1 MAQLKTD
8 PAQKGLTPLKSIAQK
23 AKDTGERQFFT
34 IAHPEFEEKY
44 RQEDSFLP
52 RNFSLPDMPL
62 ADYNQAILDY
72 GSRDNIDLEDFKAR
86 REGIFEKI
94 AKGVGGLINNAVV
107 DIAGIAGL
115 IYGAGK
121 TVWDLTG
128 GYLTGETQKRDGW
141 SILNNFTAEENFW
154 LDGINKMAEST
165 NEALRIHK
173 TREEQGEI
181 APFGVGMVMDA
192 VAQMGHTVPHIML
205 SMMGI
210 SPVITG
216 ILTGVQEAQ
225 MEANSNRAEINRL
238 RDDKNYQ
245 TYLDSIQA
253 KEDLI
258 SPYLKDFDARYDEYD
273 RQARATGLIDP
284 NDTRTPNERKADA
297 KRELISQLFQDANI
311 QQQSATID
319 AAKDDLI
326 SKVTDAYK
334 KYSDE
339 SVGALFATE
348 AVLLSGANAL
358 MANFLGNVGSYSK
371 SLTRGISSKIFGDKT
386 LGKVAN
392 NTLKNTLTSTAKNLT
407 GEALEKEIVESVKG
421 LTKRTGAKALGRK
434 VFETLKVPANE
445 ALQEMGQEAL
455 AQASQAYTENLIDQ
469 YIKAQYDYDKVEK
482 WQGVTDA
489 FAEGAKGLISTEALQ
504 QGVIAALST
513 FIGISPNMNRKV
525 DPNTGKKMGFPIKHN
540 LIEQWK
546 GMTREDNAYNSYVD
560 EYTQITDSAKREKF
574 QEAYRQLFASEGLG
588 NLAANLRSQGKINES
603 EDADMLSLYSF
614 MNAAV
619 QLGKTKE
626 AFSALN
632 QSIDNL
638 TDEHLSSLVESS
650 STKEFDSVNN
660 REFYTGGFTENGRK
674 LNESP
679 EDLAKVREI
688 MKSNQEKLNRLW
700 DSFDVA
706 KKLVDERYEGYDFT
720 KEQKSTLTFMYAL
733 RDSFANKAKEHL
745 DNLESAFNVK
755 DSIKSIDDKIAELK
769 IAQNENSAI
778 EDLEEF
784 QKRDFELQKQIKDLY
799 NQRQA
804 LNELDSVFEKG
815 VKVNP
820 ENLSSKTIAKLQSIF
835 NNQLQVDPNNQ
846 EAREGRDALNAFLS
860 VQNVINTEEDPRGGF
875 IEEALN
881 KYNQEAR
888 AEVSKEIAETLG
900 KANDGIFND
909 MKELIDRLNSGA
921 YSSEYQ
927 KERDLYKWEK
937 LSKIL
942 RETKPEI
949 WASYAESQ
957 VFQAMGK
964 NIQMQML
971 ENGAMGVFNAFTE
984 YLNRYNDFNVGKI
997 ISDDVTDFLSEMQQ
1011 KYNLDS
1017 SEVSDL
1023 AGAIVHVVNKIKQSY
1038 DNRLAYLRE
1047 NQIQA
1052 EKQYEGPNPEDPSPM
1067 NHKETKEGKVE
1078 PDKVIVVTD
1087 EGEFEIDD
1095 PDDGPTPPVTIEEI
1109 SEEEK
1114 PEPEPVDAKSHNIA
1128 PATSE
1133 HNKTIYNDKH
1143 GEYVSAIEG
1152 LENTGIAP
1160 DAYQMAKLAYT
1171 ELKDAGTFDFLNSGG
1186 VKVGDEIIFGIEEEF
1201 EKKKA
1206 EAITYKDSIYR
1217 QSPTVFMYKRL
1228 ADGSLQKIGD
1238 LFTNDDSRPANKT
1251 IREAV
1256 TELYNKRGEGVNE
1269 VYLEKKDAAEDL
1281 KPFFDVSLVTGGIIK
1296 YTKDYA
1302 PITFD
1307 TTNAR
1312 LGIISNG
1319 SLVTNEKSV
1328 DGRVLIRPNT
1338 AASSNGGVMILL
1350 PDIHGDYHPAFI
1362 SMPTLGEA
1370 VKENPDK
1377 NIVKKVQKILAEI
1390 ADINNRTT
1398 LAGKVDEKA
1407 IPKELAYLNEQLSKY
1422 VDLGRDLFIRYKND
1436 SRGPRILIGT
1446 VARDSDG
1453 KRKVKD
1459 NLVDI
1464 DTGKRVKKFYSDI
1477 VAIPLTEGSVEERV
1491 EKLTDSLSKALFY
1504 PQPDFLK
1511 EDNSGEYAQEF
1522 LSIARTNISDPRLG
1536 SVFFTTGKIV
1546 SGESARNARQSGRIA
1561 SDKDVEKFSRTAEA
1575 FVYARN
1581 HEADIEMSLENDA
1594 IIFAGDNHILSEN
1607 YEWREPFTVLGHGFK
1622 QPRKALAYIRARYFS
1637 DTTAANDILNAKSID
1652 EAEEIA
1658 SHVGSQEEWNKVH
1671 KEAVI
1676 LVTKSVKQLL
1686 NKDAFK
1692 EDNDVINAINYLG
1705 YRVEDTNHT
1714 YKGNDVPA
1722 LDWNLFFDY
1731 DNKLLGIP
1739 HYNDFV
1745 DGINP
1750 SNSTSSTDDFLS
1762 AAVSTLNPKTTP
1774 TNPTGITP
1782 EATVVTPNGDGTNSN
1797 EILPGNTTPEPPVTP
1812 KPEQGTGGGTDT
1824 STLFTQGVG
1833 ASTLTPE
1840 GSNQEG
1846 KAKPAS
1852 TLVVSILNIGQKRNP
1867 DSTGNGEVNNGEQ
1880 PSGEP
1885 KASPTDNK
1893 GKTGKGGN
1901 SLIQPDNDVYN
1912 RKRAFPKYKIGE
1924 EFDFVKESNWVKS
1937 KLGWDIQKQIIQ
1949 QNVTKGRNGEVQG
1962 YYDSRTGKIVLSNK
1976 ATAYT
1981 LYHEA
1986 FHKLYREAL
1995 HVKDKSLLLSFF
2007 SSSEFLNQ
2015 KDNILSDVIDDVF
2028 KMDSE
2033 EIMAELFAQY
2043 IGADTYGKPEDK
2055 KRVIL
2060 ALKKIESLMKFS
2072 ELVNAIE
2079 SNKPVEYR
2087 TPYSEENEANLRKKN
2102 WLVRTF
2108 LKLVNAFR
2116 NRTKSYR
2123 TSDGYLPIK
2132 SLFDAINKGEFNKTK
2147 IEDNAEDTLEIE
2159 EAGNVEL
2166 TIHSDDEV
2174 LTPSDFVDNK
2184 VNEDKLPD
2192 TEDRD
2197 LPKVNPEL
2205 TEESEEEKLDSLME
2219 EKEKEVIYDE
2229 DKQKY
2234 QLKNNIITRY
2244 SKELDDRLNMLPF
2257 EVRVPMWYI
2266 KNALDN
2272 YGKIGFLKAY
2282 HRNANAIMRDILN
2295 TTAKESNIGT
2305 AGSVAIQ
2312 KSLIEALRAL
2322 KRNLKAAFPEHIET
2336 LDIPDLDVNI
2346 IGNLT
2351 DIKVQRFLKNQN
2363 YKKTV
2368 NKIAGQIIAQLTAME
2383 KAYVER
2389 VKQIKDDTSR
2399 NEALEI
2405 VERQKLCK
2413 NIF

>member
-8 PAQKGLTPLKSIAQK
+8 PATKGLTPLKSIAQK

-62 ADYNQAILDY
+62 ADYNQAIQDY

-86 REGIFEKI
+86 REGIFEKV

-121 TVWDLTG
+121 TTWDLTG
-128 GYLTGETQKRDGW
+128 GFLTGETQKRDGW

-154 LDGINKMAEST
+154 LDAVNKMAEST

-181 APFGVGMVMDA
+181 APFGVGMFMDA
-192 VAQMGHTVPHIML
+192 VAQLGHTVPHVML
-205 SMMGI
+205 AMMGVP
-210 SPVITG
+210 PVITG
-216 ILTGVQEAQ
+216 ILTGTQEAQ

-238 RDDKNYQ
+238 RDEKNYQ

-253 KEDLI
+253 KENML
-258 SPYLKDFDARYDEYD
+258 SPYLKDFDARYDEYE
-273 RQARATGLIDP
+273 RQARAAGLIDP
-284 NDTRTPNERKADA
+284 NDTREPSERKSEA
-297 KRELISQLFQDANI
+297 RQLLVEQLFKDKNI
-311 QQQSATID
+311 KQQADTID

-326 SKVTDAYK
+326 GKVTDAYK

-348 AVLLSGANAL
+348 AILLSVANTI

-371 SLTRGISSKIFGDKT
+371 PLTRSISSKIFGDKT

-392 NTLKNTLTSTAKNLT
+392 ATLKNTLTSTAKNLT
-407 GEALEKEIVESVKG
+407 GEALEKELAESVKG

-455 AQASQAYTENLIDQ
+455 SQSSQAYTENLVDQ

-482 WQGVTDA
+482 WQGITDA
-489 FAEGAKGLISTEALQ
+489 FVAGAKGLISTSALQ
-504 QGVIAALST
+504 QGAIAALST
-513 FIGISPNMNRKV
+513 LIGFSPNMNRKV

-540 LIEQWK
+540 LIEQWR
-546 GMTREDNAYNSYVD
+546 GMTREDKAYNSYVD
-560 EYTQITDSAKREKF
+560 EYTQITDSAKRERF

-614 MNAAV
+614 MNAAI

-632 QSIDNL
+632 QNIDSL
-638 TDEHLSSLVESS
+638 SDEYLSSLVESS

-745 DNLESAFNVK
+745 DNLESAFDVK
-755 DSIKSIDDKIAELK
+755 DTIKSIDDKIAELK
-769 IAQNENSAI
+769 QAQNENSAI

-784 QKRDFELQKQIKDLY
+784 QKKDFEIQKQIRDLH

-804 LNELDSVFEKG
+804 LNELESVFEKG

-820 ENLSSKTIAKLQSIF
+820 ENLSSKTIAKLLSIF

-860 VQNVINTEEDPRGGF
+860 IQKVINTEEDPRGGF
-875 IEEALN
+875 IEEALK

-888 AEVSKEIAETLG
+888 AEVAKEISETLN
-900 KANDGIFND
+900 KANGDIFND

-927 KERDLYKWEK
+927 RERDLYKWEK
-937 LSKIL
+937 LSKAL

-957 VFQAMGK
+957 VFQAMGR

-971 ENGAMGVFNAFTE
+971 ENNAMGVFSAFTE

-997 ISDDVTDFLSEMQQ
+997 ISDDVTDFLTEMQK
-1011 KYNLDS
+1011 KYNLDE
-1017 SEVSDL
+1017 SEMNDL
-1023 AGAIVHVVNKIKQSY
+1023 AGAIVHIVNTIKQSY
-1038 DNRLAYLRE
+1038 DNRLAYLS
-1047 NQIQA
+1047 NQIVSEQ
-1052 EKQYEGPNPEDPSPM
+1052 QYEGPKPGDASPM
-1067 NHKETKEGKVE
+1067 NPNETQEGEVK
-1078 PDKVIVVTD
+1078 PKTAIAITD
-1087 EGEFEIDD
+1087 EGEIEVDVEEDD
-1095 PDDGPTPPVTIEEI
+1095 FTPPTSIEAIE
-1109 SEEEK
+1109 EEEK
-1114 PEPEPVDAKSHNIA
+1114 PELEPVDSKKHNIS

-1133 HNKTIYNDKH
+1133 HNKAAYNDKH
-1143 GEYVSAIEG
+1143 GAYIPANEG
-1152 LENTGIAP
+1152 LENTGITS
-1160 DAYQMAKLAYT
+1160 DAYQMVQLTYT
-1171 ELKDAGTFDFLNSGG
+1171 TLKDAGTFDFLNSGN
-1186 VKVGDEIIFGIEEEF
+1186 VVVGDEIIFGIEEEF

-1206 EAITYKDSIYR
+1206 EAIKDKDSIYL
-1217 QSPTVFMYKRL
+1217 QQPTVFMYKRL

-1238 LFTNDDSRPANKT
+1238 LFTNDDSRPANKA

-1256 TELYNKRGEGVNE
+1256 LEKFANRKVGETE

-1281 KPFFDVSLVTGGIIK
+1281 KTFFDVSLVTGGIIK
-1296 YTKDYA
+1296 YTTEYT
-1302 PITFD
+1302 PIAFD

-1328 DGRVLIRPNT
+1328 DGRVLIRPAT
-1338 AASSNGGVMILL
+1338 AASSNGAVMILL
-1350 PDIHGDYHPAFI
+1350 PDIHGDYHPAFV
-1362 SMPTLGEA
+1362 SMPTLEEA
-1370 VKENPDK
+1370 IQENPDK
-1377 NIVKKVQKILAEI
+1377 KIVQEVQKILSEI

-1398 LAGKVDEKA
+1398 RAGKVEEKE
-1407 IPKELAYLNEQLSKY
+1407 IPKELKYLTDKLAKY
-1422 VDLGRDLFIRYKND
+1422 LHLGSDVFIKYKND
-1436 SRGPRILIGT
+1436 ARGPRILIGT
-1446 VARDSDG
+1446 AVRDENG
-1453 KRKVKD
+1453 NRKTRNEY
-1459 NLVDI
+1459 NLDE
-1464 DTGKRVKKFYSDI
+1464 DKYTQRFYSDI
-1477 VAIPLTEGSVEERV
+1477 VAIPLTEGTVEEKV
-1491 EKLTDSLSKALFY
+1491 EKLTDSLSKAIFY
-1504 PQPDFLK
+1504 PQPDLLK
-1511 EDNSGEYAQEF
+1511 EDNKGEYAQGF
-1522 LSIARTNISDPRLG
+1522 LSIARTNISDPKLG
-1536 SVFFTTGKIV
+1536 SVFFTIGKTV
-1546 SGESARNARQSGRIA
+1546 SGESARNARQSGRILN
-1561 SDKDVEKFSRTAEA
+1561 AEDA
-1575 FVYARN
+1575 AKSQELVGAYVHVRN
-1581 HEADIEMSLENDA
+1581 AQDNADINLTEDA
-1594 IIFAGDNHILSEN
+1594 VIFEGGDHILSEN
-1607 YEWREPFTVLGHGFK
+1607 HIWAEPFTVLGQGFK
-1622 QPRKALAYIRARYFS
+1622 SARVALSYVRARYFG
-1637 DTTAANDILNAKSID
+1637 DTEAANKILNAKSIE

-1658 SHVGSQEEWNKVH
+1658 SNVGEHKEWNTVK
-1671 KEAVI
+1671 KDAVT
-1676 LVTKSVKQLL
+1676 LVTRSVKKMLSDSKHKDSVND
-1686 NKDAFK
+1686 NKI
-1692 EDNDVINAINYLG
+1692 INAINYLG
-1705 YRVEDTNHT
+1705 LRVEDTKYT
-1714 YKGNDVPA
+1714 YKDGDIPA
-1722 LDWNLFFDY
+1722 LDWNLFFDL
-1731 DNKLLGIP
+1731 DNGLINIQ

-1745 DGINP
+1745 NGKKIVEVTID
-1750 SNSTSSTDDFLS
+1750 STSAALLGDPTQTST
-1762 AAVSTLNPKTTP
+1762 T
-1774 TNPTGITP
+1774 
-1782 EATVVTPNGDGTNSN
+1782 VTP
-1797 EILPGNTTPEPPVTP
+1797 
-1812 KPEQGTGGGTDT
+1812 QGTGEQSREQLPEPKTPEQIDPDTVYTD
-1824 STLFTQGVG
+1824 SEG
-1833 ASTLTPE
+1833 ASTLTTGNADKGTTPS
-1840 GSNQEG
+1840 GGFDIAGIVANTVAQHHQEG
-1846 KAKPAS
+1846 ATPTNTEAINDGDS
-1852 TLVVSILNIGQKRNP
+1852 SVGPLFTDLNEEHNTR
-1867 DSTGNGEVNNGEQ
+1867 S
-1880 PSGEP
+1880 
-1885 KASPTDNK
+1885 
-1893 GKTGKGGN
+1893 
-1901 SLIQPDNDVYN
+1901 
-1912 RKRAFPKYKIGE
+1912 FPKYKIDDKM
-1924 EFDFVKESNWVKS
+1924 DFTKESDWVKS

-1949 QNVTKGRNGEVQG
+1949 QGVARSRNGEVQG

-1976 ATAYT
+1976 AMAYT

-1986 FHKLYREAL
+1986 FHKLFKEAL

-2007 SSSEFLNQ
+2007 SSKEFLNQ
-2015 KDNILSDVIDDVF
+2015 KDNILSDVIDEVF
-2028 KMDSE
+2028 KMDPE

-2043 IGADTYGKPEDK
+2043 IGADTYGKSEDK

-2060 ALKKIESLMKFS
+2060 ALKKIESLMKFN

-2079 SNKPVEYR
+2079 SNKPIEYR
-2087 TPYSEENEANLRKKN
+2087 TQYSAENEANLRKRN

-2132 SLFDAINKGEFNKTK
+2132 GLFDAINKGEFNKNK
-2147 IEDNAEDTLEIE
+2147 IEDNSENALEGE
-2159 EAGNVEL
+2159 EAGNVDSTLHPNDEEL
-2166 TIHSDDEV
+2166 SIDN
-2174 LTPSDFVDNK
+2174 FVDAQ
-2184 VNEDKLPD
+2184 D
-2192 TEDRD
+2192 TEEEFKEDDYREF
-2197 LPKVNPEL
+2197 PKVDPEL

-2219 EKEKEVIYDE
+2219 EREKEVINDE
-2229 DKQKY
+2229 ETKKY
-2234 QLKNNIITRY
+2234 KLKNNIISRY

-2272 YGKIGFLKAY
+2272 YGKLSFLKSY
-2282 HRNANAIMRDILN
+2282 HRKANAIMRDILN

-2305 AGSVAIQ
+2305 AGSVATQ
-2312 KSLIEALRAL
+2312 KALLEALRAL
-2322 KRNLKAAFPEHIET
+2322 KRSLKSAFPEYVET
-2336 LDIPDLDVNI
+2336 ENIPDLDVNI
-2346 IGNLT
+2346 IGNLA
-2351 DIKVQRFLKNQN
+2351 DVKVQRFIKNQN

-2368 NKIAGQIIAQLTAME
+2368 NKIAGQMIAQLTAME
-2383 KAYVER
+2383 KAYTER
-2389 VKQIKDDTSR
+2389 VKYIKDNTSR
-2399 NEALEI
+2399 NEALDI
-2405 VERQKLCK
+2405 LERTKMCR

>member
-8 PAQKGLTPLKSIAQK
+8 PAKKGLTPLKSITQK
-23 AKDTGERQFFT
+23 AQNTGENQYFT
-34 IAHPEFEEKY
+34 VSQPEFIEKY
-44 RQEDSFLP
+44 RREDITP
-52 RNFSLPDMPL
+52 PANFSFPKGLDL
-62 ADYNQAILDY
+62 KDYNEAVRDY
-72 GSRDNIDLEDFKAR
+72 GSHDLIDVEDFKAKR
-86 REGIFEKI
+86 QGIFETI
-94 AKGVGGLINNAVV
+94 AKGTGALITNAIF
-107 DIAGIAGL
+107 DTAGMVGL

-121 TVWDLTG
+121 TAWDLTG
-128 GYLTGETQKRDGW
+128 GFLTGETQKRNGW
-141 SILNNFTAEENFW
+141 SILNNFTAEENAF
-154 LDGINKMAEST
+154 LDAVNQTTVGL
-165 NEALRIHK
+165 NEALRIYK
-173 TREEQGEI
+173 TKEERGEVL
-181 APFGVGMVMDA
+181 PMNVGTLMEA
-192 VAQMGHTVPHIML
+192 VAQFGHTVPAIAL
-205 SMMGI
+205 SMAGV
-210 SPVITG
+210 SPIITG

-225 MEANSNRAEINRL
+225 MEANSNRAEINRQ
-238 RDDKNYQ
+238 RDDRNYQ

-253 KEDLI
+253 KENML

-273 RQARATGLIDP
+273 RQARAAGLIDP

-297 KRELISQLFQDANI
+297 KRELISQLFQDDNI
-311 QQQSATID
+311 KQQSATID

-358 MANFLGNVGSYSK
+358 MASFLGNVGSYSK

-392 NTLKNTLTSTAKNLT
+392 ATLKNTLTSTAKNLT
-407 GEALEKEIVESVKG
+407 GEALEKELAESVKG

-489 FAEGAKGLISTEALQ
+489 FAAGAKGLISTEALQ
-504 QGVIAALST
+504 QGAIAALST
-513 FIGISPNMNRKV
+513 AIGISPNMNRKV

-632 QSIDNL
+632 QSIDSL
-638 TDEHLSSLVESS
+638 TDEHLSSLVESNS
-650 STKEFDSVNN
+650 EKQFDSRNN
-660 REFYTGGFTENGRK
+660 REYYTGGFTENGRK

-679 EDLAKVREI
+679 EDLVKVREI

-745 DNLESAFNVK
+745 DNLESTFNVK

-784 QKRDFELQKQIKDLY
+784 QKKDFELQKQIKDLY

-804 LNELDSVFEKG
+804 LNELDTVFEKG

-875 IEEALN
+875 IEEALK

-900 KANDGIFND
+900 KANDGIFSD
-909 MKELIDRLNSGA
+909 MKELLDRLNSGA

-927 KERDLYKWEK
+927 RERDLYKWEK
-937 LSKIL
+937 MSKIL

-957 VFQAMGK
+957 VFQAMGR
-964 NIQMQML
+964 NLQMQML
-971 ENGAMGVFNAFTE
+971 ENGAMGVFNAFSE
-984 YLNRYNDFNVGKI
+984 YLARYNDFNVGKI

-1011 KYNLDS
+1011 KYNLDD

-1023 AGAIVHVVNKIKQSY
+1023 AGAIIHIVTKIKQSY

-1052 EKQYEGPNPEDPSPM
+1052 EEHYEGSKSEDASPM
-1067 NHKETKEGKVE
+1067 NHEETEEGKVE
-1078 PDKVIVVTD
+1078 PEKVIVVTP
-1087 EGEFEIDD
+1087 EGEIEIELD
-1095 PDDGPTPPVTIEEI
+1095 DDGPTPPVTIEEI
-1109 SEEEK
+1109 EEKEK
-1114 PEPEPVDAKSHNIA
+1114 PELEPVDAKSHNIT

-1133 HNKTIYNDKH
+1133 HNKSTYNEKH
-1143 GEYVSAIEG
+1143 GAYVPAIDG
-1152 LENTGIAP
+1152 LEKTGIAP
-1160 DAYQMAKLAYT
+1160 DAYQMAKLTYT
-1171 ELKDAGTFDFLNSGG
+1171 TLKDAGTFDFLNSGN
-1186 VKVGDEIIFGIEEEF
+1186 VEVGDEIIFGIEEEF

-1206 EAITYKDSIYR
+1206 EAITNKDSTYLQR
-1217 QSPTVFMYKRL
+1217 PTVFMYKRL

-1238 LFTNDDSRPANKT
+1238 LFTNDDSRPANKA
-1251 IREAV
+1251 IREAI
-1256 TELYNKRGEGVNE
+1256 TELYNNKGEGVTE
-1269 VYLEKKDAAEDL
+1269 VYLEKKDVAEDL
-1281 KPFFDVSLVTGGIIK
+1281 QSFFDVSLVTGGIIR
-1296 YTKDYA
+1296 YTTDYA

-1350 PDIHGDYHPAFI
+1350 PDIHGDYHPAFV

-1377 NIVKKVQKILAEI
+1377 NIVKEVQKILAEI
-1390 ADINNRTT
+1390 ADINNRTVWGT
-1398 LAGKVDEKA
+1398 KVEESE
-1407 IPKELAYLNEQLSKY
+1407 ISKELASLKEQLSKY
-1422 VDLGRDLFIRYKND
+1422 VDLGRDMFITYKND
-1436 SRGPRILIGT
+1436 NRGPRILIGT
-1446 VARDSDG
+1446 VAREEKGNRKLRPETNIDSG
-1453 KRKVKD
+1453 KVTQR
-1459 NLVDI
+1459 
-1464 DTGKRVKKFYSDI
+1464 FYSDI
-1477 VAIPLTEGSVEERV
+1477 VAIPLTEGTVEERV

-1511 EDNSGEYAQEF
+1511 EDNSGEYAQGF
-1522 LSIARTNISDPRLG
+1522 LSIARTNIADSRLG
-1536 SVFFTTGKIV
+1536 SVFFTTGKTV
-1546 SGESARNARQSGRIA
+1546 SGESARNARKSGRIA
-1561 SDKDVEKFSRTAEA
+1561 EDKDVANFTRITEA
-1575 FVYARN
+1575 FVHARN
-1581 HEADIEMSLENDA
+1581 SEADIDMELTEDGA
-1594 IIFAGDNHILSEN
+1594 IIFTGDNHILSEN
-1607 YEWREPFTVLGHGFK
+1607 YKWRESFQVLGSNFTE
-1622 QPRKALAYIRARYFS
+1622 PRKALSYIRARYFG
-1637 DTTAANDILNAKSID
+1637 DTTAANNILNAKSID

-1676 LVTKSVKQLL
+1676 LVTKSVKQMMSKSEFYKDD
-1686 NKDAFK
+1686 NKT
-1692 EDNDVINAINYLG
+1692 INYINYLG
-1705 YRVEDTNHT
+1705 LRVEDESHT
-1714 YKGNDVPA
+1714 YNGNDVPA
-1722 LDWNLFFDY
+1722 LDWNLFFDL
-1731 DNKLLGIP
+1731 DNGILEIT
-1739 HYNDFV
+1739 HYQDFV
-1745 DGINP
+1745 NGINP
-1750 SNSTSSTDDFLS
+1750 SNSTGSNDDFLS
-1762 AAVSTLNPKTTP
+1762 AAASTLKTP
-1774 TNPTGITP
+1774 STNPEGVTSEP
-1782 EATVVTPNGDGTNSN
+1782 NVVTPTGVKPTGN
-1797 EILPGNTTPEPPVTP
+1797 EELPGNPTP
-1812 KPEQGTGGGTDT
+1812 KPQQGTGEGTDT
-1824 STLFTQGVG
+1824 TIVYDQKSG
-1833 ASTLTPE
+1833 ATTLTPKSGNKE
-1840 GSNQEG
+1840 GE
-1846 KAKPAS
+1846 AKPAS
-1852 TLVVSILNIGQKRNP
+1852 TLVDAALNIGKKQNP
-1867 DSTGNGEVNNGEQ
+1867 DSTGSGEQ
-1880 PSGEP
+1880 ASGETKTPSTTP
-1885 KASPTDNK
+1885 KD
-1893 GKTGKGGN
+1893 GN
-1901 SLIQPDNDVYN
+1901 SLIQPDNDAYN

-1924 EFDFVKESNWVKS
+1924 EFDFVKESNWVHS

-1949 QNVTKGRNGEVQG
+1949 QGVARGRNGEVQG

-2015 KDNILSDVIDDVF
+2015 KDNILSDVIDEVF

-2087 TPYSEENEANLRKKN
+2087 TPYSEDNEANLRKKN

-2123 TSDGYLPIK
+2123 TSNGYLPIK
-2132 SLFDAINKGEFNKTK
+2132 GLFDAINKGEFNKTK
-2147 IEDNAEDTLEIE
+2147 IEDNADDALERE
-2159 EAGNVEL
+2159 EAGNVDPVL
-2166 TIHSDDEV
+2166 HSDDEV
-2174 LTPSDFVDNK
+2174 LSPSDLAESEVT
-2184 VNEDKLPD
+2184 EEELPD

-2197 LPKVNPEL
+2197 LPEIDPEL

-2234 QLKNNIITRY
+2234 QLKNNIITKY

-2272 YGKIGFLKAY
+2272 YGKIGFLKVY

-2336 LDIPDLDVNI
+2336 ENIPDLDVNI

-2389 VKQIKDDTSR
+2389 VNQIKDDTSR
-2399 NEALEI
+2399 NEALDI
-2405 VERQKLCK
+2405 IERQKLCK
-2413 NIF
+2413 NIFQK

>member
-8 PAQKGLTPLKSIAQK
+8 PAKKGLTPLKSIAQK
-23 AKDTGERQFFT
+23 AQNTGENQYFT
-34 IAHPEFEEKY
+34 VSQPEFIEKY
-44 RQEDSFLP
+44 RRDDIAP
-52 RNFSLPDMPL
+52 PANFSFPKGLDL
-62 ADYNQAILDY
+62 KDYNEAVRDY
-72 GSRDNIDLEDFKAR
+72 GSDDLIDVEDFKAKR
-86 REGIFEKI
+86 QGIFETI
-94 AKGVGGLINNAVV
+94 AKGTGALITNALF
-107 DIAGIAGL
+107 DTAGMVGL

-121 TVWDLTG
+121 TAWDLTG
-128 GYLTGETQKRDGW
+128 GYLTGETQKRNGW
-141 SILNNFTAEENFW
+141 SILNNFTAEENAF
-154 LDGINKMAEST
+154 LKVLNDSVESV
-165 NEALRIHK
+165 NEDLRIYK
-173 TREEQGEI
+173 TKEDRGDI
-181 APFGVGMVMDA
+181 IPMNIGTVMEA
-192 VAQMGHTVPHIML
+192 VAQFGHTVPIIALTMA
-205 SMMGI
+205 GI
-210 SPVITG
+210 PPVITG
-216 ILTGVQEAQ
+216 LLSGVQEAQ
-225 MEANSNRAEINRL
+225 MEANSNRAEINRQ
-238 RDDKNYQ
+238 RDDRNYQ

-253 KEDLI
+253 KEDML

-273 RQARATGLIDP
+273 RQARAAGLIDP

-297 KRELISQLFQDANI
+297 KRELISQLFQDDNI
-311 QQQSATID
+311 KQQSATID

-358 MANFLGNVGSYSK
+358 MANFLGNVGNYSK

-392 NTLKNTLTSTAKNLT
+392 ATLKNTLTSTAKNLT
-407 GEALEKEIVESVKG
+407 GEALEKELAESVKG

-489 FAEGAKGLISTEALQ
+489 FAAGAKGLISTSALQ

-513 FIGISPNMNRKV
+513 AIGISPNMNRKV

-540 LIEQWK
+540 LWEQWK

-632 QSIDNL
+632 QSIDSL
-638 TDEHLSSLVESS
+638 TDEHLSSLVESNS
-650 STKEFDSVNN
+650 EKQFDSRNN
-660 REFYTGGFTENGRK
+660 REYYTGGFTENGRK

-755 DSIKSIDDKIAELK
+755 DTIKSIGDKIAELK
-769 IAQNENSAI
+769 QVQNENSAI

-784 QKRDFELQKQIKDLY
+784 QKKDLELQKQIKDLY

-804 LNELDSVFEKG
+804 LNELDTVFEKG

-875 IEEALN
+875 IEEALK

-888 AEVSKEIAETLG
+888 AEVSKEVAETLG
-900 KANDGIFND
+900 KDNDGIFND

-927 KERDLYKWEK
+927 RERDLYKWEK
-937 LSKIL
+937 MSKVL

-957 VFQAMGK
+957 VFQAMGR

-971 ENGAMGVFNAFTE
+971 ENGAMGVFNAFSE
-984 YLNRYNDFNVGKI
+984 YLARYNDFNVGKI

-1011 KYNLDS
+1011 KYNLDD

-1023 AGAIVHVVNKIKQSY
+1023 AGAIVHIVTKIKQSY

-1052 EKQYEGPNPEDPSPM
+1052 EKHYEGPKPEKPSPM
-1067 NHKETKEGKVE
+1067 NSNETKEGKVE
-1078 PDKVIVVTD
+1078 PEKVIVVTP
-1087 EGEFEIDD
+1087 EGEIEIELD
-1095 PDDGPTPPVTIEEI
+1095 DDGPTPPVTIEEI

-1114 PEPEPVDAKSHNIA
+1114 PELEPVDAKSHNIT

-1133 HNKTIYNDKH
+1133 HNKSTYNEKH
-1143 GEYVSAIEG
+1143 GAYVPAIDG
-1152 LENTGIAP
+1152 LEKTGIAP
-1160 DAYQMAKLAYT
+1160 DAYQMAKLTYT
-1171 ELKDAGTFDFLNSGG
+1171 TLKDAGTFEFLNNGG
-1186 VKVGDEIIFGIEEEF
+1186 VEVGDEIIFGIEEEF
-1201 EKKKA
+1201 ENKKA
-1206 EAITYKDSIYR
+1206 EAITNKDSIYL
-1217 QSPTVFMYKRL
+1217 QQPTVFMYKRN

-1238 LFTNDDSRPANKT
+1238 LFTNDDSRPANKA

-1256 TELYNKRGEGVNE
+1256 TELYNNKGEGVTE

-1281 KPFFDVSLVTGGIIK
+1281 QSFFDVSLVTGGIIK

-1319 SLVTNEKSV
+1319 SLVANEKSV

-1370 VKENPDK
+1370 VKENSDK
-1377 NIVKKVQKILAEI
+1377 NIVKEVQKILAEI
-1390 ADINNRTT
+1390 ADINNRTVW
-1398 LAGKVDEKA
+1398 GSKVEESE
-1407 IPKELAYLNEQLSKY
+1407 IPKELASLKEQLSKY
-1422 VDLGRDLFIRYKND
+1422 VDLGRDMFITYKND

-1446 VARDSDG
+1446 VARDEKGNRKLRPETNIDSG
-1453 KRKVKD
+1453 KVTQR
-1459 NLVDI
+1459 
-1464 DTGKRVKKFYSDI
+1464 FYSDI
-1477 VAIPLTEGSVEERV
+1477 VAIPLTEGTVEERV

-1511 EDNSGEYAQEF
+1511 EDNSGEYAQGF
-1522 LSIARTNISDPRLG
+1522 LSIARTNIADPRLG
-1536 SVFFTTGKIV
+1536 SVFFTTGKTV
-1546 SGESARNARQSGRIA
+1546 SGESARNARKSGRIA
-1561 SDKDVEKFSRTAEA
+1561 EDKDVANFTRITEA
-1575 FVYARN
+1575 FVHARN
-1581 HEADIEMSLENDA
+1581 SEADIDMELTEDGA
-1594 IIFAGDNHILSEN
+1594 IIFTGDNHILSEN
-1607 YEWREPFTVLGHGFK
+1607 YKWREPFQVLGSNFTE
-1622 QPRKALAYIRARYFS
+1622 PRKALSYIRARYFG
-1637 DTTAANDILNAKSID
+1637 DTTAANNILNAKSID

-1676 LVTKSVKQLL
+1676 LVTKSVKQMMSKSEFYKDD
-1686 NKDAFK
+1686 NKT
-1692 EDNDVINAINYLG
+1692 INYINYLG
-1705 YRVEDTNHT
+1705 LRVEDESHT
-1714 YKGNDVPA
+1714 YNGNDVPA
-1722 LDWNLFFDY
+1722 LDWNLFFDL
-1731 DNKLLGIP
+1731 DNGILEIT
-1739 HYNDFV
+1739 HYQDFV
-1745 DGINP
+1745 NGINP
-1750 SNSTSSTDDFLS
+1750 SSSTSSTDDFLS
-1762 AAVSTLNPKTTP
+1762 AAVSTLTPTSATTNPTPP
-1774 TNPTGITP
+1774 TNPTG
-1782 EATVVTPNGDGTNSN
+1782 VTPGPDIVTSNGAGTDSS
-1797 EILPGNTTPEPPVTP
+1797 ETLPGNPTPEPPVTP
-1812 KPEQGTGGGTDT
+1812 KPDT
-1824 STLFTQGVG
+1824 TIVYDQNGG

-1840 GSNQEG
+1840 GGNKEG
-1846 KAKPAS
+1846 GAKPAS
-1852 TLVVSILNIGQKRNP
+1852 TLVSAALNIGKKQKP
-1867 DSTGNGEVNNGEQ
+1867 DSTGDGEVDNGAK
-1880 PSGEP
+1880 P
-1885 KASPTDNK
+1885 
-1893 GKTGKGGN
+1893 KGGN
-1901 SLIQPDNDVYN
+1901 PFIPTLND
-1912 RKRAFPKYKIGE
+1912 RAFPKYKIGE
-1924 EFDFVKESNWVKS
+1924 EFDFVKESNWVQS

-1949 QNVTKGRNGEVQG
+1949 QGVARGRNGEVQG
-1962 YYDSRTGKIVLSNK
+1962 YYDNRTGKIVLSNK

-1995 HVKDKSLLLSFF
+1995 HVKDKSILLSFF

-2015 KDNILSDVIDDVF
+2015 KDNILSDVIDEVF

-2132 SLFDAINKGEFNKTK
+2132 GLFDAINKGEFNKTK
-2147 IEDNAEDTLEIE
+2147 IEDNAEDALERE
-2159 EAGNVEL
+2159 EVGNVDL
-2166 TIHSDDEV
+2166 TLHSDDEV
-2174 LTPSDFVDNK
+2174 LTPNDFVDK
-2184 VNEDKLPD
+2184 EKTEEVLPD

-2197 LPKVNPEL
+2197 LPKVDPEL

-2282 HRNANAIMRDILN
+2282 HRKANAIMRDILN

-2389 VKQIKDDTSR
+2389 VNQIKDDTSR
-2399 NEALEI
+2399 NEALDI
-2405 VERQKLCK
+2405 VEREKLCK
-2413 NIF
+2413 NIFKR

>member
-8 PAQKGLTPLKSIAQK
+8 PARKGLTPLKSIAQK
-23 AKDTGERQFFT
+23 AQNTGENQYFT
-34 IAHPEFEEKY
+34 VSQPEFIEKY
-44 RQEDSFLP
+44 RREDVTP
-52 RNFSLPDMPL
+52 PANFSFPKGLDL
-62 ADYNQAILDY
+62 KDYNEAVRDY
-72 GSRDNIDLEDFKAR
+72 GSHDLIDVEDFKAKR
-86 REGIFEKI
+86 QGIFETI
-94 AKGVGGLINNAVV
+94 AKGTGALITNALF
-107 DIAGIAGL
+107 DTAGMVGL

-121 TVWDLTG
+121 TAWDLTG
-128 GYLTGETQKRDGW
+128 GFLTGETQKRDGW
-141 SILNNFTAEENFW
+141 SILNNFTAEENAF
-154 LDGINKMAEST
+154 LDAVNVAVTGA

-173 TREEQGEI
+173 TKEERGEI
-181 APFGVGMVMDA
+181 MPMNIGTLMEA
-192 VAQMGHTVPHIML
+192 VAQFGHTVPAVALTMA
-205 SMMGI
+205 GI

-273 RQARATGLIDP
+273 RQARAAGLIDP

-358 MANFLGNVGSYSK
+358 MASFLGNVGSYSK

-407 GEALEKEIVESVKG
+407 GEALEKEIAESVKG

-504 QGVIAALST
+504 QGAIAALST
-513 FIGISPNMNRKV
+513 AIGISPNMNRKV

-546 GMTREDNAYNSYVD
+546 GMTREDKAYNSYVD

-650 STKEFDSVNN
+650 STKEFDSINN

-700 DSFDVA
+700 DSFDIA

-815 VKVNP
+815 IKVNP

-875 IEEALN
+875 IEEVLK

-900 KANDGIFND
+900 KANDSIFND
-909 MKELIDRLNSGA
+909 MKELLGRLNSGA

-927 KERDLYKWEK
+927 RERDLYKWEK

-942 RETKPEI
+942 RESKPEI

-1052 EKQYEGPNPEDPSPM
+1052 EKQYEGPKPEDASPM

-1078 PDKVIVVTD
+1078 PDKIVVITD

-1143 GEYVSAIEG
+1143 GEYVPATKG
-1152 LENTGIAP
+1152 LENTGIVS
-1160 DAYQMAKLAYT
+1160 DAYQMAKLTYT
-1171 ELKDAGTFDFLNSGG
+1171 TLKDAGAFEFLNSGN

-1201 EKKKA
+1201 EKKKV
-1206 EAITYKDSIYR
+1206 EAITDKDSIYLQR
-1217 QSPTVFMYKRL
+1217 PTVFMYKRN

-1238 LFTNDDSRPANKT
+1238 LFTNDDSRPANKA
-1251 IREAV
+1251 IREAI
-1256 TELYNKRGEGVNE
+1256 TELYNKKGEGVNE

-1302 PITFD
+1302 PIAFD

-1319 SLVTNEKSV
+1319 SLITNEKSV

-1390 ADINNRTT
+1390 ADINNRTVWSS
-1398 LAGKVDEKA
+1398 KVEESE

-1477 VAIPLTEGSVEERV
+1477 VAIPLTEGTVEERV

-1561 SDKDVEKFSRTAEA
+1561 SDKDVANYTRITKA
-1575 FVYARN
+1575 FVHARN
-1581 HEADIEMSLENDA
+1581 SETDIEMSLENDA

-1607 YEWREPFTVLGHGFK
+1607 YEWREPFTVLGQGFT
-1622 QPRKALAYIRARYFS
+1622 QPRKALAYIRARYFG

-1676 LVTKSVKQLL
+1676 LVTKSVKQMMSKSKSYEDD
-1686 NKDAFK
+1686 NKT
-1692 EDNDVINAINYLG
+1692 INYINYLG

-1731 DNKLLGIP
+1731 DNKLLEMP

-1762 AAVSTLNPKTTP
+1762 GITPTSAANHTPP
-1774 TNPTGITP
+1774 TNPTGVTSEP
-1782 EATVVTPNGDGTNSN
+1782 DEVTPNGVETDSN
-1797 EILPGNTTPEPPVTP
+1797 ETLPGNTTPEPPVTP
-1812 KPEQGTGGGTDT
+1812 NPEQGTGEGTDT
-1824 STLFTQGVG
+1824 STVSTQGQG
-1833 ASTLTPE
+1833 ASTLTQE
-1840 GSNQEG
+1840 GTNQEG

-1852 TLVVSILNIGQKRNP
+1852 SLLDRLNLTPKPQTP
-1867 DSTGNGEVNNGEQ
+1867 TTGNN
-1880 PSGEP
+1880 
-1885 KASPTDNK
+1885 
-1893 GKTGKGGN
+1893 TGKPN
-1901 SLIQPDNDVYN
+1901 SLIPTLNE
-1912 RKRAFPKYKIGE
+1912 RAFPKYKIGE

-1949 QNVTKGRNGEVQG
+1949 QNVAKGRNGEVQG

-2033 EIMAELFAQY
+2033 EIMSELFAQY

-2116 NRTKSYR
+2116 DRTKSYR

-2132 SLFDAINKGEFNKTK
+2132 SLFDAINKGEFNKIK
-2147 IEDNAEDTLEIE
+2147 IEDNAEDALERE
-2159 EAGNVEL
+2159 EAGNVEP

-2174 LTPSDFVDNK
+2174 LTTSDLAESEVT
-2184 VNEDKLPD
+2184 EEELPD

-2197 LPKVNPEL
+2197 LPKVNSEL

-2219 EKEKEVIYDE
+2219 EKEKEIINDE

-2282 HRNANAIMRDILN
+2282 HRKANAIMRDILN

-2322 KRNLKAAFPEHIET
+2322 KRNLKAAFPEHVET
-2336 LDIPDLDVNI
+2336 ENIPDLDVNI

>member
-8 PAQKGLTPLKSIAQK
+8 PAKKGLTPLKSIAQK
-23 AKDTGERQFFT
+23 AQNTGENQYFT
-34 IAHPEFEEKY
+34 VSQPEFIEKY
-44 RQEDSFLP
+44 RRDDIAP
-52 RNFSLPDMPL
+52 PANFSFPKGLDL
-62 ADYNQAILDY
+62 RDYNEAVRDY
-72 GSRDNIDLEDFKAR
+72 GSDDLIDVEDFKAKR
-86 REGIFEKI
+86 QGIFETI
-94 AKGVGGLINNAVV
+94 AKGTGALITNALF
-107 DIAGIAGL
+107 DTAGMVGL

-121 TVWDLTG
+121 TAWDLTG
-128 GYLTGETQKRDGW
+128 GFLTGETQKRNGW
-141 SILNNFTAEENFW
+141 SILNNFTAEENAF
-154 LDGINKMAEST
+154 LKVLNDSVESV
-165 NEALRIHK
+165 NEDLRIYK
-173 TREEQGEI
+173 TKEDRGDI
-181 APFGVGMVMDA
+181 IPMNIGTVMEA
-192 VAQMGHTVPHIML
+192 VAQFGHTVPTIALTMA
-205 SMMGI
+205 GI
-210 SPVITG
+210 PPVITG
-216 ILTGVQEAQ
+216 LLSGVQEAQ
-225 MEANSNRAEINRL
+225 MEANSNRAEINRQ
-238 RDDKNYQ
+238 RDDRNYQ

-273 RQARATGLIDP
+273 RQARAAGLIDP

-297 KRELISQLFQDANI
+297 KRELISQLFQDDNI
-311 QQQSATID
+311 KQQSATID

-392 NTLKNTLTSTAKNLT
+392 ETLKNTLTSTAKNLT
-407 GEALEKEIVESVKG
+407 GEALEKELAESVKG

-434 VFETLKVPANE
+434 VFETLKAPANE

-455 AQASQAYTENLIDQ
+455 SQASQAYTENLIDQ

-482 WQGVTDA
+482 WQGITDA

-504 QGVIAALST
+504 QGAIAALST
-513 FIGISPNMNRKV
+513 AIGISPNMNRKV

-540 LIEQWK
+540 LWEQWK

-588 NLAANLRSQGKINES
+588 NLAANLRRQGKINES

-632 QSIDNL
+632 QNIDSL
-638 TDEHLSSLVESS
+638 TDEHLSSLVESNS
-650 STKEFDSVNN
+650 EKEFDSRNN
-660 REFYTGGFTENGRK
+660 REYYTGGFTENGRK

-755 DSIKSIDDKIAELK
+755 DTIKSIDDKIAELK
-769 IAQNENSAI
+769 QAQNENSAI

-784 QKRDFELQKQIKDLY
+784 QKKDLEVQKQIKDLY

-815 VKVNP
+815 FKVNP

-875 IEEALN
+875 IEEALK

-900 KANDGIFND
+900 KANDGIFSD
-909 MKELIDRLNSGA
+909 MKELADRLNSGA

-937 LSKIL
+937 MSKVL

-957 VFQAMGK
+957 VFQAMGQDLQK
-964 NIQMQML
+964 QMY
-971 ENGAMGVFNAFTE
+971 EAGDFGVFAAFSE
-984 YLNRYNDFNVGKI
+984 YLARYNDFNVGKI
-997 ISDDVTDFLSEMQQ
+997 ISDDVTDFLSEMQK
-1011 KYNLDS
+1011 KYNLDA
-1017 SEVSDL
+1017 SDAARL
-1023 AGAIVHVVNKIKQSY
+1023 AGAIVHIVNTIKQSY

-1052 EKQYEGPNPEDPSPM
+1052 EKHYEGPKPEYASPM
-1067 NHKETKEGKVE
+1067 NHNEIKEGKVE
-1078 PDKVIVVTD
+1078 PEKVIVVTP
-1087 EGEFEIDD
+1087 EGEFELNLD
-1095 PDDGPTPPVTIEEI
+1095 DDGPTPPVTIEEI
-1109 SEEEK
+1109 KEEEK
-1114 PEPEPVDAKSHNIA
+1114 PELEPVDSKKHNIT

-1133 HNKTIYNDKH
+1133 HNKSAYNEKH
-1143 GEYVSAIEG
+1143 GAYVSAIEG
-1152 LENTGIAP
+1152 LEKTGIAP
-1160 DAYQMAKLAYT
+1160 DAYQMAKLTYT
-1171 ELKDAGTFDFLNSGG
+1171 TLKDAGTFEFLNTGG
-1186 VKVGDEIIFGIEEEF
+1186 VEVGDEIIFGIEEEF

-1206 EAITYKDSIYR
+1206 GAITNKDSIYL
-1217 QSPTVFMYKRL
+1217 QQPTVFMYKRT

-1238 LFTNDDSRPANKT
+1238 LFTNDDSRPANKA

-1256 TELYNKRGEGVNE
+1256 TELYNNKGEGVTE
-1269 VYLEKKDAAEDL
+1269 VYLEKKDTAEDL
-1281 KPFFDVSLVTGGIIK
+1281 QSFFDVSLVTGGIIK
-1296 YTKDYA
+1296 YTTDYA

-1350 PDIHGDYHPAFI
+1350 PDIHGDYHPAFV

-1377 NIVKKVQKILAEI
+1377 NIVKEVQKILAEI
-1390 ADINNRTT
+1390 ADINNRTVWSS
-1398 LAGKVDEKA
+1398 KVEESE

-1436 SRGPRILIGT
+1436 SRGPRILVGT
-1446 VARDSDG
+1446 VARDSEG
-1453 KRKVKD
+1453 RRKLRAKH
-1459 NLVDI
+1459 NI
-1464 DTGKRVKKFYSDI
+1464 DTGKTTKKFYSDI
-1477 VAIPLTEGSVEERV
+1477 VAIPLTEGTVEERV

-1511 EDNSGEYAQEF
+1511 EDNSGEYAQGF
-1522 LSIARTNISDPRLG
+1522 LSIARTNIADPKLG
-1536 SVFFTTGKIV
+1536 SVFFTTGKTV
-1546 SGESARNARQSGRIA
+1546 SGESARNARKSGRIA
-1561 SDKDVEKFSRTAEA
+1561 DDKDVANYTRITEA
-1575 FVYARN
+1575 FVHARN
-1581 HEADIEMSLENDA
+1581 SEADIDMRIENDA
-1594 IIFAGDNHILSEN
+1594 VIFNGDNHILSEN
-1607 YEWREPFTVLGHGFK
+1607 YVWREPFQVLRQGFTE
-1622 QPRKALAYIRARYFS
+1622 PRRALSYIRARYFG
-1637 DTTAANDILNAKSID
+1637 DTTAANNILSAKSID

-1676 LVTKSVKQLL
+1676 LVTKSVKQMMGKSKLYEDE
-1686 NKDAFK
+1686 NKT
-1692 EDNDVINAINYLG
+1692 INYINYLG
-1705 YRVEDTNHT
+1705 LRVEDESHT

-1731 DNKLLGIP
+1731 DNKLLEMP

-1745 DGINP
+1745 KGINT
-1750 SNSTSSTDDFLS
+1750 SGSASSTDDFLS
-1762 AAVSTLNPKTTP
+1762 TAVSTLTP
-1774 TNPTGITP
+1774 TPAATNPTGVTP
-1782 EATVVTPNGDGTNSN
+1782 GTDVVTPNGVVTDGT
-1797 EILPGNTTPEPPVTP
+1797 EMLPGNQTPEPQ
-1812 KPEQGTGGGTDT
+1812 QGTGDGTDT
-1824 STLFTQGVG
+1824 STVYTQGKD

-1840 GSNQEG
+1840 SGNNESG
-1846 KAKPAS
+1846 TKPS
-1852 TLVVSILNIGQKRNP
+1852 SGLLDRLNLTTKPQKP
-1867 DSTGNGEVNNGEQ
+1867 
-1880 PSGEP
+1880 
-1885 KASPTDNK
+1885 PTDNSAK
-1893 GKTGKGGN
+1893 PKGGN
-1901 SLIQPDNDVYN
+1901 HFIQTLND
-1912 RKRAFPKYKIGE
+1912 RAFPKYKIGE
-1924 EFDFVKESNWVKS
+1924 EFDFVKESNWVQS

-1949 QNVTKGRNGEVQG
+1949 QGVARGRNGEVQG

-1976 ATAYT
+1976 AAAYT

-2007 SSSEFLNQ
+2007 SSNEFLNQ
-2015 KDNILSDVIDDVF
+2015 KDNILSDVIDEVF
-2028 KMDSE
+2028 KMNSE

-2087 TPYSEENEANLRKKN
+2087 TPYSEQNEADLRKKN

-2132 SLFDAINKGEFNKTK
+2132 NLFDAINKGEFNKTK
-2147 IEDNAEDTLEIE
+2147 IEDNAEDALKRE
-2159 EAGNVEL
+2159 EAGDVDL
-2166 TIHSDDEV
+2166 IIHSDDEV
-2174 LTPSDFVDNK
+2174 LTTDDLTG
-2184 VNEDKLPD
+2184 NEVAEEELPD

-2197 LPKVNPEL
+2197 LPKVDPEL

-2282 HRNANAIMRDILN
+2282 HRKANAIMRDILA

-2322 KRNLKAAFPEHIET
+2322 KRNLKTAFPGHIET
-2336 LDIPDLDVNI
+2336 LNIPDLDVNI

-2389 VKQIKDDTSR
+2389 VNQIKDDTSR
-2399 NEALEI
+2399 SEALDI
-2405 VERQKLCK
+2405 VKREKLCK
-2413 NIF
+2413 NIFKR

>member
-8 PAQKGLTPLKSIAQK
+8 PAKKGLTPLKSIAQK
-23 AKDTGERQFFT
+23 AQNTGENQYFT
-34 IAHPEFEEKY
+34 VSQPEFIEKY
-44 RQEDSFLP
+44 RREDITP
-52 RNFSLPDMPL
+52 PANFSFPKGLDL
-62 ADYNQAILDY
+62 KDYNEAVRDY
-72 GSRDNIDLEDFKAR
+72 GSHDLIDVEDFKAKR
-86 REGIFEKI
+86 QGIFETI
-94 AKGVGGLINNAVV
+94 AKGTGALITNAIF
-107 DIAGIAGL
+107 DTAGMAGL

-121 TVWDLTG
+121 TAWDLTG
-128 GYLTGETQKRDGW
+128 GFLIGETQKRNGW
-141 SILNNFTAEENFW
+141 SILNNFTAEENAF
-154 LDGINKMAEST
+154 LDAVNQTTVGL
-165 NEALRIHK
+165 NEALRIYK
-173 TREEQGEI
+173 TKEERGEVL
-181 APFGVGMVMDA
+181 PMNVGTVMEA
-192 VAQMGHTVPHIML
+192 VAQFGHTIPAIALTMA
-205 SMMGI
+205 GI
-210 SPVITG
+210 PPVITG

-225 MEANSNRAEINRL
+225 MEANSNRAEINRQ
-238 RDDKNYQ
+238 RDDRNYQ

-273 RQARATGLIDP
+273 RQARAAGLIDP

-297 KRELISQLFQDANI
+297 KRELISQLFQDDNI
-311 QQQSATID
+311 KQQSATID

-371 SLTRGISSKIFGDKT
+371 SLTRGISSKIYGDKT

-392 NTLKNTLTSTAKNLT
+392 ETLKNTLTSTAKNLT
-407 GEALEKEIVESVKG
+407 GEALEKELAESVKG

-504 QGVIAALST
+504 QGAIAALST
-513 FIGISPNMNRKV
+513 AIGISPNMNRKV

-632 QSIDNL
+632 QSIDSL
-638 TDEHLSSLVESS
+638 TDEHLSSLVESNS
-650 STKEFDSVNN
+650 EKQFDSRNN
-660 REFYTGGFTENGRK
+660 REYYTGGFTENGRK

-745 DNLESAFNVK
+745 DNLESAFNVN
-755 DSIKSIDDKIAELK
+755 DTIKSIDDKIAELK
-769 IAQNENSAI
+769 QAQNENSAI

-784 QKRDFELQKQIKDLY
+784 QKKDLEVQKQIKDLY

-804 LNELDSVFEKG
+804 LNELSSVFEKG

-860 VQNVINTEEDPRGGF
+860 VQNVINSEEDPRGGF
-875 IEEALN
+875 IEEALK

-888 AEVSKEIAETLG
+888 AEVSKEVAETLG
-900 KANDGIFND
+900 KDNDGIFND

-927 KERDLYKWEK
+927 RERDLYKWEK
-937 LSKIL
+937 LSKVL
-942 RETKPEI
+942 RETKPEV

-957 VFQAMGK
+957 VFQAMGR

-971 ENGAMGVFNAFTE
+971 ENGAMGVFNAFSE
-984 YLNRYNDFNVGKI
+984 YLARYNDFNVGKI

-1011 KYNLDS
+1011 KYNLDA

-1023 AGAIVHVVNKIKQSY
+1023 AGAILHMVNTIKQSY
-1038 DNRLAYLRE
+1038 ENRLEYLKKV
-1047 NQIQA
+1047 QMQA
-1052 EKQYEGPNPEDPSPM
+1052 AQTSTGPKPGNPSPI
-1067 NHKETKEGKVE
+1067 NPALQEAVTTEVVPTQAITEEGL
-1078 PDKVIVVTD
+1078 
-1087 EGEFEIDD
+1087 IDID
-1095 PDDGPTPPVTIEEI
+1095 T
-1109 SEEEK
+1109 
-1114 PEPEPVDAKSHNIA
+1114 PEPEDGPKPITSKKDLKDEPIPEKVELDSDTQSIA

-1143 GEYVSAIEG
+1143 SEFVPANKG

-1160 DAYQMAKLAYT
+1160 DAYQMAQLTYT
-1171 ELKDAGTFDFLNSGG
+1171 ELKDAGTFEFLNSGN
-1186 VKVGDEIIFGIEEEF
+1186 VEVGDEIIFGIEEEF
-1201 EKKKA
+1201 EKKKE
-1206 EAITYKDSIYR
+1206 EAITDKDSIYL
-1217 QSPTVFMYKRL
+1217 QKPTVFMYKRL

-1238 LFTNDDSRPANKT
+1238 LFTNDDSRPANKA

-1256 TELYNKRGEGVNE
+1256 TELYNKRDKNQEGAIVT
-1269 VYLEKKDAAEDL
+1269 LEKKDAAEDMQE
-1281 KPFFDVSLVTGGIIK
+1281 FFDISLVTGGIIK
-1296 YTKDYA
+1296 YTTDYA
-1302 PITFD
+1302 PISFD

-1312 LGIISNG
+1312 LGVITNNA
-1319 SLVTNEKSV
+1319 LVVNEKTV
-1328 DGRVLIRPNT
+1328 NGKVLVKPET
-1338 AASSNGGVMILL
+1338 LAASRGGLMILL
-1350 PDIHGDYHPAFI
+1350 PDIHGDYHPAFV

-1370 VKENPDK
+1370 IKENPDK
-1377 NIVKKVQKILAEI
+1377 EVVKKVQNLLSQI
-1390 ADINNRTT
+1390 ADIQNRTI
-1398 LAGKVDEKA
+1398 LSIKVSEEK
-1407 IPKELAYLNEQLSKY
+1407 IPAEMEYLVKQLSKY
-1422 VDLGRDLFIRYKND
+1422 LDFGRDLFIKYRND
-1436 SRGPRILIGT
+1436 ERGPRILIGKYTREANGKKKTRT
-1446 VARDSDG
+1446 VTNAKGHSYQQFYA
-1453 KRKVKD
+1453 
-1459 NLVDI
+1459 DI
-1464 DTGKRVKKFYSDI
+1464 IS
-1477 VAIPLTEGSVEERV
+1477 IPLDKGTVEERTTQ
-1491 EKLTDSLSKALFY
+1491 LTNNISSALFY
-1504 PQPDFLK
+1504 PKP
-1511 EDNSGEYAQEF
+1511 EDIKKDNKGEYAQEF
-1522 LSIARTNISDPRLG
+1522 LSIARTNISEPRLG
-1536 SVFFTTGKIV
+1536 SVFFTTGKTFN
-1546 SGESARNARQSGRIA
+1546 GESVRNSKGSPKPA
-1561 SDKDVEKFSRTAEA
+1561 DV
-1575 FVYARN
+1575 VYKTIN
-1581 HEADIEMSLENDA
+1581 NYIESIKNNDTLNTDIEYKDGA
-1594 IIFAGDNHILSEN
+1594 IIFEGDNTIFSEN
-1607 YEWREPFTVLGHGFK
+1607 RPIAKTFTVFTK
-1622 QPRKALAYIRARYFS
+1622 SFTSPRMALAYARALYFK
-1637 DTTAANDILNAKSID
+1637 DTQSMDSILHSSSIE
-1652 EAEEIA
+1652 EAEEKA
-1658 SHVGSQEEWNKVH
+1658 KLVGKQSEWDKVRH
-1671 KEAVI
+1671 EAVI
-1676 LVTKSVKQLL
+1676 LITMNVY
-1686 NKDAFK
+1686 DALEK
-1692 EDNDVINAINYLG
+1692 GEQAVINAIG
-1705 YRVEDTNHT
+1705 YSGDRIEDKSHT
-1714 YKGNDVPA
+1714 YKGSDSPA
-1722 LDWNLFFDY
+1722 LNWNLYY
-1731 DNKLLGIP
+1731 DHKANNIKLKYAAYFNHNGPTPGAEDQTSTFTQATGAI
-1739 HYNDFV
+1739 V
-1745 DGINP
+1745 DTTTLSEAKVDP
-1750 SNSTSSTDDFLS
+1750 KVDPTVTSKPKDDSTDS
-1762 AAVSTLNPKTTP
+1762 
-1774 TNPTGITP
+1774 
-1782 EATVVTPNGDGTNSN
+1782 
-1797 EILPGNTTPEPPVTP
+1797 
-1812 KPEQGTGGGTDT
+1812 
-1824 STLFTQGVG
+1824 
-1833 ASTLTPE
+1833 E
-1840 GSNQEG
+1840 GSNEELKG
-1846 KAKPAS
+1846 EPTGDGVSNAA
-1852 TLVVSILNIGQKRNP
+1852 LSILRKVEEPTESAETPAKKAILEGDPTEGLAEEQGDEEEVSNFSLDDIGVP
-1867 DSTGNGEVNNGEQ
+1867 PGNDD
-1880 PSGEP
+1880 PLRLS
-1885 KASPTDNK
+1885 
-1893 GKTGKGGN
+1893 
-1901 SLIQPDNDVYN
+1901 
-1912 RKRAFPKYKIGE
+1912 PKYKIGE
-1924 EFDFVKESNWVKS
+1924 DFDFTKESKWVES
-1937 KLGWDIQKQIIQ
+1937 KLGWDIQKKIIQ
-1949 QNVTKGRNGEVQG
+1949 TGVINSRNGEAQG

-2015 KDNILSDVIDDVF
+2015 KDNILSDVIDEVF

-2079 SNKPVEYR
+2079 SNKPIEYR

-2132 SLFDAINKGEFNKTK
+2132 GLFDAINKGEFNKTK
-2147 IEDNAEDTLEIE
+2147 IEDNVEDSLERE
-2159 EAGNVEL
+2159 EAGNVDL
-2166 TIHSDDEV
+2166 TLHSDDEE
-2174 LTPSDFVDNK
+2174 LTPSDFVK
-2184 VNEDKLPD
+2184 SEVTEEGLPD
-2192 TEDRD
+2192 TEERD
-2197 LPKVNPEL
+2197 LPKVDPEL

-2219 EKEKEVIYDE
+2219 EKEKEVISDE

-2234 QLKNNIITRY
+2234 QLKNNIITKY
-2244 SKELDDRLNMLPF
+2244 SKDLDDRLNMLPF

-2282 HRNANAIMRDILN
+2282 HRKANAIMRDILN

-2336 LDIPDLDVNI
+2336 ENIPDLDVNI
-2346 IGNLT
+2346 IGNLS
-2351 DIKVQRFLKNQN
+2351 DIKVQRFIKNQN

-2389 VKQIKDDTSR
+2389 VNQIKDDTSR
-2399 NEALEI
+2399 NEALDI
-2405 VERQKLCK
+2405 IERQKLCK
-2413 NIF
+2413 NIFYK

>member
-62 ADYNQAILDY
+62 ADYNQAIQDY

-94 AKGVGGLINNAVV
+94 GKGVAGLINNAVV

-115 IYGAGK
+115 VYGAGK
-121 TVWDLTG
+121 TAWDLTG
-128 GYLTGETQKRDGW
+128 GYLTGETQKRNGW

-154 LDGINKMAEST
+154 LDAINKMAEST
-165 NEALRIHK
+165 NESLRIHK
-173 TREEQGEI
+173 TREEQGSI

-192 VAQMGHTVPHIML
+192 VAQMGHTIPHIML
-205 SMMGI
+205 SMAGI
-210 SPVITG
+210 PPIITG

-225 MEANSNRAEINRL
+225 MEANSNRAEINRQ
-238 RDDKNYQ
+238 RDDRNYQ

-253 KEDLI
+253 KEDML
-258 SPYLKDFDARYDEYD
+258 SPYLKDFDARYDEYE
-273 RQARATGLIDP
+273 RQARAAGLIDP
-284 NDTRTPNERKADA
+284 NDPRNPNERKAEA
-297 KRELISQLFQDANI
+297 RQLLVEQLFNDANI
-311 QQQSATID
+311 RQQADTID

-326 SKVTDAYK
+326 GKVTDAYK

-392 NTLKNTLTSTAKNLT
+392 ATLKNTLTSTAKNLT
-407 GEALEKEIVESVKG
+407 GEALEKELAESVKG

-434 VFETLKVPANE
+434 VFETLKAPANE

-455 AQASQAYTENLIDQ
+455 SQASQAYTENLIDQ

-482 WQGVTDA
+482 WQGITDA

-504 QGVIAALST
+504 QGAIAALST
-513 FIGISPNMNRKV
+513 AIGISPNMNRKV

-540 LIEQWK
+540 LWEQWK

-588 NLAANLRSQGKINES
+588 NLAATLRSQGKINES

-632 QSIDNL
+632 QNIDNL
-638 TDEHLSSLVESS
+638 SNDYLSSLVEAS
-650 STKEFDSVNN
+650 STTEFDSRANK
-660 REFYTGGFTENGRK
+660 EFYTGGFTENGRK

-745 DNLESAFNVK
+745 DNLESAFNVN
-755 DSIKSIDDKIAELK
+755 DTIKSIDDKIAELK
-769 IAQNENSAI
+769 QVQNENSAI

-784 QKRDFELQKQIKDLY
+784 QKKDLEVQKQIKELY

-875 IEEALN
+875 IEEALK

-900 KANDGIFND
+900 KANDGIFSD
-909 MKELIDRLNSGA
+909 MKELADRLNSGA

-957 VFQAMGK
+957 VFQAMGQNLQK
-964 NIQMQML
+964 QMY
-971 ENGAMGVFNAFTE
+971 EAGDFGVFGAFSE
-984 YLNRYNDFNVGKI
+984 YLARYNDFNVGKI
-997 ISDDVTDFLSEMQQ
+997 ISDDLTDFLSEMQK
-1011 KYNLDS
+1011 KYNLDA
-1017 SEVSDL
+1017 SDAARL
-1023 AGAIVHVVNKIKQSY
+1023 AGAIVHIVNTIKQSY

-1052 EKQYEGPNPEDPSPM
+1052 EKHYEGPKPEDASPM

-1078 PDKVIVVTD
+1078 PEKVIVVTP
-1087 EGEFEIDD
+1087 EGEFELDLD
-1095 PDDGPTPPVTIEEI
+1095 DDGPTPPVTIEEI
-1109 SEEEK
+1109 KEEEK
-1114 PEPEPVDAKSHNIA
+1114 PELEPVDSKKHNIT

-1133 HNKTIYNDKH
+1133 HNKSAYNEKH
-1143 GEYVSAIEG
+1143 GAYVSAIEG

-1160 DAYQMAKLAYT
+1160 DAYQMAKLTYT
-1171 ELKDAGTFDFLNSGG
+1171 TLKDAGTFEFLNTGG

-1206 EAITYKDSIYR
+1206 EAITDETSIYR
-1217 QSPTVFMYKRL
+1217 QPTVFMYKRL

-1238 LFTNDDSRPANKT
+1238 LFTNDDSRPANKA
-1251 IREAV
+1251 IREAI
-1256 TELYNKRGEGVNE
+1256 TELYNNKGEGVTE
-1269 VYLEKKDAAEDL
+1269 VYLEKKDVAEDL
-1281 KPFFDVSLVTGGIIK
+1281 QSFFDVSLVTGGIIK
-1296 YTKDYA
+1296 YTTDYA

-1350 PDIHGDYHPAFI
+1350 PDIHGDYHPAFV

-1377 NIVKKVQKILAEI
+1377 NIVKEVQKILAEI
-1390 ADINNRTT
+1390 ADINNRTVWSS
-1398 LAGKVDEKA
+1398 KVEESE
-1407 IPKELAYLNEQLSKY
+1407 IPKELAYLNEQLSNY

-1436 SRGPRILIGT
+1436 SRGPRILVGT
-1446 VARDSDG
+1446 VARDSEG
-1453 KRKVKD
+1453 RRKLRAEP
-1459 NLVDI
+1459 NI
-1464 DTGKRVKKFYSDI
+1464 DTGKTTKKFYSDI
-1477 VAIPLTEGSVEERV
+1477 VAIPLTEGTVEERV

-1522 LSIARTNISDPRLG
+1522 LSIARTNISDPKLG

-1546 SGESARNARQSGRIA
+1546 GGESARNARKSGRIA
-1561 SDKDVEKFSRTAEA
+1561 DDKDVAKFSRIAES

-1581 HEADIEMSLENDA
+1581 HEANIEMSLENDA

-1607 YEWREPFTVLGHGFK
+1607 YEWRKPFEVLGSSFK
-1622 QPRKALAYIRARYFS
+1622 QPRKALAYIRARYFG

-1658 SHVGSQEEWNKVH
+1658 SHVGSKEEWDKVH

-1676 LVTKSVKQLL
+1676 LVTKSVKKLL
-1686 NKDAFK
+1686 NQDAFK
-1692 EDNDVINAINYLG
+1692 DDNDVINAINYLG
-1705 YRVEDTNHT
+1705 YRVEDKSHT

-1731 DNKLLGIP
+1731 DNKLLEMP

-1745 DGINP
+1745 KGINT
-1750 SNSTSSTDDFLS
+1750 SGSASSTDDFLS
-1762 AAVSTLNPKTTP
+1762 TAVSTLTP
-1774 TNPTGITP
+1774 TPAATNPTGVTP
-1782 EATVVTPNGDGTNSN
+1782 GTDVVTPNGVVTNGT
-1797 EILPGNTTPEPPVTP
+1797 EVLPGNPTPEPQ
-1812 KPEQGTGGGTDT
+1812 QGTGDGTDT
-1824 STLFTQGVG
+1824 STVYTQGKG

-1840 GSNQEG
+1840 SGNNESG
-1846 KAKPAS
+1846 TKPSSGLLDRLNLTTKPQTPPTNNS
-1852 TLVVSILNIGQKRNP
+1852 TKP
-1867 DSTGNGEVNNGEQ
+1867 
-1880 PSGEP
+1880 
-1885 KASPTDNK
+1885 
-1893 GKTGKGGN
+1893 KGGKP
-1901 SLIQPDNDVYN
+1901 LIPTLND
-1912 RKRAFPKYKIGE
+1912 RAFPKYKIGE
-1924 EFDFVKESNWVKS
+1924 EFDFVKESNWVQS

-1949 QNVTKGRNGEVQG
+1949 QGVARGRNGEVQG

-1976 ATAYT
+1976 AAAYT

-2007 SSSEFLNQ
+2007 SSNEFLNQ
-2015 KDNILSDVIDDVF
+2015 KDNILSDVIDEVF

-2087 TPYSEENEANLRKKN
+2087 TPYSEQNEADLRKKN

-2132 SLFDAINKGEFNKTK
+2132 NLFDAINKGEFNKTK
-2147 IEDNAEDTLEIE
+2147 IEDNAEDALKRE
-2159 EAGNVEL
+2159 EAGDVDL
-2166 TIHSDDEV
+2166 IIHSDDEV
-2174 LTPSDFVDNK
+2174 LTTDDLTG
-2184 VNEDKLPD
+2184 NEVAEEELPD

-2197 LPKVNPEL
+2197 LPKVDPEL

-2219 EKEKEVIYDE
+2219 EKEKEVIDDE

-2282 HRNANAIMRDILN
+2282 HRKANAIMRDILA

-2389 VKQIKDDTSR
+2389 VNQIKDDTSR
-2399 NEALEI
+2399 TEALDI
-2405 VERQKLCK
+2405 VEREKLCS
-2413 NIF
+2413 NIFKR

>member
-8 PAQKGLTPLKSIAQK
+8 PAKKGLTPLKSIAQK
-23 AKDTGERQFFT
+23 AQNTGENQYFT
-34 IAHPEFEEKY
+34 VSQPEFIEKY
-44 RQEDSFLP
+44 RREDITP
-52 RNFSLPDMPL
+52 PANFSFPKGLDL
-62 ADYNQAILDY
+62 KDYNEAVRDY
-72 GSRDNIDLEDFKAR
+72 GSHDLIDVEDFKAKR
-86 REGIFEKI
+86 QGIFETI
-94 AKGVGGLINNAVV
+94 AKGTGALITNAIF
-107 DIAGIAGL
+107 DTAGMVGL

-121 TVWDLTG
+121 TAWDLTG
-128 GYLTGETQKRDGW
+128 GFLTGETQKRNGW
-141 SILNNFTAEENFW
+141 SILNNFTAEENAF
-154 LDGINKMAEST
+154 LDAVNQTTVGL
-165 NEALRIHK
+165 NEALRIYK
-173 TREEQGEI
+173 TKEERGEVL
-181 APFGVGMVMDA
+181 PMNVGTVMEA
-192 VAQMGHTVPHIML
+192 VAQFGHTIPAIALTMA
-205 SMMGI
+205 GI

-225 MEANSNRAEINRL
+225 MEANSNRAEINRQ
-238 RDDKNYQ
+238 RDDRNYQ

-253 KEDLI
+253 KEDML

-273 RQARATGLIDP
+273 RQARAAGLIDP

-297 KRELISQLFQDANI
+297 KRELISQLFQDDNI
-311 QQQSATID
+311 KQQSATID

-358 MANFLGNVGSYSK
+358 MASFLGNVGSYSK

-392 NTLKNTLTSTAKNLT
+392 ATLKNTLTSTAKNLT
-407 GEALEKEIVESVKG
+407 GEALEKELAESVKG

-434 VFETLKVPANE
+434 VFETLKAPANE

-489 FAEGAKGLISTEALQ
+489 FAAGAKGLISTEALQ
-504 QGVIAALST
+504 QGAIAALST
-513 FIGISPNMNRKV
+513 AIGISPNMNRKV

-546 GMTREDNAYNSYVD
+546 GMTREDKAYNSYVD

-638 TDEHLSSLVESS
+638 TDEHLSSLVESNS
-650 STKEFDSVNN
+650 EKEFDSRNN
-660 REFYTGGFTENGRK
+660 REYYTGGFTENGRK

-745 DNLESAFNVK
+745 DNLESAFNVN
-755 DSIKSIDDKIAELK
+755 DTIKSIDDKIAELK
-769 IAQNENSAI
+769 QAQNENSAI

-784 QKRDFELQKQIKDLY
+784 QKKDFELQKQIKDLY

-804 LNELDSVFEKG
+804 LNELSSVFEKG

-875 IEEALN
+875 IEEALK

-900 KANDGIFND
+900 KANDGIFSD
-909 MKELIDRLNSGA
+909 MKELLDRLNSGA

-927 KERDLYKWEK
+927 RERDLYKWEK
-937 LSKIL
+937 LSKVL

-957 VFQAMGK
+957 VFQAMGQNLQK
-964 NIQMQML
+964 QMY
-971 ENGAMGVFNAFTE
+971 EAGDFGVFDAFSE
-984 YLNRYNDFNVGKI
+984 YLARYNDFNVGKI

-1011 KYNLDS
+1011 KYNLDAN
-1017 SEVSDL
+1017 EVSDL
-1023 AGAIVHVVNKIKQSY
+1023 AGAILHMVNTIKQSY
-1038 DNRLAYLRE
+1038 ENRLEYLKKV
-1047 NQIQA
+1047 QMQA
-1052 EKQYEGPNPEDPSPM
+1052 AQTSTGPKPGDPSPM
-1067 NHKETKEGKVE
+1067 NPASQKAVTTEVVPTQAITSEGL
-1078 PDKVIVVTD
+1078 
-1087 EGEFEIDD
+1087 IDID
-1095 PDDGPTPPVTIEEI
+1095 T
-1109 SEEEK
+1109 
-1114 PEPEPVDAKSHNIA
+1114 PEPEDGPKPKTSKKDLKDEPIPEKVELDSDTQSIA

-1143 GEYVSAIEG
+1143 SEFVPATKG
-1152 LENTGIAP
+1152 LEKTGIAP
-1160 DAYQMAKLAYT
+1160 DAYQMAQLTYN
-1171 ELKDAGTFDFLNSGG
+1171 ELKDAGTFEFLNSGN
-1186 VKVGDEIIFGIEEEF
+1186 VEVGDEIIFGIEEEF

-1206 EAITYKDSIYR
+1206 EAITNKDSTYLQR
-1217 QSPTVFMYKRL
+1217 PTVFMYKRL

-1238 LFTNDDSRPANKT
+1238 LFTNDDSRPANKA

-1256 TELYNKRGEGVNE
+1256 TELYNNRPEGTTMVT
-1269 VYLEKKDAAEDL
+1269 LEKKDAAEDMQE
-1281 KPFFDVSLVTGGIIK
+1281 FFDVSLVTGGIIK
-1296 YTKDYA
+1296 YTTEYA
-1302 PITFD
+1302 PISFD

-1312 LGIISNG
+1312 LGVITNNA
-1319 SLVTNEKSV
+1319 LVVNEKAV
-1328 DGRVLIRPNT
+1328 NGKVLVKPET
-1338 AASSNGGVMILL
+1338 LAASRGGLMILL
-1350 PDIHGDYHPAFI
+1350 PDIHGDFHPAFV

-1370 VKENPDK
+1370 LKENPDK
-1377 NIVKKVQKILAEI
+1377 EVVKKVQDILSQI
-1390 ADINNRTT
+1390 ADIQNRTI
-1398 LAGKVDEKA
+1398 LSIKVSEEK
-1407 IPKELAYLNEQLSKY
+1407 IPAEMEYLVKQLSQY
-1422 VDLGRDLFIRYKND
+1422 LDFGRDLFIKYRND
-1436 SRGPRILIGT
+1436 ERGPRLLIGKYTRDDKGNRKTRT
-1446 VARDSDG
+1446 V
-1453 KRKVKD
+1453 KVATK
-1459 NLVDI
+1459 NGGERTYEQFYADI
-1464 DTGKRVKKFYSDI
+1464 T
-1477 VAIPLTEGSVEERV
+1477 AIPLDKGTVEERTTQ
-1491 EKLTDSLSKALFY
+1491 LTDSISSALFY
-1504 PQPDFLK
+1504 PKP
-1511 EDNSGEYAQEF
+1511 EDIKKDNKGDYAQEF
-1522 LSIARTNISDPRLG
+1522 LSIARTNISEPTLG
-1536 SVFFTTGKIV
+1536 SVFFTTGKTFN
-1546 SGESARNARQSGRIA
+1546 GESVRNSKGAAKPADVVYTTINRYVNNINYNTA
-1561 SDKDVEKFSRTAEA
+1561 LDTTIEYKDG
-1575 FVYARN
+1575 
-1581 HEADIEMSLENDA
+1581 A
-1594 IIFAGDNHILSEN
+1594 ITFEGDETIFSEN
-1607 YEWREPFTVLGHGFK
+1607 RTIDKTFTVFTK
-1622 QPRKALAYIRARYFS
+1622 SFTSPRMALAYARALYFK
-1637 DTTAANDILNAKSID
+1637 DTQAMDSILHSSSIE
-1652 EAEEIA
+1652 EAEEKA
-1658 SHVGSQEEWNKVH
+1658 KLVGKQSEWGKVRH
-1671 KEAVI
+1671 EAVI
-1676 LVTKSVKQLL
+1676 LITMNVY
-1686 NKDAFK
+1686 DALEPAEK
-1692 EDNDVINAINYLG
+1692 AVINAIG
-1705 YRVEDTNHT
+1705 ISGDRIEDKSHSYN
-1714 YKGNDVPA
+1714 GSDSPA
-1722 LDWNLFFDY
+1722 LNWNLYY
-1731 DNKLLGIP
+1731 DHKSNNIKLK
-1739 HYNDFV
+1739 Y
-1745 DGINP
+1745 
-1750 SNSTSSTDDFLS
+1750 
-1762 AAVSTLNPKTTP
+1762 AAYFNH
-1774 TNPTGITP
+1774 
-1782 EATVVTPNGDGTNSN
+1782 NG
-1797 EILPGNTTPEPPVTP
+1797 P
-1812 KPEQGTGGGTDT
+1812 KPGGGTVSSSITQDT
-1824 STLFTQGVG
+1824 GTVDLTLPEVRVP
-1833 ASTLTPE
+1833 ASVDPTVTGKPKE
-1840 GSNQEG
+1840 GSTDSTDNED
-1846 KAKPAS
+1846 KPES
-1852 TLVVSILNIGQKRNP
+1852 TEVSAAAASILRKTEE
-1867 DSTGNGEVNNGEQ
+1867 STEGT
-1880 PSGEP
+1880 
-1885 KASPTDNK
+1885 PTDTPTEK
-1893 GKTGKGGN
+1893 PTEEVVEGEEIPVS
-1901 SLIQPDNDVYN
+1901 SLNGLWGVPDGDDATY
-1912 RKRAFPKYKIGE
+1912 RLSPKYKIGE
-1924 EFDFVKESNWVKS
+1924 DFDFTKESKWVES
-1937 KLGWDIQKQIIQ
+1937 KLGWDIQKKIIQ
-1949 QNVTKGRNGEVQG
+1949 TGVINSRNGEAQG

-2015 KDNILSDVIDDVF
+2015 KDNILSDVIDEVF

-2055 KRVIL
+2055 RRVIL

-2079 SNKPVEYR
+2079 SNKPIEYR
-2087 TPYSEENEANLRKKN
+2087 TPYSEQNEADLRKKN

-2123 TSDGYLPIK
+2123 TSNGYLPIK
-2132 SLFDAINKGEFNKTK
+2132 GLFDAINKGEFNKTK
-2147 IEDNAEDTLEIE
+2147 IEDNAEDALERE
-2159 EAGNVEL
+2159 EAGNVEP
-2166 TIHSDDEV
+2166 TIHPNDEV
-2174 LTPSDFVDNK
+2174 LTTSDLV
-2184 VNEDKLPD
+2184 EDEVTEEELPD

-2197 LPKVNPEL
+2197 LPKVDPEL

-2219 EKEKEVIYDE
+2219 EKEKEVIDDE

-2282 HRNANAIMRDILN
+2282 HRKANAIMRDILN

-2389 VKQIKDDTSR
+2389 VNQIKDDTSR
-2399 NEALEI
+2399 NEALDI

-2413 NIF
+2413 SIFKR

>member
-8 PAQKGLTPLKSIAQK
+8 PAKKGLTPLKSIAQK
-23 AKDTGERQFFT
+23 AQNTGENQYFT
-34 IAHPEFEEKY
+34 VSQPEFIEKY
-44 RQEDSFLP
+44 RRDDIAP
-52 RNFSLPDMPL
+52 PANFSFPKGLDL
-62 ADYNQAILDY
+62 KDYNEAVRDY
-72 GSRDNIDLEDFKAR
+72 GSDDLIDVEDFKAKR
-86 REGIFEKI
+86 QGIFETI
-94 AKGVGGLINNAVV
+94 AKGTGALITNALF
-107 DIAGIAGL
+107 DTAGMVGL

-121 TVWDLTG
+121 TAWDVTG
-128 GYLTGETQKRDGW
+128 GFLTGETQKRDGW
-141 SILNNFTAEENFW
+141 SILNNFTAEENAF
-154 LDGINKMAEST
+154 LKVLNDSVESV
-165 NEALRIHK
+165 NEDLRIYK
-173 TREEQGEI
+173 TKEDRGDI
-181 APFGVGMVMDA
+181 IPMNIGTVMEA
-192 VAQMGHTVPHIML
+192 VAQFGHTVPAIALTMA
-205 SMMGI
+205 GI
-210 SPVITG
+210 PPVITG
-216 ILTGVQEAQ
+216 LLSGVQEAQ
-225 MEANSNRAEINRL
+225 MEANSNRAEINRQ
-238 RDDKNYQ
+238 RDDRNYQ

-273 RQARATGLIDP
+273 RQARAAGLIDP

-297 KRELISQLFQDANI
+297 KRELISQLFQDDNI
-311 QQQSATID
+311 KQQSATID

-348 AVLLSGANAL
+348 AILLSGANAL
-358 MANFLGNVGSYSK
+358 MASFLSNVGSYSK

-392 NTLKNTLTSTAKNLT
+392 ATLKNTLTSTAKNLT
-407 GEALEKEIVESVKG
+407 GEALEKELAESVKG

-489 FAEGAKGLISTEALQ
+489 FAAGAKGLISTEALQ

-540 LIEQWK
+540 LWEQWK

-632 QSIDNL
+632 QSIDSL
-638 TDEHLSSLVESS
+638 TDEHLSSLVESNS
-650 STKEFDSVNN
+650 EKQFDSRNN
-660 REFYTGGFTENGRK
+660 REYYTGGFTENGRK

-688 MKSNQEKLNRLW
+688 IKSNQEKLNRLW

-733 RDSFANKAKEHL
+733 RDSFANKAKGHL

-755 DSIKSIDDKIAELK
+755 DTIKSIDDKIAELK
-769 IAQNENSAI
+769 QVQNENSAI

-784 QKRDFELQKQIKDLY
+784 QKKDLELQKQIKDLY

-804 LNELDSVFEKG
+804 LNELSSVFEKG

-875 IEEALN
+875 IEEALK

-888 AEVSKEIAETLG
+888 AEVSKEVAETLG
-900 KANDGIFND
+900 KDNDGIFND

-927 KERDLYKWEK
+927 RERDLYKWEK
-937 LSKIL
+937 LSKAL
-942 RETKPEI
+942 RETKPEV

-957 VFQAMGK
+957 VFQAMGR

-971 ENGAMGVFNAFTE
+971 ENDAMGVFNAFSK
-984 YLNRYNDFNVGKI
+984 YLARYNDFNVGKI

-1011 KYNLDS
+1011 KYNLDA

-1023 AGAIVHVVNKIKQSY
+1023 AGAILHMVNTIKQSY
-1038 DNRLAYLRE
+1038 ENRLEYLKKVKM
-1047 NQIQA
+1047 QA
-1052 EKQYEGPNPEDPSPM
+1052 AQTSTGPKPGDPSSM
-1067 NHKETKEGKVE
+1067 NPASQGTVTTEVVPTQAITSEGL
-1078 PDKVIVVTD
+1078 
-1087 EGEFEIDD
+1087 IDID
-1095 PDDGPTPPVTIEEI
+1095 TPEPDDGPKPKT
-1109 SEEEK
+1109 SEKDLEGEPIPEK
-1114 PEPEPVDAKSHNIA
+1114 VELDSDTQSIA

-1143 GEYVSAIEG
+1143 SEFVPANKG
-1152 LENTGIAP
+1152 LENTGIIT
-1160 DAYQMAKLAYT
+1160 DAYQMVQLTYT
-1171 ELKDAGTFDFLNSGG
+1171 ELKDAGTFDFLNSGN
-1186 VKVGDEIIFGIEEEF
+1186 VEVGDEIIFGIEEEF

-1206 EAITYKDSIYR
+1206 EAITDKDSNYLQR
-1217 QSPTVFMYKRL
+1217 PTVFMYKRL
-1228 ADGSLQKIGD
+1228 ADGTLQKIGD
-1238 LFTNDDSRPANKT
+1238 LFTNDDSRPANKA

-1256 TELYNKRGEGVNE
+1256 TELYNKREDGTPMVT
-1269 VYLEKKDAAEDL
+1269 LEKKDAAEDMQE
-1281 KPFFDVSLVTGGIIK
+1281 FFDVSLVTGGIIK
-1296 YTKDYA
+1296 YTKKYA
-1302 PITFD
+1302 PISFD

-1312 LGIISNG
+1312 LGVITNNA
-1319 SLVTNEKSV
+1319 LVVNEKNV
-1328 DGRVLIRPNT
+1328 NGKVLVKPET
-1338 AASSNGGVMILL
+1338 LAASRGGLMILL
-1350 PDIHGDYHPAFI
+1350 PDIHGDYHPAFV

-1370 VKENPDK
+1370 LKENPDK
-1377 NIVKKVQKILAEI
+1377 AVVKKVQDILSQI

-1398 LAGKVDEKA
+1398 LAGKVSEEK
-1407 IPKELAYLNEQLSKY
+1407 IPAEMEYLVERLSQY
-1422 VDLGRDLFIRYKND
+1422 LDFGRDLFIKYRND
-1436 SRGPRILIGT
+1436 ERGPRILIGKYTREANGKKKTRT
-1446 VARDSDG
+1446 VTNAKGHSYQQFYA
-1453 KRKVKD
+1453 
-1459 NLVDI
+1459 DI
-1464 DTGKRVKKFYSDI
+1464 IS
-1477 VAIPLTEGSVEERV
+1477 IPLDKGTVEERTTQ
-1491 EKLTDSLSKALFY
+1491 LTNNISSALFY
-1504 PQPDFLK
+1504 PKPENIK
-1511 EDNSGEYAQEF
+1511 KDNKGEYAQEF
-1522 LSIARTNISDPRLG
+1522 LSIARTNISEPRLG
-1536 SVFFTTGKIV
+1536 SVFFTTGKTFN
-1546 SGESARNARQSGRIA
+1546 GESVRNSKGSAKPVEAVYKIINNYVEQINNNDA
-1561 SDKDVEKFSRTAEA
+1561 LNTDIDYKDG
-1575 FVYARN
+1575 
-1581 HEADIEMSLENDA
+1581 A
-1594 IIFAGDNHILSEN
+1594 IIFKGDDTIFSEN
-1607 YEWREPFTVLGHGFK
+1607 RPIAKTFTVFTK
-1622 QPRKALAYIRARYFS
+1622 SFTSPRMALAYARALYFKDAQAMDS
-1637 DTTAANDILNAKSID
+1637 ILHSSSIE
-1652 EAEEIA
+1652 EAEEKA
-1658 SHVGSQEEWNKVH
+1658 KLLGKQSEWDKVRH
-1671 KEAVI
+1671 EAVI
-1676 LVTKSVKQLL
+1676 LITRGVY
-1686 NKDAFK
+1686 DALENNEK
-1692 EDNDVINAINYLG
+1692 AVINAIG
-1705 YRVEDTNHT
+1705 YSGDRIEDKAHT
-1714 YKGNDVPA
+1714 YKGSDSPALNWNLYYDHKANNIKLKYLAYFQHNGPTPGAEGQTSTFTQDPGTTVDTTSPATPPEVKVPA
-1722 LDWNLFFDY
+1722 NLDPTVTGKPKD
-1731 DNKLLGIP
+1731 D
-1739 HYNDFV
+1739 
-1745 DGINP
+1745 
-1750 SNSTSSTDDFLS
+1750 STDSEGSNEELEGGPVDDGVSNAALS
-1762 AAVSTLNPKTTP
+1762 ILRKEEGSAERTETP
-1774 TNPTGITP
+1774 T
-1782 EATVVTPNGDGTNSN
+1782 DGVN
-1797 EILPGNTTPEPPVTP
+1797 
-1812 KPEQGTGGGTDT
+1812 
-1824 STLFTQGVG
+1824 
-1833 ASTLTPE
+1833 PE
-1840 GSNQEG
+1840 GSPTEG
-1846 KAKPAS
+1846 PTGEGAANTTFNPLAG
-1852 TLVVSILNIGQKRNP
+1852 IGV
-1867 DSTGNGEVNNGEQ
+1867 EE
-1880 PSGEP
+1880 
-1885 KASPTDNK
+1885 
-1893 GKTGKGGN
+1893 
-1901 SLIQPDNDVYN
+1901 INDGDLPY
-1912 RKRAFPKYKIGE
+1912 RLSPKYKIGE
-1924 EFDFVKESNWVKS
+1924 DFDFTKESKWVES
-1937 KLGWDIQKQIIQ
+1937 KLGWDIQKQVIQ
-1949 QNVTKGRNGEVQG
+1949 TGTINSRNGEAQG

-2015 KDNILSDVIDDVF
+2015 KDNILSDVIDEVF

-2055 KRVIL
+2055 NRVIL

-2132 SLFDAINKGEFNKTK
+2132 GLFDAINKGEFNKTK
-2147 IEDNAEDTLEIE
+2147 IEDNAEDALERE
-2159 EAGNVEL
+2159 EAGNVDS
-2166 TIHSDDEV
+2166 TIHPNDEV
-2174 LTPSDFVDNK
+2174 LTTSDLV
-2184 VNEDKLPD
+2184 EDGVIEEELPD
-2192 TEDRD
+2192 TEDKD
-2197 LPKVNPEL
+2197 LPKVDPEL

-2234 QLKNNIITRY
+2234 QLKNNIITKY

-2282 HRNANAIMRDILN
+2282 HRKANAIMRDILN

-2312 KSLIEALRAL
+2312 ESLIEALRAL
-2322 KRNLKAAFPEHIET
+2322 KRNLKTAFPEHIET
-2336 LDIPDLDVNI
+2336 ENIPDLDVNI

-2389 VKQIKDDTSR
+2389 VNQIKDDTSR
-2399 NEALEI
+2399 NEALDI
-2405 VERQKLCK
+2405 VEREKLCK
-2413 NIF
+2413 NIFKR

>member
-8 PAQKGLTPLKSIAQK
+8 PAKKGLTPLKSIAQK
-23 AKDTGERQFFT
+23 AQNTGENQYFT
-34 IAHPEFEEKY
+34 VSQPEFIEKY
-44 RQEDSFLP
+44 RRDDIAP
-52 RNFSLPDMPL
+52 PANFSFPKGLDL
-62 ADYNQAILDY
+62 RDYNEAVRDY
-72 GSRDNIDLEDFKAR
+72 GSDDLIDVEDFKAKR
-86 REGIFEKI
+86 QGIFETI
-94 AKGVGGLINNAVV
+94 AKGTGALITNALF
-107 DIAGIAGL
+107 DTAGMVGL

-121 TVWDLTG
+121 TAWDLTG
-128 GYLTGETQKRDGW
+128 GFLTGETQKRNGW
-141 SILNNFTAEENFW
+141 SILNNFTAEENAF
-154 LDGINKMAEST
+154 LKVLNDSVESV
-165 NEALRIHK
+165 NEDLRIYK
-173 TREEQGEI
+173 TKEDRGDI
-181 APFGVGMVMDA
+181 IPMNIGTVMEA
-192 VAQMGHTVPHIML
+192 VAQFGHTVPAIALTMA
-205 SMMGI
+205 GI
-210 SPVITG
+210 PPVITG

-225 MEANSNRAEINRL
+225 MEANSNRAEINRQ
-238 RDDKNYQ
+238 RDDRNYQ

-273 RQARATGLIDP
+273 RQARAAGLIDP

-297 KRELISQLFQDANI
+297 KRELISQLFQDDNI
-311 QQQSATID
+311 KQQSATID

-358 MANFLGNVGSYSK
+358 MASFLGNVGSYSK
-371 SLTRGISSKIFGDKT
+371 SLNRGISSKIFGDKT

-392 NTLKNTLTSTAKNLT
+392 ATLKNTLTSTAKNLT
-407 GEALEKEIVESVKG
+407 GEALEKELAESVKG

-489 FAEGAKGLISTEALQ
+489 FAAGAKGLISTEALQ

-513 FIGISPNMNRKV
+513 AIGISPNMNRKV

-540 LIEQWK
+540 LWEQWK

-632 QSIDNL
+632 QSIDSL
-638 TDEHLSSLVESS
+638 TDEHLSSLVESNS
-650 STKEFDSVNN
+650 EKEFDSRNN
-660 REFYTGGFTENGRK
+660 REYYTGGFTENGRK

-784 QKRDFELQKQIKDLY
+784 QKKDFELQKQIKDLY

-875 IEEALN
+875 IEEALK

-900 KANDGIFND
+900 KANDGIFSD
-909 MKELIDRLNSGA
+909 MKELVDRLNSGA

-927 KERDLYKWEK
+927 RERDLYKWEK
-937 LSKIL
+937 MSKVL

-957 VFQAMGK
+957 VFQAMGR

-971 ENGAMGVFNAFTE
+971 ENGAMGVFNAFSE
-984 YLNRYNDFNVGKI
+984 YLARYNDFNVGKI
-997 ISDDVTDFLSEMQQ
+997 ISDDLTDFLSEMQK
-1011 KYNLDS
+1011 KYNLDA
-1017 SEVSDL
+1017 SDAARL
-1023 AGAIVHVVNKIKQSY
+1023 AGAIVHIVNTIKQSY

-1052 EKQYEGPNPEDPSPM
+1052 EKHYEGPKSEDASPM

-1078 PDKVIVVTD
+1078 PEKVIVVTP
-1087 EGEFEIDD
+1087 EGEFELDLD
-1095 PDDGPTPPVTIEEI
+1095 DDGPTPPVTIEEI
-1109 SEEEK
+1109 KEEEK
-1114 PEPEPVDAKSHNIA
+1114 PELEPVDSKKHNIT

-1133 HNKTIYNDKH
+1133 HNKSAYNEKH
-1143 GEYVSAIEG
+1143 GAYVSAIEG
-1152 LENTGIAP
+1152 LEKTGIAP
-1160 DAYQMAKLAYT
+1160 DAYQMAKLTYT
-1171 ELKDAGTFDFLNSGG
+1171 TLKDAGTFEFLNTGG
-1186 VKVGDEIIFGIEEEF
+1186 VEVGDEIIFGIEEEF
-1201 EKKKA
+1201 EKKKV
-1206 EAITYKDSIYR
+1206 EAITNKDSIYR
-1217 QSPTVFMYKRL
+1217 QPTVFMYKRT

-1238 LFTNDDSRPANKT
+1238 LFTNDDSRPANKA

-1256 TELYNKRGEGVNE
+1256 TELYNNKGEGVTE
-1269 VYLEKKDAAEDL
+1269 VYLEKKDTAEDL
-1281 KPFFDVSLVTGGIIK
+1281 QSFFDVSLVTGGIIK
-1296 YTKDYA
+1296 YTTDYA

-1377 NIVKKVQKILAEI
+1377 NIVKKVQKILSEI
-1390 ADINNRTT
+1390 ADINNRTVW
-1398 LAGKVDEKA
+1398 ASKVEESE

-1436 SRGPRILIGT
+1436 SRGPRILVGT
-1446 VARDSDG
+1446 VARDSEG
-1453 KRKVKD
+1453 RRKLRAEP
-1459 NLVDI
+1459 NI
-1464 DTGKRVKKFYSDI
+1464 DTGKTTKKFYSDI
-1477 VAIPLTEGSVEERV
+1477 VAIPLTEGTVEERV

-1522 LSIARTNISDPRLG
+1522 LSIARTNISDPKLG

-1546 SGESARNARQSGRIA
+1546 GGESARNARKSGRIA
-1561 SDKDVEKFSRTAEA
+1561 DDKDVAKFSRIAES

-1581 HEADIEMSLENDA
+1581 HEANIEMSLENDA

-1607 YEWREPFTVLGHGFK
+1607 YEWRKPFEVLGSSFK
-1622 QPRKALAYIRARYFS
+1622 QPRKALAYIRARYFG

-1658 SHVGSQEEWNKVH
+1658 SHVGSKEEWDKVH

-1676 LVTKSVKQLL
+1676 LVTKSVKKLL
-1686 NKDAFK
+1686 NQDAFK

-1705 YRVEDTNHT
+1705 YRVEDKSHT

-1731 DNKLLGIP
+1731 DNKLLEMP

-1745 DGINP
+1745 KGINT
-1750 SNSTSSTDDFLS
+1750 SGSASSTDDFLS
-1762 AAVSTLNPKTTP
+1762 TAVSTLTP
-1774 TNPTGITP
+1774 TPAATNPTGVTP
-1782 EATVVTPNGDGTNSN
+1782 GTDVVTPNGAGTDSS
-1797 EILPGNTTPEPPVTP
+1797 ETLPGNPTPEPPVTP
-1812 KPEQGTGGGTDT
+1812 KPDT
-1824 STLFTQGVG
+1824 TIVYDQKGG

-1840 GSNQEG
+1840 GGNKEG
-1846 KAKPAS
+1846 KARPAS
-1852 TLVVSILNIGQKRNP
+1852 TLVSVALNIGKKQNP
-1867 DSTGNGEVNNGEQ
+1867 DSTGNGEVNSSEQ
-1880 PSGEP
+1880 ASGETKTP
-1885 KASPTDNK
+1885 PTDNSTK
-1893 GKTGKGGN
+1893 PKGGN
-1901 SLIQPDNDVYN
+1901 PFIQTLND
-1912 RKRAFPKYKIGE
+1912 RAFPKYKIGE
-1924 EFDFVKESNWVKS
+1924 EFDFVKESNWVQS

-1949 QNVTKGRNGEVQG
+1949 QGVARGRNGEVQG
-1962 YYDSRTGKIVLSNK
+1962 YYDSKTGKIVLSNK
-1976 ATAYT
+1976 AAAYT
-1981 LYHEA
+1981 LYHEV

-2007 SSSEFLNQ
+2007 SSNEFLNQ
-2015 KDNILSDVIDDVF
+2015 KDNILSDVIDEVF

-2132 SLFDAINKGEFNKTK
+2132 GLFDAINKGEFNKTK
-2147 IEDNAEDTLEIE
+2147 IEDNAKDALERE
-2159 EAGNVEL
+2159 EAGNVDL
-2166 TIHSDDEV
+2166 TLHSNDEE
-2174 LTPSDFVDNK
+2174 LTPSDFVDNEK
-2184 VNEDKLPD
+2184 TEETLPD
-2192 TEDRD
+2192 TEDKD
-2197 LPKVNPEL
+2197 LPEIDQEL

-2219 EKEKEVIYDE
+2219 EKEKEVIDDE
-2229 DKQKY
+2229 VKQKY

-2257 EVRVPMWYI
+2257 EIRVPMWYI

-2282 HRNANAIMRDILN
+2282 HRKANAIMRDILA

-2322 KRNLKAAFPEHIET
+2322 KRNLKTAFPEHIET
-2336 LDIPDLDVNI
+2336 LNIPDLDVNI

-2389 VKQIKDDTSR
+2389 VNQIKDDTSR
-2399 NEALEI
+2399 SEALDI
-2405 VERQKLCK
+2405 VEREKLCK
-2413 NIF
+2413 NIFKR

>member
-121 TVWDLTG
+121 TAWDLTG

-173 TREEQGEI
+173 TREEQGSI

-192 VAQMGHTVPHIML
+192 IAQMGHTVPHIML

-210 SPVITG
+210 PPVITG

-253 KEDLI
+253 KEDML
-258 SPYLKDFDARYDEYD
+258 SPYLKDFDARYDEYE
-273 RQARATGLIDP
+273 RQARAAGLIDH
-284 NDTRTPNERKADA
+284 NDPRNPNERKAEA
-297 KRELISQLFQDANI
+297 RQLLVEQLFNDANI
-311 QQQSATID
+311 RQQADTID

-348 AVLLSGANAL
+348 AILLSGANTI

-407 GEALEKEIVESVKG
+407 GEALEKELAESVKG

-504 QGVIAALST
+504 QGAIAALST
-513 FIGISPNMNRKV
+513 AIGISPNMNRKV

-546 GMTREDNAYNSYVD
+546 GMTREDKAYNSYVD

-632 QSIDNL
+632 QSIDSL

-875 IEEALN
+875 IEEALK

-888 AEVSKEIAETLG
+888 AEVSKEVAETLG
-900 KANDGIFND
+900 KDNDGIFND
-909 MKELIDRLNSGA
+909 MKELLDRLNSGA

-971 ENGAMGVFNAFTE
+971 ENGAMGIFNAFTE

-1023 AGAIVHVVNKIKQSY
+1023 AGAILHVVNSIKQSY
-1038 DNRLAYLRE
+1038 ENRLEYLKKASV
-1047 NQIQA
+1047 QA
-1052 EKQYEGPNPEDPSPM
+1052 AQTSTGPKPGDASSMNPASQEAVTTEVIPTQAITEEGL
-1067 NHKETKEGKVE
+1067 
-1078 PDKVIVVTD
+1078 
-1087 EGEFEIDD
+1087 IDID
-1095 PDDGPTPPVTIEEI
+1095 T
-1109 SEEEK
+1109 
-1114 PEPEPVDAKSHNIA
+1114 PEPEDEPKPKTSKKDLKDEPIPEKVELDSDTQSIA

-1143 GEYVSAIEG
+1143 SEYIPATKG
-1152 LENTGIAP
+1152 LEKTGMAP
-1160 DAYQMAKLAYT
+1160 DAYQMANLTYT
-1171 ELKDAGTFDFLNSGG
+1171 ELKDAGTFEFLNSGN

-1206 EAITYKDSIYR
+1206 EAITNKDSTYLQR
-1217 QSPTVFMYKRL
+1217 PTVFMYKRL

-1238 LFTNDDSRPANKT
+1238 LFTNDDSRPANKA

-1269 VYLEKKDAAEDL
+1269 VYLEKKDAAEDMQE
-1281 KPFFDVSLVTGGIIK
+1281 FFDVSLVTGGIIK
-1296 YTKDYA
+1296 YTAEYA
-1302 PITFD
+1302 PISFD

-1312 LGIISNG
+1312 LGVITNNALVVNDKVVNG
-1319 SLVTNEKSV
+1319 KVLVKPET
-1328 DGRVLIRPNT
+1328 L
-1338 AASSNGGVMILL
+1338 AASRGGLMILL
-1350 PDIHGDYHPAFI
+1350 PDIHGDFHPAFV

-1370 VKENPDK
+1370 LKENPDK
-1377 NIVKKVQKILAEI
+1377 EVVKKVQDILSQI
-1390 ADINNRTT
+1390 ADIQNRTI
-1398 LAGKVDEKA
+1398 LSVKVSEEK
-1407 IPKELAYLNEQLSKY
+1407 IPAEMEHLVEQLSKY
-1422 VDLGRDLFIRYKND
+1422 LDFGRDLFIKYRND
-1436 SRGPRILIGT
+1436 ERGPRLLIGKYTRDDKGNKNTRT
-1446 VARDSDG
+1446 VTVVTKNGGTRTYEQFFA
-1453 KRKVKD
+1453 
-1459 NLVDI
+1459 DI
-1464 DTGKRVKKFYSDI
+1464 T
-1477 VAIPLTEGSVEERV
+1477 AIPLDKGTVEERATQ
-1491 EKLTDSLSKALFY
+1491 LTDSISSALFY
-1504 PQPDFLK
+1504 PKPENIK
-1511 EDNSGEYAQEF
+1511 KDNKGDYAQEF
-1522 LSIARTNISDPRLG
+1522 LSIARTNISEPRLG
-1536 SVFFTTGKIV
+1536 SVFFTTGKTFN
-1546 SGESARNARQSGRIA
+1546 GESVRNSKGVAKPVEAVYKVINDYVDNINNNDA
-1561 SDKDVEKFSRTAEA
+1561 LNATIEYKDG
-1575 FVYARN
+1575 
-1581 HEADIEMSLENDA
+1581 A
-1594 IIFAGDNHILSEN
+1594 IIFEGDETIFSEN
-1607 YEWREPFTVLGHGFK
+1607 RPIEKTFTVFTK
-1622 QPRKALAYIRARYFS
+1622 SFTSPRMALAYARALYFK
-1637 DTTAANDILNAKSID
+1637 DTQSMDSILHSSSIED
-1652 EAEEIA
+1652 AEEKA
-1658 SHVGSQEEWNKVH
+1658 KLVGKQSEWDKVRH
-1671 KEAVI
+1671 EAVI
-1676 LVTKSVKQLL
+1676 LITKGVYDALEPKEKQ
-1686 NKDAFK
+1686 
-1692 EDNDVINAINYLG
+1692 VINAIRHSG
-1705 YRVEDTNHT
+1705 DRIEDKSHS
-1714 YKGNDVPA
+1714 YKGSDSPALNWNLYYDNESNNIKLKYLAYFNHNGPKPGEEGQASTFTQESGATVDTRVLPEAKVTADKDPTVAGKSADDSTDSTDNEGEPKSTEVSAAASSIIEGADKAKEGTPTNTPTGKSTEEVVEGEEISGSSLDGLWGVPDGNNDVP
-1722 LDWNLFFDY
+1722 Y
-1731 DNKLLGIP
+1731 R
-1739 HYNDFV
+1739 
-1745 DGINP
+1745 
-1750 SNSTSSTDDFLS
+1750 LS
-1762 AAVSTLNPKTTP
+1762 
-1774 TNPTGITP
+1774 
-1782 EATVVTPNGDGTNSN
+1782 
-1797 EILPGNTTPEPPVTP
+1797 
-1812 KPEQGTGGGTDT
+1812 
-1824 STLFTQGVG
+1824 
-1833 ASTLTPE
+1833 
-1840 GSNQEG
+1840 
-1846 KAKPAS
+1846 
-1852 TLVVSILNIGQKRNP
+1852 
-1867 DSTGNGEVNNGEQ
+1867 
-1880 PSGEP
+1880 
-1885 KASPTDNK
+1885 
-1893 GKTGKGGN
+1893 
-1901 SLIQPDNDVYN
+1901 
-1912 RKRAFPKYKIGE
+1912 PKYKIGE
-1924 EFDFVKESNWVKS
+1924 DFDFTKESKWVES

-1949 QNVTKGRNGEVQG
+1949 TGVINSRNGEAQG

-2147 IEDNAEDTLEIE
+2147 IEDNAEDALERE
-2159 EAGNVEL
+2159 EAGNVEP
-2166 TIHSDDEV
+2166 TTHPTDEE
-2174 LTPSDFVDNK
+2174 LTPSGFIKSEVT
-2184 VNEDKLPD
+2184 EEELPD

-2197 LPKVNPEL
+2197 LPEVNPEL

-2219 EKEKEVIYDE
+2219 EKEKEVINDE

-2282 HRNANAIMRDILN
+2282 HRKANAIMRDILN

-2322 KRNLKAAFPEHIET
+2322 KRNLKAAFPEHVET

-2346 IGNLT
+2346 IGNLS

-2399 NEALEI
+2399 TEALDI

>member
-1 MAQLKTD
+1 MAQLNTD
-8 PAQKGLTPLKSIAQK
+8 PSQKGLTPLKSIAQK

-62 ADYNQAILDY
+62 ADYNQAIQDY

-94 AKGVGGLINNAVV
+94 GKGVAGLINNAVV

-115 IYGAGK
+115 VYGVGK
-121 TVWDLTG
+121 TAWDLTG
-128 GYLTGETQKRDGW
+128 GYLTGETQKRNGW

-154 LDGINKMAEST
+154 LDAINKMAEST
-165 NEALRIHK
+165 NESLRIHK
-173 TREEQGEI
+173 TREEQGSI

-192 VAQMGHTVPHIML
+192 VAQMGHTIPHIML
-205 SMMGI
+205 SMAGI
-210 SPVITG
+210 PPIITG

-225 MEANSNRAEINRL
+225 MEANSNRAEINRQ
-238 RDDKNYQ
+238 RDDRNYQ

-253 KEDLI
+253 KEDML
-258 SPYLKDFDARYDEYD
+258 SPYLKDFDARYDEYE
-273 RQARATGLIDP
+273 RQARAAGLIDP
-284 NDTRTPNERKADA
+284 NDPRNPNERKAEA
-297 KRELISQLFQDANI
+297 RQLLVEQLFNDANI
-311 QQQSATID
+311 RQQADTID

-326 SKVTDAYK
+326 GKVTEAYK

-348 AVLLSGANAL
+348 AILLSGANTL

-392 NTLKNTLTSTAKNLT
+392 ETLKNTLTSTAKNLT
-407 GEALEKEIVESVKG
+407 GEALEKELAESVKG
-421 LTKRTGAKALGRK
+421 LAKRTGVKALGRK

-482 WQGVTDA
+482 WQGIIDA

-513 FIGISPNMNRKV
+513 AIGISPNMNRKV

-540 LIEQWK
+540 LFEQWG
-546 GMTREDNAYNSYVD
+546 GMTREDKAYNAYVD

-588 NLAANLRSQGKINES
+588 NLAATLRSQGKINES

-632 QSIDNL
+632 QSIDNFS
-638 TDEHLSSLVESS
+638 DDYLSSLVEAS
-650 STKEFDSVNN
+650 STTEFDSRANK
-660 REFYTGGFTENGRK
+660 EFYTGGFTENGRK

-745 DNLESAFNVK
+745 DNLESAFNVN
-755 DSIKSIDDKIAELK
+755 DTIKSIDDKIAELK

-784 QKRDFELQKQIKDLY
+784 QKKDLEVQKQIKDLY

-804 LNELDSVFEKG
+804 LNELSSVFEKG

-875 IEEALN
+875 IEEALK

-900 KANDGIFND
+900 KDNDGIFND

-927 KERDLYKWEK
+927 RERDLYKWEK
-937 LSKIL
+937 MSKVL

-957 VFQAMGK
+957 VFQAMGR

-971 ENGAMGVFNAFTE
+971 ENGAMGVFNAFSE
-984 YLNRYNDFNVGKI
+984 YLARYNDFNVGKI
-997 ISDDVTDFLSEMQQ
+997 ISDDITDFLSEMQQ
-1011 KYNLDS
+1011 KYNLDA

-1023 AGAIVHVVNKIKQSY
+1023 AGAILHMVNTIKQSY
-1038 DNRLAYLRE
+1038 ENRLEYLKKV
-1047 NQIQA
+1047 QMQA
-1052 EKQYEGPNPEDPSPM
+1052 AQTSTGPKPGDPSSM
-1067 NHKETKEGKVE
+1067 NPASQGTVTTEVVPTQAITSEGL
-1078 PDKVIVVTD
+1078 
-1087 EGEFEIDD
+1087 IDINTPE
-1095 PDDGPTPPVTIEEI
+1095 PDDGPKPKT
-1109 SEEEK
+1109 SEKDLKDEPIPEK
-1114 PEPEPVDAKSHNIA
+1114 VELDSDTQSIA

-1143 GEYVSAIEG
+1143 SEFVPANKG
-1152 LENTGIAP
+1152 LENTGMLT
-1160 DAYQMAKLAYT
+1160 DAYQMAQLTYT
-1171 ELKDAGTFDFLNSGG
+1171 ELKDAGTFEFLNSGN
-1186 VKVGDEIIFGIEEEF
+1186 VEVGDEIIFGIEEEF

-1206 EAITYKDSIYR
+1206 EAITNKDSIYL
-1217 QSPTVFMYKRL
+1217 QKPTVFMYKRN

-1238 LFTNDDSRPANKT
+1238 LFTNDDSRPANKA

-1256 TELYNKRGEGVNE
+1256 TELYNKRAEGTTMVT
-1269 VYLEKKDAAEDL
+1269 LEKKDATEDMQE
-1281 KPFFDVSLVTGGIIK
+1281 FFDVSLVAGGIIK
-1296 YTKDYA
+1296 YTTEYA
-1302 PITFD
+1302 PISFD

-1312 LGIISNG
+1312 LGVITNNA
-1319 SLVTNEKSV
+1319 LVVNEKTV
-1328 DGRVLIRPNT
+1328 NGKVLVKPET
-1338 AASSNGGVMILL
+1338 LAASRGGLMLLL
-1350 PDIHGDYHPAFI
+1350 PDIHGDYHPAFV

-1370 VKENPDK
+1370 LKENPDK
-1377 NIVKKVQKILAEI
+1377 EVVKKVQDILSQI
-1390 ADINNRTT
+1390 ADIQNRTI
-1398 LAGKVDEKA
+1398 LSIKVSEEK
-1407 IPKELAYLNEQLSKY
+1407 IPAEMEYLVKQLSQY
-1422 VDLGRDLFIRYKND
+1422 LDFGRDLFIKYRND
-1436 SRGPRILIGT
+1436 ERGPRLLIGKYTREANGKKKTRT
-1446 VARDSDG
+1446 VTNAKGHSYQQFYA
-1453 KRKVKD
+1453 
-1459 NLVDI
+1459 DI
-1464 DTGKRVKKFYSDI
+1464 IS
-1477 VAIPLTEGSVEERV
+1477 IPLDKGTVEERTTQ
-1491 EKLTDSLSKALFY
+1491 LTNNISSALFY
-1504 PQPDFLK
+1504 PKPENIK
-1511 EDNSGEYAQEF
+1511 KDNKGEYAQEF
-1522 LSIARTNISDPRLG
+1522 LSIARTNISEPRLG
-1536 SVFFTTGKIV
+1536 SVFFTTGKTFN
-1546 SGESARNARQSGRIA
+1546 GESVRNSKGSPKPA
-1561 SDKDVEKFSRTAEA
+1561 DV
-1575 FVYARN
+1575 VYTTINNYVESINKNDALN
-1581 HEADIEMSLENDA
+1581 TDIEYKDGA
-1594 IIFAGDNHILSEN
+1594 IIFEGDNTIFSEN
-1607 YEWREPFTVLGHGFK
+1607 RPIAKTFTVFTK
-1622 QPRKALAYIRARYFS
+1622 SFTSPRMALAYARALYFKDKQFMDS
-1637 DTTAANDILNAKSID
+1637 ILHSSSIE
-1652 EAEEIA
+1652 EAEEKA
-1658 SHVGSQEEWNKVH
+1658 KLVGKQSEWDKVRH
-1671 KEAVI
+1671 EAVI
-1676 LVTKSVKQLL
+1676 LITRGVY
-1686 NKDAFK
+1686 DAL
-1692 EDNDVINAINYLG
+1692 EDEEKRVINAIKISG
-1705 YRVEDTNHT
+1705 DRIEDKSHT
-1714 YKGNDVPA
+1714 YKGSDSPA
-1722 LDWNLFFDY
+1722 LNWNLYY
-1731 DNKLLGIP
+1731 DNEAKNIKLKYLAYFNHNGP
-1739 HYNDFV
+1739 TPGEEGQTSTFRQDTGAVV
-1745 DGINP
+1745 DTTTP
-1750 SNSTSSTDDFLS
+1750 SEVKVTADKDPTVTGKPKDDSTDSEGSNEELEGEPVDDGVSNAALS
-1762 AAVSTLNPKTTP
+1762 IMNKVEEPTEGTKTP
-1774 TNPTGITP
+1774 T
-1782 EATVVTPNGDGTNSN
+1782 DGVN
-1797 EILPGNTTPEPPVTP
+1797 
-1812 KPEQGTGGGTDT
+1812 
-1824 STLFTQGVG
+1824 
-1833 ASTLTPE
+1833 PE
-1840 GSNQEG
+1840 GSPTEG
-1846 KAKPAS
+1846 PTGEGAANTTFNPLAG
-1852 TLVVSILNIGQKRNP
+1852 IGV
-1867 DSTGNGEVNNGEQ
+1867 EE
-1880 PSGEP
+1880 
-1885 KASPTDNK
+1885 
-1893 GKTGKGGN
+1893 
-1901 SLIQPDNDVYN
+1901 INDDDLPY
-1912 RKRAFPKYKIGE
+1912 RLSPKYKIGE
-1924 EFDFVKESNWVKS
+1924 DFDFTKESKWVES

-1949 QNVTKGRNGEVQG
+1949 TGVINSRNGEAQG

-2007 SSSEFLNQ
+2007 SSKEFLNQ
-2015 KDNILSDVIDDVF
+2015 KDNILSDVIDEVF

-2087 TPYSEENEANLRKKN
+2087 TPYSEQNEADLRKKN

-2132 SLFDAINKGEFNKTK
+2132 GLFDAINRGEFNKTK
-2147 IEDNAEDTLEIE
+2147 IEDNAEDALERE
-2159 EAGNVEL
+2159 EAGDVDS
-2166 TIHSDDEV
+2166 TIHPNDEV
-2174 LTPSDFVDNK
+2174 LTTDALTDSEVT
-2184 VNEDKLPD
+2184 EGELPD

-2197 LPKVNPEL
+2197 LPEVDPEL
-2205 TEESEEEKLDSLME
+2205 TEKSEEEKLDSLME

-2322 KRNLKAAFPEHIET
+2322 KRNLKAAFPEHVET

-2405 VERQKLCK
+2405 VEREKLCK
-2413 NIF
+2413 NVFTR

>member
-8 PAQKGLTPLKSIAQK
+8 PAKKGLTPLKSIAQK
-23 AKDTGERQFFT
+23 AQNTGENQYFT
-34 IAHPEFEEKY
+34 VSQPEFIEKY
-44 RQEDSFLP
+44 RRDDIAP
-52 RNFSLPDMPL
+52 PANFSFPNGLDL
-62 ADYNQAILDY
+62 KDYNEAVRDY
-72 GSRDNIDLEDFKAR
+72 GSDDLIDVEDFKAKR
-86 REGIFEKI
+86 QGIFETI
-94 AKGVGGLINNAVV
+94 AKGTGALITNALF
-107 DIAGIAGL
+107 DTAGMVGL

-121 TVWDLTG
+121 TAWDVTG
-128 GYLTGETQKRDGW
+128 GFLTGETQKRNGW
-141 SILNNFTAEENFW
+141 SILNNFTAEENAF
-154 LDGINKMAEST
+154 LKVLNDSVESV
-165 NEALRIHK
+165 NEDLRIYK
-173 TREEQGEI
+173 TKEDRGDI
-181 APFGVGMVMDA
+181 IPMNIGTVMEA
-192 VAQMGHTVPHIML
+192 VAQFGHTVPTIALTMA
-205 SMMGI
+205 GI
-210 SPVITG
+210 PPVITG
-216 ILTGVQEAQ
+216 LLSGVQEAQ
-225 MEANSNRAEINRL
+225 MEANSNRAEINRQ
-238 RDDKNYQ
+238 RDDRNYQ

-273 RQARATGLIDP
+273 RQARAAGLIDP

-358 MANFLGNVGSYSK
+358 MASFLSNVGSYSK

-392 NTLKNTLTSTAKNLT
+392 STLKNTLTSTAKNLT
-407 GEALEKEIVESVKG
+407 GEALEKELAESVKS

-513 FIGISPNMNRKV
+513 AIGISPNMNRKV

-540 LIEQWK
+540 LWEQWK
-546 GMTREDNAYNSYVD
+546 GMTREDNAYNSYID

-588 NLAANLRSQGKINES
+588 NLAATLRSQGKINES

-632 QSIDNL
+632 QSIDSL
-638 TDEHLSSLVESS
+638 TDEHLSSLVESN
-650 STKEFDSVNN
+650 STQEFDSVNN

-784 QKRDFELQKQIKDLY
+784 QKRDFELQKKIKDLY

-804 LNELDSVFEKG
+804 LNELNSVFEKG

-875 IEEALN
+875 IEEALK

-900 KANDGIFND
+900 KDNDGIFND

-927 KERDLYKWEK
+927 RERDLYKWEK
-937 LSKIL
+937 MSKIL

-957 VFQAMGK
+957 LFQAMGR

-971 ENGAMGVFNAFTE
+971 ENGAMGVFNAFSE
-984 YLNRYNDFNVGKI
+984 YLARYNDFNVGKI

-1011 KYNLDS
+1011 KYNLDD
-1017 SEVSDL
+1017 SEMSDL
-1023 AGAIVHVVNKIKQSY
+1023 AGAIVHIVNKIKQSY

-1047 NQIQA
+1047 NKIQA
-1052 EKQYEGPNPEDPSPM
+1052 EKQYEGPKPEDASPK
-1067 NHKETKEGKVE
+1067 NHKETEEGKVE
-1078 PDKVIVVTD
+1078 PEKVIAITP
-1087 EGEFEIDD
+1087 EGEIEIELD
-1095 PDDGPTPPVTIEEI
+1095 DDGPTPPVTIEEI
-1109 SEEEK
+1109 EEKEK
-1114 PEPEPVDAKSHNIA
+1114 PELEPVDAKSHNIT

-1143 GEYVSAIEG
+1143 SEYVPATEG
-1152 LENTGIAP
+1152 LENTGIVS
-1160 DAYQMAKLAYT
+1160 DAYQMAQLTYT
-1171 ELKDAGTFDFLNSGG
+1171 TLKDAGTFEFLNSGK
-1186 VKVGDEIIFGIEEEF
+1186 VEVGDEIIFGIEEEF

-1206 EAITYKDSIYR
+1206 EAITNKDSIYL
-1217 QSPTVFMYKRL
+1217 QKPTVFMYKRL

-1238 LFTNDDSRPANKT
+1238 LFTNDDSRPANKA

-1256 TELYNKRGEGVNE
+1256 TELYNNKGEGVTE

-1377 NIVKKVQKILAEI
+1377 NIVKEVQKILAEI
-1390 ADINNRTT
+1390 ADINNRTVWSS
-1398 LAGKVDEKA
+1398 KVEESE
-1407 IPKELAYLNEQLSKY
+1407 IPKELAYLKEQLSKY
-1422 VDLGRDLFIRYKND
+1422 VDLGRDMFITYKND

-1446 VARDSDG
+1446 VARDEKG
-1453 KRKVKD
+1453 NRKLRPET
-1459 NLVDI
+1459 NI
-1464 DTGKRVKKFYSDI
+1464 DTGKTTKKFYSDI
-1477 VAIPLTEGSVEERV
+1477 VAVPLTEGTVEERV
-1491 EKLTDSLSKALFY
+1491 ERLTDSLSKALFY

-1511 EDNSGEYAQEF
+1511 DDNSGEYAQEF
-1522 LSIARTNISDPRLG
+1522 LSIARTNIANPRLG
-1536 SVFFTTGKIV
+1536 SVFFTTGKTV

-1561 SDKDVEKFSRTAEA
+1561 DDKDVANFTRIVDA
-1575 FVYARN
+1575 FVHVRN
-1581 HEADIEMSLENDA
+1581 SEADIDMTLTEDSVV
-1594 IIFAGDNHILSEN
+1594 FTGDNHILSEN
-1607 YEWREPFTVLGHGFK
+1607 YKWSEPFKVLGHGFTE
-1622 QPRKALAYIRARYFS
+1622 PRRALSYIRARYFG
-1637 DTTAANDILNAKSID
+1637 DTQAANNIINAKSIA

-1658 SHVGSQEEWNKVH
+1658 SHIGSQEEWDKVH

-1676 LVTKSVKQLL
+1676 LVTKSVKQLISDKSKFGDD
-1686 NKDAFK
+1686 NK
-1692 EDNDVINAINYLG
+1692 VINYINYLG
-1705 YRVEDTNHT
+1705 LRVVDTSHT
-1714 YKGNDVPA
+1714 YVGNDIPA

-1731 DNKLLGIP
+1731 DNGILKIP

-1745 DGINP
+1745 NGIKP
-1750 SNSTSSTDDFLS
+1750 SGSTSSTDDFLS
-1762 AAVSTLNPKTTP
+1762 AAASTLTSTSTTNPTPP
-1774 TNPTGITP
+1774 TNPTGVTP
-1782 EATVVTPNGDGTNSN
+1782 GTDVVTPNGVVTDSSET
-1797 EILPGNTTPEPPVTP
+1797 LPGNPTPEPPITP
-1812 KPEQGTGGGTDT
+1812 DPDT
-1824 STLFTQGVG
+1824 TIVYDRKGG

-1840 GSNQEG
+1840 GGNTEG
-1846 KAKPAS
+1846 KVKPTS
-1852 TLVVSILNIGQKRNP
+1852 GLLDRLNLTPKPQTPN
-1867 DSTGNGEVNNGEQ
+1867 TNNG
-1880 PSGEP
+1880 G
-1885 KASPTDNK
+1885 KAN
-1893 GKTGKGGN
+1893 N
-1901 SLIQPDNDVYN
+1901 SLIQPDNDEYN

-1949 QNVTKGRNGEVQG
+1949 QGVARGRNGEVQG

-1995 HVKDKSLLLSFF
+1995 HVKDKSLLLNFF

-2015 KDNILSDVIDDVF
+2015 KDNILSDVIDEVF

-2079 SNKPVEYR
+2079 SNKPIEYR
-2087 TPYSEENEANLRKKN
+2087 TQYSEENEANLRKKN

-2132 SLFDAINKGEFNKTK
+2132 GLFDAINKGEFNKTK
-2147 IEDNAEDTLEIE
+2147 IEDNAEDALERE
-2159 EAGNVEL
+2159 EAGNVDL
-2166 TIHSDDEV
+2166 ILHSDDEV
-2174 LTPSDFVDNK
+2174 LTPSDFIKDEVT
-2184 VNEDKLPD
+2184 EEELPD
-2192 TEDRD
+2192 AEERD
-2197 LPKVNPEL
+2197 LPKVDPEL

-2219 EKEKEVIYDE
+2219 EKEKEVISDE

-2282 HRNANAIMRDILN
+2282 HRKADAIMRDILN

-2322 KRNLKAAFPEHIET
+2322 KRNLKAAFPEYVET
-2336 LDIPDLDVNI
+2336 ENIPDLDVNI
-2346 IGNLT
+2346 IGNLA
-2351 DIKVQRFLKNQN
+2351 DVKVQRFIKNQN

-2368 NKIAGQIIAQLTAME
+2368 NKIAGQMIAQLTAME

-2389 VKQIKDDTSR
+2389 VNQIKDDTSR
-2399 NEALEI
+2399 TEALDI
-2405 VERQKLCK
+2405 VEREKLCK
-2413 NIF
+2413 NIFKR

>member
-8 PAQKGLTPLKSIAQK
+8 PARKGLTPLKSIAQK
-23 AKDTGERQFFT
+23 AQNTGENQYFT
-34 IAHPEFEEKY
+34 VSQPEFIEKY
-44 RQEDSFLP
+44 RRDDITP
-52 RNFSLPDMPL
+52 PANFSFPKGLDL
-62 ADYNQAILDY
+62 KDYNEAVRDY
-72 GSRDNIDLEDFKAR
+72 GSDDLIDVEDFKAKR
-86 REGIFEKI
+86 QGIFETI
-94 AKGVGGLINNAVV
+94 AKGTGALITNALF
-107 DIAGIAGL
+107 DTAGMVGL
-115 IYGAGK
+115 IYGVGK
-121 TVWDLTG
+121 TAWDVTG
-128 GYLTGETQKRDGW
+128 GFLTGETQKRNGW
-141 SILNNFTAEENFW
+141 SILNNFTAEENAF
-154 LDGINKMAEST
+154 LKVLNDSVESV
-165 NEALRIHK
+165 NEDLRIYK
-173 TREEQGEI
+173 TKEDRGDI
-181 APFGVGMVMDA
+181 IPMNIGTVMEA
-192 VAQMGHTVPHIML
+192 VAQFGHTVPTIALTMA
-205 SMMGI
+205 GI
-210 SPVITG
+210 PPVITG
-216 ILTGVQEAQ
+216 LLSGVQEAQ
-225 MEANSNRAEINRL
+225 MEANSNRAEINRQ
-238 RDDKNYQ
+238 RDDRNYQ

-273 RQARATGLIDP
+273 RQARAAGLIDP

-297 KRELISQLFQDANI
+297 KRELISQLFQDDNI
-311 QQQSATID
+311 KQQSATID

-358 MANFLGNVGSYSK
+358 MASFLGNVGSYSK

-392 NTLKNTLTSTAKNLT
+392 ATLKNTLTSTAKNLT
-407 GEALEKEIVESVKG
+407 GEALEKEIAESVKG

-513 FIGISPNMNRKV
+513 AIGISPNMNRKV

-540 LIEQWK
+540 LWEQWK

-632 QSIDNL
+632 QNIDNL
-638 TDEHLSSLVESS
+638 SDDYLSSLVEAS
-650 STKEFDSVNN
+650 STTEFDSRANK
-660 REFYTGGFTENGRK
+660 EFYTGGFTENGRK

-745 DNLESAFNVK
+745 DNLESAFNVN
-755 DSIKSIDDKIAELK
+755 DTIKSIDDKIAELK
-769 IAQNENSAI
+769 QAQNENSAI

-784 QKRDFELQKQIKDLY
+784 QKKDLEVQKQIKELY

-804 LNELDSVFEKG
+804 LNELSSVFEKG

-875 IEEALN
+875 IEEALK

-900 KANDGIFND
+900 KTNDDIFND
-909 MKELIDRLNSGA
+909 MKELLGRLNSGA

-927 KERDLYKWEK
+927 RERDLYKWEK
-937 LSKIL
+937 LSKVL
-942 RETKPEI
+942 RETKPEV

-957 VFQAMGK
+957 VFQAMGR

-971 ENGAMGVFNAFTE
+971 ENGAMGVFNAFSE
-984 YLNRYNDFNVGKI
+984 YLARYNDFNVGKI

-1011 KYNLDS
+1011 KYNLDV
-1017 SEVSDL
+1017 SEVNDL
-1023 AGAIVHVVNKIKQSY
+1023 AGAIVHIVNKVKQSY

-1047 NQIQA
+1047 NLIQA
-1052 EKQYEGPNPEDPSPM
+1052 EKHYEGPNPEDASPM
-1067 NHKETKEGKVE
+1067 NHKETEEGKVE
-1078 PDKVIVVTD
+1078 PDKVVVVTE

-1095 PDDGPTPPVTIEEI
+1095 PDDDGPTPPVTIEEI
-1109 SEEEK
+1109 KEEEK

-1133 HNKTIYNDKH
+1133 HNKTVYNDKH
-1143 GEYVSAIEG
+1143 GEYVSATEG

-1160 DAYQMAKLAYT
+1160 DAYQMAKLTYT
-1171 ELKDAGTFDFLNSGG
+1171 ELKDAGTFDFLNSGK
-1186 VKVGDEIIFGIEEEF
+1186 VEVGDEIIFGIEEEF

-1206 EAITYKDSIYR
+1206 EAITDKDSTYLQR
-1217 QSPTVFMYKRL
+1217 PTVFMYKRL

-1238 LFTNDDSRPANKT
+1238 LFTNDDSRPANKA

-1256 TELYNKRGEGVNE
+1256 TKLYNNKGEGVNE
-1269 VYLEKKDAAEDL
+1269 VYLEKKDVAEDL

-1312 LGIISNG
+1312 LGIISNS

-1398 LAGKVDEKA
+1398 LAGKVEEKS
-1407 IPKELAYLNEQLSKY
+1407 IPKELTYLNEQLSKY
-1422 VDLGRDLFIRYKND
+1422 VDLGRDLFIIYKND
-1436 SRGPRILIGT
+1436 SRGPRILVGT

-1453 KRKVKD
+1453 KRKLKD
-1459 NLVDI
+1459 DLVNL

-1477 VAIPLTEGSVEERV
+1477 VAIPLTEGTVEERV

-1504 PQPDFLK
+1504 PHPDLLK
-1511 EDNSGEYAQEF
+1511 DDNSGEYAQEF

-1561 SDKDVEKFSRTAEA
+1561 SDKDVANYTRITES
-1575 FVYARN
+1575 FVHARN
-1581 HEADIEMSLENDA
+1581 SEADIDMELTGDGA
-1594 IIFAGDNHILSEN
+1594 IIFSGDNHILSEN
-1607 YEWREPFTVLGHGFK
+1607 YEWRESFTVLGQGFK
-1622 QPRKALAYIRARYFS
+1622 QPRKALAYIRARYFG

-1671 KEAVI
+1671 KEAII
-1676 LVTKSVKQLL
+1676 LVTKSVKQMMSKSKLYEDD
-1686 NKDAFK
+1686 NKT
-1692 EDNDVINAINYLG
+1692 INYINYLG

-1731 DNKLLGIP
+1731 DNKLLEMP
-1739 HYNDFV
+1739 HYSDFV

-1750 SNSTSSTDDFLS
+1750 SGSISPTDDFISGITPTS
-1762 AAVSTLNPKTTP
+1762 A
-1774 TNPTGITP
+1774 TNPTPSTNPAGVTP
-1782 EATVVTPNGDGTNSN
+1782 GTDVVTPNGVVTDSS
-1797 EILPGNTTPEPPVTP
+1797 EILPGNPTPEPSVTP

-1824 STLFTQGVG
+1824 STVYTQGKG

-1840 GSNQEG
+1840 GGNKEG
-1846 KAKPAS
+1846 VVKPTS
-1852 TLVVSILNIGQKRNP
+1852 SLLDRLNLTPKPQTP
-1867 DSTGNGEVNNGEQ
+1867 TTGNN
-1880 PSGEP
+1880 
-1885 KASPTDNK
+1885 
-1893 GKTGKGGN
+1893 TGKPN
-1901 SLIQPDNDVYN
+1901 SLIPILND
-1912 RKRAFPKYKIGE
+1912 RAFPKYKISE
-1924 EFDFVKESNWVKS
+1924 EFDFVKESNWVQS

-1949 QNVTKGRNGEVQG
+1949 QGVARGRNGEVQG

-1976 ATAYT
+1976 AAAYT

-2007 SSSEFLNQ
+2007 SSNEFLNQ
-2015 KDNILSDVIDDVF
+2015 KDNILSDVIDEVF

-2087 TPYSEENEANLRKKN
+2087 TPYSEQNEADLRKKN

-2132 SLFDAINKGEFNKTK
+2132 NLFDAINKGEFNKTK
-2147 IEDNAEDTLEIE
+2147 IEDNAEDALKRE
-2159 EAGNVEL
+2159 EAGDVDL
-2166 TIHSDDEV
+2166 IIHSDDEV
-2174 LTPSDFVDNK
+2174 LTTDDLTG
-2184 VNEDKLPD
+2184 NEVAEEELPD
-2192 TEDRD
+2192 TEDKD
-2197 LPKVNPEL
+2197 LPKVDPEL

-2219 EKEKEVIYDE
+2219 EKEKEVIDDE

-2244 SKELDDRLNMLPF
+2244 SKELDDRLNMIPF

-2272 YGKIGFLKAY
+2272 YGKIGFLKGY
-2282 HRNANAIMRDILN
+2282 HRKVNAIMRDILN

-2305 AGSVAIQ
+2305 AGSVSIQ

-2322 KRNLKAAFPEHIET
+2322 KRNLKAAFPEHVET

-2399 NEALEI
+2399 TEALEI

-2413 NIF
+2413 NIFTR

>member
-8 PAQKGLTPLKSIAQK
+8 PAKKGLTPLKSIAQK
-23 AKDTGERQFFT
+23 AQNTGENQYFT
-34 IAHPEFEEKY
+34 VSQPEFIEKY
-44 RQEDSFLP
+44 RRDDIAP
-52 RNFSLPDMPL
+52 PANFFFPKGLDL
-62 ADYNQAILDY
+62 KDYNEAVRDY
-72 GSRDNIDLEDFKAR
+72 GSDDLIDVEDFKAKR
-86 REGIFEKI
+86 QGIFETI
-94 AKGVGGLINNAVV
+94 AKGTGALITNALF
-107 DIAGIAGL
+107 DTAGMVGL

-121 TVWDLTG
+121 TAWDLTG
-128 GYLTGETQKRDGW
+128 GFLTGETQKRNGW
-141 SILNNFTAEENFW
+141 SILNNFTAEENAF
-154 LDGINKMAEST
+154 LKVLNDSVESV
-165 NEALRIHK
+165 NEDLRIYK
-173 TREEQGEI
+173 TKEDRGDI
-181 APFGVGMVMDA
+181 IPMNIGTVMEA
-192 VAQMGHTVPHIML
+192 VAQFGHTVPTIALAMA
-205 SMMGI
+205 GI
-210 SPVITG
+210 PPVITG
-216 ILTGVQEAQ
+216 LLSGVQEAQ
-225 MEANSNRAEINRL
+225 MEANSNRAEINRQ
-238 RDDKNYQ
+238 RDDRNYQ

-273 RQARATGLIDP
+273 RQARAAGLIDP

-297 KRELISQLFQDANI
+297 KRELISQLFQDDNI
-311 QQQSATID
+311 KQQSATID
-319 AAKDDLI
+319 VAKDDLI

-358 MANFLGNVGSYSK
+358 MASFLGNVGSYSK

-392 NTLKNTLTSTAKNLT
+392 ATLKNTLTSTAKNLT
-407 GEALEKEIVESVKG
+407 GEALEKELAESVKG

-434 VFETLKVPANE
+434 VFETLKAPANE

-482 WQGVTDA
+482 WQGITDA
-489 FAEGAKGLISTEALQ
+489 FAEGAKGLISTSALQ

-513 FIGISPNMNRKV
+513 AIGISPNMNRKV

-540 LIEQWK
+540 LWEQWK

-632 QSIDNL
+632 QSIDSL
-638 TDEHLSSLVESS
+638 TDEHLSSLVESNS
-650 STKEFDSVNN
+650 EKEFDSRNN
-660 REFYTGGFTENGRK
+660 REYYTGGFTENGRK

-745 DNLESAFNVK
+745 DNLESAFNVN
-755 DSIKSIDDKIAELK
+755 DTIKSIDDKIAELK
-769 IAQNENSAI
+769 QAQNENSAI

-784 QKRDFELQKQIKDLY
+784 QKKDLEVQKQIKELY

-804 LNELDSVFEKG
+804 LNELSSVFEKG

-875 IEEALN
+875 IEEALK

-888 AEVSKEIAETLG
+888 AEVSKEVAETLG
-900 KANDGIFND
+900 KDNDGIFND

-927 KERDLYKWEK
+927 RERDLYKWEK
-937 LSKIL
+937 MSKVL

-957 VFQAMGK
+957 VFQAMGR

-971 ENGAMGVFNAFTE
+971 ENGAMGVFNAFSE
-984 YLNRYNDFNVGKI
+984 YLARYNDFNVGKI
-997 ISDDVTDFLSEMQQ
+997 ISNDVTDFLSGMQQ
-1011 KYNLDS
+1011 KYNLDA

-1023 AGAIVHVVNKIKQSY
+1023 AGAILHMVNTIKQSY
-1038 DNRLAYLRE
+1038 ENRLEYLKKV
-1047 NQIQA
+1047 QMQA
-1052 EKQYEGPNPEDPSPM
+1052 AQTSTGPKPGDPSSINPASQGAVTT
-1067 NHKETKEGKVE
+1067 EVVPTQAITPEGL
-1078 PDKVIVVTD
+1078 
-1087 EGEFEIDD
+1087 IDID
-1095 PDDGPTPPVTIEEI
+1095 TPEPDDGPKPKT
-1109 SEEEK
+1109 SEKDLKDEPIPEK
-1114 PEPEPVDAKSHNIA
+1114 VELDSDTQSIA

-1143 GEYVSAIEG
+1143 SEFVPANKG

-1160 DAYQMAKLAYT
+1160 DAYQMVQLTYT
-1171 ELKDAGTFDFLNSGG
+1171 ELKDAGTFEFLNSGN
-1186 VKVGDEIIFGIEEEF
+1186 VEVGDEIIFGIEEEF
-1201 EKKKA
+1201 EKKKT
-1206 EAITYKDSIYR
+1206 EAITDKDSTYLQR
-1217 QSPTVFMYKRL
+1217 PTVFMYKRL

-1238 LFTNDDSRPANKT
+1238 LFTNDDSRPANKA

-1256 TELYNKRGEGVNE
+1256 TELYNKREGGTPIVT
-1269 VYLEKKDAAEDL
+1269 LEKKDAAEDMQE
-1281 KPFFDVSLVTGGIIK
+1281 FFDVSLVTGGIIK
-1296 YTKDYA
+1296 YTKEYT
-1302 PITFD
+1302 PISFD

-1312 LGIISNG
+1312 LGVITNNA
-1319 SLVTNEKSV
+1319 LVVNEKTV
-1328 DGRVLIRPNT
+1328 NGKVLVKPET
-1338 AASSNGGVMILL
+1338 LAASRGGLMILL
-1350 PDIHGDYHPAFI
+1350 PDIHGDYHPAFV

-1370 VKENPDK
+1370 LKENPDK
-1377 NIVKKVQKILAEI
+1377 EVVKKVQDILSQI
-1390 ADINNRTT
+1390 ADIQNRTI
-1398 LAGKVDEKA
+1398 LSIKVSEEK
-1407 IPKELAYLNEQLSKY
+1407 IPAEMEYLVKQLSQYLDFGK
-1422 VDLGRDLFIRYKND
+1422 DLFIKYRND
-1436 SRGPRILIGT
+1436 ERGPRLLIGKYTRDDKGNRKTRT
-1446 VARDSDG
+1446 VRVAKKTGGER
-1453 KRKVKD
+1453 VYEQFYA
-1459 NLVDI
+1459 DI
-1464 DTGKRVKKFYSDI
+1464 T
-1477 VAIPLTEGSVEERV
+1477 AIPLDKGTVEERTTQ
-1491 EKLTDSLSKALFY
+1491 LTNNISSALFY
-1504 PQPDFLK
+1504 PKPENIK
-1511 EDNSGEYAQEF
+1511 KDNKGDYAQEF
-1522 LSIARTNISDPRLG
+1522 LSIAKTNISEPRLG
-1536 SVFFTTGKIV
+1536 SVFFTTGKTFN
-1546 SGESARNARQSGRIA
+1546 GESVRNSKGSAKPAEVVYKTINNY
-1561 SDKDVEKFSRTAEA
+1561 VESINNNDTL
-1575 FVYARN
+1575 N
-1581 HEADIEMSLENDA
+1581 TDIEYKDGA
-1594 IIFAGDNHILSEN
+1594 IIFEGDNTIFSEN
-1607 YEWREPFTVLGHGFK
+1607 RPIAKTFTVFTK
-1622 QPRKALAYIRARYFS
+1622 SFTSPRMALAYARALYFK
-1637 DTTAANDILNAKSID
+1637 DIQAMNSILHSSSIE
-1652 EAEEIA
+1652 EAEEKA
-1658 SHVGSQEEWNKVH
+1658 KLVGKQSEWDKVRH
-1671 KEAVI
+1671 EAVI
-1676 LVTKSVKQLL
+1676 LITSGVY
-1686 NKDAFK
+1686 DAL
-1692 EDNDVINAINYLG
+1692 EDEEKRVINAIKISG
-1705 YRVEDTNHT
+1705 DRIEDKSHT
-1714 YKGNDVPA
+1714 YKGSDSPA
-1722 LDWNLFFDY
+1722 LNWNLYY
-1731 DNKLLGIP
+1731 DNEAKNIKLKYLAYFNHNGPTPGEEGQTSIFTQ
-1739 HYNDFV
+1739 DTGAVV
-1745 DGINP
+1745 DTTTLSEVKVDPRVDPTVTGKPKDDTTDSEGELEGEEVSNAALSIMNKVEEPTEGTKTPAEEATLEDGTTEGLAEEQDDEEEVSNFSLDDIGVPP
-1750 SNSTSSTDDFLS
+1750 SNNDSLRLS
-1762 AAVSTLNPKTTP
+1762 
-1774 TNPTGITP
+1774 
-1782 EATVVTPNGDGTNSN
+1782 
-1797 EILPGNTTPEPPVTP
+1797 
-1812 KPEQGTGGGTDT
+1812 
-1824 STLFTQGVG
+1824 
-1833 ASTLTPE
+1833 
-1840 GSNQEG
+1840 
-1846 KAKPAS
+1846 
-1852 TLVVSILNIGQKRNP
+1852 
-1867 DSTGNGEVNNGEQ
+1867 
-1880 PSGEP
+1880 
-1885 KASPTDNK
+1885 
-1893 GKTGKGGN
+1893 
-1901 SLIQPDNDVYN
+1901 
-1912 RKRAFPKYKIGE
+1912 PKYKIGE
-1924 EFDFVKESNWVKS
+1924 DFDFTKESKWVQS

-1949 QNVTKGRNGEVQG
+1949 TGVINSRKGEAQG
-1962 YYDSRTGKIVLSNK
+1962 YYDSKTGKIVLSNK

-2015 KDNILSDVIDDVF
+2015 KDNILSDVIDEVF

-2087 TPYSEENEANLRKKN
+2087 TPYSEQNEADLRKKN

-2123 TSDGYLPIK
+2123 TSNGYLPIK
-2132 SLFDAINKGEFNKTK
+2132 GLFDAINKGEFNKTK
-2147 IEDNAEDTLEIE
+2147 IEDNAEDALERE
-2159 EAGNVEL
+2159 EAGDVDL
-2166 TIHSDDEV
+2166 TLHSDDEV
-2174 LTPSDFVDNK
+2174 LTTDDLTGSEVT
-2184 VNEDKLPD
+2184 EEELPD

-2197 LPKVNPEL
+2197 LPEIDPEL

-2219 EKEKEVIYDE
+2219 EKEKENINDE
-2229 DKQKY
+2229 DRKKY

-2244 SKELDDRLNMLPF
+2244 SKELDDRLNILPF
-2257 EVRVPMWYI
+2257 EIRVPMWYI

-2282 HRNANAIMRDILN
+2282 HRNANAIMRDILA

-2312 KSLIEALRAL
+2312 ESLIEALRAL

-2389 VKQIKDDTSR
+2389 VNQIKDDTSR
-2399 NEALEI
+2399 NEALDI
-2405 VERQKLCK
+2405 IEREKLCK
-2413 NIF
+2413 NIFKR

>member
-8 PAQKGLTPLKSIAQK
+8 PARKGLTPLKSIAQK
-23 AKDTGERQFFT
+23 AQNTGENQYFT
-34 IAHPEFEEKY
+34 VSQPEFIEKY
-44 RQEDSFLP
+44 RRDDIAP
-52 RNFSLPDMPL
+52 PANFSFPKGLDL
-62 ADYNQAILDY
+62 KDYNEAIRDY
-72 GSRDNIDLEDFKAR
+72 GSDDLIDVEDFKAKR
-86 REGIFEKI
+86 QGIFETI
-94 AKGVGGLINNAVV
+94 AKGTGALITNALFDTVGMV
-107 DIAGIAGL
+107 GL

-121 TVWDLTG
+121 TAWDLTG
-128 GYLTGETQKRDGW
+128 GYLTGETQKRNGW
-141 SILNNFTAEENFW
+141 SILNNFTAEENAF
-154 LDGINKMAEST
+154 LKVLNDSVESV
-165 NEALRIHK
+165 NEDLRIYK
-173 TREEQGEI
+173 TKEDRGDI
-181 APFGVGMVMDA
+181 IPMNIGTVMEA
-192 VAQMGHTVPHIML
+192 VAQFGHTVPIIALTMA
-205 SMMGI
+205 GI
-210 SPVITG
+210 PPVITG
-216 ILTGVQEAQ
+216 LLSGVQEAQ
-225 MEANSNRAEINRL
+225 MEANSNRAEINRQ
-238 RDDKNYQ
+238 RDDRNYQ

-273 RQARATGLIDP
+273 RQARAAGLIDP

-297 KRELISQLFQDANI
+297 KRELISQLFQDDNI
-311 QQQSATID
+311 KQQSATID

-358 MANFLGNVGSYSK
+358 MASFLGNVGSYSK
-371 SLTRGISSKIFGDKT
+371 PLTRGISSKIFGDKT

-392 NTLKNTLTSTAKNLT
+392 ATLKNTLTSTAKNLT
-407 GEALEKEIVESVKG
+407 GETLEKELAESVKG

-482 WQGVTDA
+482 WQGITDA
-489 FAEGAKGLISTEALQ
+489 FAEGAKGLISTSALQ

-513 FIGISPNMNRKV
+513 AIGISPNMNRKV

-540 LIEQWK
+540 LWEQWK

-632 QSIDNL
+632 QSIDSL
-638 TDEHLSSLVESS
+638 TDEHLSSLVESNS
-650 STKEFDSVNN
+650 EKEFDSINN
-660 REFYTGGFTENGRK
+660 REYYTGGFTENGRK

-745 DNLESAFNVK
+745 DNLESAFNVNGT
-755 DSIKSIDDKIAELK
+755 IKSIDDKIAELK

-784 QKRDFELQKQIKDLY
+784 QKKDLEVQKQIKELY

-875 IEEALN
+875 IEEALK

-900 KANDGIFND
+900 KDNDGIFND

-937 LSKIL
+937 MSKIL
-942 RETKPEI
+942 RETKPEV

-957 VFQAMGK
+957 VFQAMGR

-971 ENGAMGVFNAFTE
+971 ENGAMGVFNAFSE
-984 YLNRYNDFNVGKI
+984 YLAKYNDFNVGKI

-1017 SEVSDL
+1017 SEVSNL
-1023 AGAIVHVVNKIKQSY
+1023 AGAILHMVNTIKQSY
-1038 DNRLAYLRE
+1038 ENRLEYLKKV
-1047 NQIQA
+1047 QMQA
-1052 EKQYEGPNPEDPSPM
+1052 AQTSTGPKPGDPSSMDPTSQGTVTT
-1067 NHKETKEGKVE
+1067 EVVPTQAITPEGL
-1078 PDKVIVVTD
+1078 
-1087 EGEFEIDD
+1087 IDID
-1095 PDDGPTPPVTIEEI
+1095 T
-1109 SEEEK
+1109 
-1114 PEPEPVDAKSHNIA
+1114 PEPEDGPKPKTSKKDLKDEPIPEKVELDSDTQSIA

-1143 GEYVSAIEG
+1143 SEFVPANKG
-1152 LENTGIAP
+1152 LENTGIVS
-1160 DAYQMAKLAYT
+1160 DAYQMAQLTYT
-1171 ELKDAGTFDFLNSGG
+1171 ELKDAGTFEFLNSGN
-1186 VKVGDEIIFGIEEEF
+1186 VEVGDEIIFGIEGEF

-1206 EAITYKDSIYR
+1206 EAITNKDSIYL
-1217 QSPTVFMYKRL
+1217 QKPTVFMYKRN

-1238 LFTNDDSRPANKT
+1238 LFTNDDSRPANKA

-1256 TELYNKRGEGVNE
+1256 TELYNKREGGTPMVT
-1269 VYLEKKDAAEDL
+1269 LEKKDAAEDMQE
-1281 KPFFDVSLVTGGIIK
+1281 FFDVSLVTGGIIK
-1296 YTKDYA
+1296 YTTEYA
-1302 PITFD
+1302 PISFD

-1312 LGIISNG
+1312 LGVITNNA
-1319 SLVTNEKSV
+1319 LVVNEKTV
-1328 DGRVLIRPNT
+1328 NGKVLVKPET
-1338 AASSNGGVMILL
+1338 LAASRGGLMILL
-1350 PDIHGDYHPAFI
+1350 PDIHGDYHPAFV

-1370 VKENPDK
+1370 LKENPDK
-1377 NIVKKVQKILAEI
+1377 EVVKKVQDILSQI
-1390 ADINNRTT
+1390 ADIQNRTI
-1398 LAGKVDEKA
+1398 LSIKVSEEK
-1407 IPKELAYLNEQLSKY
+1407 IPAEMEYLVDQLSQY
-1422 VDLGRDLFIRYKND
+1422 LDFGRDLFIKYRND
-1436 SRGPRILIGT
+1436 ERGPRILIGKYTREANGKKKTRT
-1446 VARDSDG
+1446 VTNAKGHSYQQFYA
-1453 KRKVKD
+1453 
-1459 NLVDI
+1459 DI
-1464 DTGKRVKKFYSDI
+1464 IS
-1477 VAIPLTEGSVEERV
+1477 IPLDKGTVEERTTQ
-1491 EKLTDSLSKALFY
+1491 LTNNISSALFY
-1504 PQPDFLK
+1504 PKPENIK
-1511 EDNSGEYAQEF
+1511 KDNKGDYAQEF
-1522 LSIARTNISDPRLG
+1522 LSIARTNISEPRLG
-1536 SVFFTTGKIV
+1536 SVFFTTGKTFN
-1546 SGESARNARQSGRIA
+1546 GESVRNSKGSAKPAEVVYKTINNY
-1561 SDKDVEKFSRTAEA
+1561 VESINNNDTL
-1575 FVYARN
+1575 N
-1581 HEADIEMSLENDA
+1581 TDIEYKDGA
-1594 IIFAGDNHILSEN
+1594 IIFEGDNTIFSEN
-1607 YEWREPFTVLGHGFK
+1607 RPIAKTFTVFTK
-1622 QPRKALAYIRARYFS
+1622 SFTSPRMALAYARALYFK
-1637 DTTAANDILNAKSID
+1637 DIQAMNSILHSSSIE
-1652 EAEEIA
+1652 EAEEKA
-1658 SHVGSQEEWNKVH
+1658 KLVGKQSEWDKVRH
-1671 KEAVI
+1671 EAVI
-1676 LVTKSVKQLL
+1676 LITSGVY
-1686 NKDAFK
+1686 DALEK
-1692 EDNDVINAINYLG
+1692 NEQAVINAIG
-1705 YRVEDTNHT
+1705 YSGDRIEDKSHT
-1714 YKGNDVPA
+1714 YKGNDSPA
-1722 LDWNLFFDY
+1722 LNWNLYY
-1731 DNKLLGIP
+1731 DHKANNIKLKYLAYFQHNGPTPGAEGQTSTFTQATGTLVDTTTLSEVKVTADKDPTVTGKPKDDTTDSEGELEGEEVSNAALSIMNKVEEPTEGTKTPTEKVTLE
-1739 HYNDFV
+1739 
-1745 DGINP
+1745 DGTTEGSAEEQGDEEEVSNFSLDDIGVPP
-1750 SNSTSSTDDFLS
+1750 SNNDSLRLS
-1762 AAVSTLNPKTTP
+1762 
-1774 TNPTGITP
+1774 
-1782 EATVVTPNGDGTNSN
+1782 
-1797 EILPGNTTPEPPVTP
+1797 
-1812 KPEQGTGGGTDT
+1812 
-1824 STLFTQGVG
+1824 
-1833 ASTLTPE
+1833 
-1840 GSNQEG
+1840 
-1846 KAKPAS
+1846 
-1852 TLVVSILNIGQKRNP
+1852 
-1867 DSTGNGEVNNGEQ
+1867 
-1880 PSGEP
+1880 
-1885 KASPTDNK
+1885 
-1893 GKTGKGGN
+1893 
-1901 SLIQPDNDVYN
+1901 
-1912 RKRAFPKYKIGE
+1912 PKYKIGE
-1924 EFDFVKESNWVKS
+1924 DFDFTKESKWVQS

-1949 QNVTKGRNGEVQG
+1949 TGVINSRKGEAQG
-1962 YYDSRTGKIVLSNK
+1962 YYDSKTGKIVLSNK

-2015 KDNILSDVIDDVF
+2015 KDNILSDVIDEVF

-2087 TPYSEENEANLRKKN
+2087 TPYSEQNEADLRKKN

-2123 TSDGYLPIK
+2123 TSNGYLPIK
-2132 SLFDAINKGEFNKTK
+2132 GLFDAINKGEFNKTK
-2147 IEDNAEDTLEIE
+2147 IEDNAEDALERE
-2159 EAGNVEL
+2159 EAGNVDS
-2166 TIHSDDEV
+2166 TIHPNDEV
-2174 LTPSDFVDNK
+2174 LTTSDLV
-2184 VNEDKLPD
+2184 EDVVTEEKLPD

-2197 LPKVNPEL
+2197 LPEVDPEL
-2205 TEESEEEKLDSLME
+2205 TEKSEEEKLDSLME

-2282 HRNANAIMRDILN
+2282 HRNAKAIMRDILN

-2312 KSLIEALRAL
+2312 EALLKALRAL
-2322 KRNLKAAFPEHIET
+2322 KHNLKVAFPEHIET
-2336 LDIPDLDVNI
+2336 ENIPNLDVNI

-2351 DIKVQRFLKNQN
+2351 DVKIQRFLKNQN
-2363 YKKTV
+2363 YKKTA
-2368 NKIAGQIIAQLTAME
+2368 NKIAGQMIAQLTAIE
-2383 KAYVER
+2383 KAYTER
-2389 VKQIKDDTSR
+2389 VNQIKDETSR
-2399 NEALEI
+2399 NEALDI
-2405 VERQKLCK
+2405 VERQKKCRF
-2413 NIF
+2413 IFA

>member
-62 ADYNQAILDY
+62 ADYNQAIQDY

-121 TVWDLTG
+121 TAWDLTG
-128 GYLTGETQKRDGW
+128 GYLTGETQKRNGW

-154 LDGINKMAEST
+154 LDAINKMAEST
-165 NEALRIHK
+165 NEDLRIHK
-173 TREEQGEI
+173 TREEQGSI

-192 VAQMGHTVPHIML
+192 VAQMGHTVPHVML

-210 SPVITG
+210 PPVITG

-225 MEANSNRAEINRL
+225 MEANSNRAEINRQ
-238 RDDKNYQ
+238 RDDRNYQ

-253 KEDLI
+253 KEDML
-258 SPYLKDFDARYDEYD
+258 SPYLKDFDARYDEYE
-273 RQARATGLIDP
+273 RQARAAGLIDP
-284 NDTRTPNERKADA
+284 NDPRNPNERKAEA
-297 KRELISQLFQDANI
+297 RQLLVEQLFNDANI
-311 QQQSATID
+311 RQQADTID

-348 AVLLSGANAL
+348 AILLSGANTI

-392 NTLKNTLTSTAKNLT
+392 GTLKNTLTSTAKNLT
-407 GEALEKEIVESVKG
+407 GEALEKELAESVKG

-513 FIGISPNMNRKV
+513 AIGISPNMNRKV

-540 LIEQWK
+540 LWEQWK

-632 QSIDNL
+632 QNIDSL
-638 TDEHLSSLVESS
+638 TDEHLSSLVESNS
-650 STKEFDSVNN
+650 EKEFDSRNN
-660 REFYTGGFTENGRK
+660 REYYTGGFTENGRK

-745 DNLESAFNVK
+745 DNLESAFNVN
-755 DSIKSIDDKIAELK
+755 DTIKSIDDKISELK
-769 IAQNENSAI
+769 QAQNENSAI

-784 QKRDFELQKQIKDLY
+784 QKKDLEVQKQIKELY

-804 LNELDSVFEKG
+804 LNELSSVFEKG

-875 IEEALN
+875 IEEALK

-888 AEVSKEIAETLG
+888 AEVSKEVAETLG
-900 KANDGIFND
+900 KDNDGIFND

-927 KERDLYKWEK
+927 RERDLYKWEK
-937 LSKIL
+937 MSKVL

-957 VFQAMGK
+957 VFQAMGR

-971 ENGAMGVFNAFTE
+971 ENGAMGVFNAFSE
-984 YLNRYNDFNVGKI
+984 YLARYNDFNVGKI

-1011 KYNLDS
+1011 KYNLDA

-1023 AGAIVHVVNKIKQSY
+1023 AGAILHMVNTIKQSY
-1038 DNRLAYLRE
+1038 ENRLEYLKKV
-1047 NQIQA
+1047 QMQA
-1052 EKQYEGPNPEDPSPM
+1052 AQTSTGPKPGDPSSM
-1067 NHKETKEGKVE
+1067 NPASQGTVTTEVVPTQAITPEGL
-1078 PDKVIVVTD
+1078 
-1087 EGEFEIDD
+1087 IDID
-1095 PDDGPTPPVTIEEI
+1095 T
-1109 SEEEK
+1109 
-1114 PEPEPVDAKSHNIA
+1114 PEPEDGPKPKTSKKDLKDEPIPEKVELDSDTQSIA

-1143 GEYVSAIEG
+1143 SEFVPANKG
-1152 LENTGIAP
+1152 LENTGMLT
-1160 DAYQMAKLAYT
+1160 DAYQMAQLTYT
-1171 ELKDAGTFDFLNSGG
+1171 TLKDAGTFEFLNSGN
-1186 VKVGDEIIFGIEEEF
+1186 VEVGDEIIFGIEEEF
-1201 EKKKA
+1201 EKKK
-1206 EAITYKDSIYR
+1206 EKAITNKDSIYL
-1217 QSPTVFMYKRL
+1217 QKPTVFMYKRL

-1238 LFTNDDSRPANKT
+1238 LFTNDDSRPANKA

-1256 TELYNKRGEGVNE
+1256 TELYNNKGEGVTE
-1269 VYLEKKDAAEDL
+1269 VYLEKKDTAEDL
-1281 KPFFDVSLVTGGIIK
+1281 QSFFDVSLVTGGIIK
-1296 YTKDYA
+1296 YTTDYA

-1312 LGIISNG
+1312 LGVITNNA
-1319 SLVTNEKSV
+1319 LVVNEKNV
-1328 DGRVLIRPNT
+1328 NGKVLVKPET
-1338 AASSNGGVMILL
+1338 LAASRGGLMILL
-1350 PDIHGDYHPAFI
+1350 PDIHGDYHPAFV

-1370 VKENPDK
+1370 LKENPDK
-1377 NIVKKVQKILAEI
+1377 EVVKKVQDILSQI
-1390 ADINNRTT
+1390 ADIQNRTI
-1398 LAGKVDEKA
+1398 LSIKVSEEK
-1407 IPKELAYLNEQLSKY
+1407 IPAEMEYLVDQLSQY
-1422 VDLGRDLFIRYKND
+1422 LDFGRDLFIKYRND
-1436 SRGPRILIGT
+1436 ERGPRILIGKYTREANGKKKTRT
-1446 VARDSDG
+1446 VTNAKGHSYQQFYA
-1453 KRKVKD
+1453 
-1459 NLVDI
+1459 DI
-1464 DTGKRVKKFYSDI
+1464 IS
-1477 VAIPLTEGSVEERV
+1477 IPLDKGTVEERTTQ
-1491 EKLTDSLSKALFY
+1491 LTNNISSALFY
-1504 PQPDFLK
+1504 PKPENIK
-1511 EDNSGEYAQEF
+1511 KDNKGDYAQEF
-1522 LSIARTNISDPRLG
+1522 LSIARTNISEPRLG
-1536 SVFFTTGKIV
+1536 SVFFTTGKTFN
-1546 SGESARNARQSGRIA
+1546 GESVRNSKGSAKPAEVVYKTINNY
-1561 SDKDVEKFSRTAEA
+1561 VEQINSNDTL
-1575 FVYARN
+1575 N
-1581 HEADIEMSLENDA
+1581 TDIEYKDGA
-1594 IIFAGDNHILSEN
+1594 IIFEGDNTIFSEN
-1607 YEWREPFTVLGHGFK
+1607 RPIAKTFTVFTK
-1622 QPRKALAYIRARYFS
+1622 SFTSPRMALAYARALYFK
-1637 DTTAANDILNAKSID
+1637 DTQAMDSILHSSSIE
-1652 EAEEIA
+1652 EAEEKA
-1658 SHVGSQEEWNKVH
+1658 KLVDKQSEWDKVRH
-1671 KEAVI
+1671 EAVI
-1676 LVTKSVKQLL
+1676 LITSGVY
-1686 NKDAFK
+1686 DALEK
-1692 EDNDVINAINYLG
+1692 NEQAVINAIG
-1705 YRVEDTNHT
+1705 YSGDRIEDKSHT
-1714 YKGNDVPA
+1714 YKGNDSPA
-1722 LDWNLFFDY
+1722 LNWNLYY
-1731 DNKLLGIP
+1731 DHKANNIKLKYVAYFNHNGPKPGEEGQTSTFTQATGTL
-1739 HYNDFV
+1739 V
-1745 DGINP
+1745 DTTALSEVKVDPRVDPTVTGKP
-1750 SNSTSSTDDFLS
+1750 KDDSTDS
-1762 AAVSTLNPKTTP
+1762 
-1774 TNPTGITP
+1774 
-1782 EATVVTPNGDGTNSN
+1782 
-1797 EILPGNTTPEPPVTP
+1797 
-1812 KPEQGTGGGTDT
+1812 
-1824 STLFTQGVG
+1824 
-1833 ASTLTPE
+1833 E
-1840 GSNQEG
+1840 GSNDELEG
-1846 KAKPAS
+1846 EPTDDGVSNAA
-1852 TLVVSILNIGQKRNP
+1852 LSILRKVEEPTKGTETPAEEATLEDGTTEGSAEEQGDEEEVSNFSLDDIGVPPSNN
-1867 DSTGNGEVNNGEQ
+1867 DSLRL
-1880 PSGEP
+1880 S
-1885 KASPTDNK
+1885 
-1893 GKTGKGGN
+1893 
-1901 SLIQPDNDVYN
+1901 
-1912 RKRAFPKYKIGE
+1912 PKYKIGE
-1924 EFDFVKESNWVKS
+1924 DFDFTKESKWVQS

-1949 QNVTKGRNGEVQG
+1949 TGVINSRKGEAQG
-1962 YYDSRTGKIVLSNK
+1962 YYDSKTGKIVLSNK

-2015 KDNILSDVIDDVF
+2015 KDNILSDVIDEVF

-2072 ELVNAIE
+2072 ELVKAIE

-2087 TPYSEENEANLRKKN
+2087 TPYSEQNEADLRKKN

-2132 SLFDAINKGEFNKTK
+2132 GLFDAINKGEFNKTK
-2147 IEDNAEDTLEIE
+2147 IEDNAEDALERE
-2159 EAGNVEL
+2159 EAGNVES
-2166 TIHSDDEV
+2166 TIHPNDEV
-2174 LTPSDFVDNK
+2174 LTPSDLAESE
-2184 VNEDKLPD
+2184 VNEGELPD

-2197 LPKVNPEL
+2197 LPKVDPEL

-2282 HRNANAIMRDILN
+2282 HRKANAIMRDILA

-2389 VKQIKDDTSR
+2389 VNQIKDDTSR
-2399 NEALEI
+2399 NEALDI

>member
-8 PAQKGLTPLKSIAQK
+8 PARKGLTPLKSIAQK
-23 AKDTGERQFFT
+23 AQNTGENQYFT
-34 IAHPEFEEKY
+34 VSQPEFIEKY
-44 RQEDSFLP
+44 RREDVTP
-52 RNFSLPDMPL
+52 PANFSFPKGLDL
-62 ADYNQAILDY
+62 KDYNEAVRDY
-72 GSRDNIDLEDFKAR
+72 GSHDLIDVEDFKAKR
-86 REGIFEKI
+86 QGIFETI
-94 AKGVGGLINNAVV
+94 AKGTGALITNALF
-107 DIAGIAGL
+107 DTAGMVGL

-121 TVWDLTG
+121 TAWDLTG
-128 GYLTGETQKRDGW
+128 GFLTGETQKRDGW
-141 SILNNFTAEENFW
+141 SILNNFTAEENAF
-154 LDGINKMAEST
+154 LKVLNDSVESV
-165 NEALRIHK
+165 NEDLRIYK
-173 TREEQGEI
+173 TKEDRGDI
-181 APFGVGMVMDA
+181 IPMNIGTVMEA
-192 VAQMGHTVPHIML
+192 VAQFGHTVPTIALTMA
-205 SMMGI
+205 GI
-210 SPVITG
+210 PPVVTG
-216 ILTGVQEAQ
+216 ILSGVQEAQ
-225 MEANSNRAEINRL
+225 MEANSNRAEINRQ
-238 RDDKNYQ
+238 RDDRNYQ

-273 RQARATGLIDP
+273 RQARAAGLIDP

-297 KRELISQLFQDANI
+297 KRELISQLFQDDNI
-311 QQQSATID
+311 KQQSATID

-348 AVLLSGANAL
+348 AVLLSGANSL
-358 MANFLGNVGSYSK
+358 MASFLGNVGSYSK

-392 NTLKNTLTSTAKNLT
+392 ATLKNTFTSTAKNLT
-407 GEALEKEIVESVKG
+407 GEALEKELAESVKG

-434 VFETLKVPANE
+434 VFETLKAPANE

-455 AQASQAYTENLIDQ
+455 SQASQAYTENLIDQ

-482 WQGVTDA
+482 WQGITDA
-489 FAEGAKGLISTEALQ
+489 FAAGAKGLISTEALQ
-504 QGVIAALST
+504 QGAIAALST
-513 FIGISPNMNRKV
+513 AIGISPNMNRKV

-540 LIEQWK
+540 LWEQWK

-632 QSIDNL
+632 QNIDNL
-638 TDEHLSSLVESS
+638 SDDYLSSLVESNS
-650 STKEFDSVNN
+650 EKQFDSRNN
-660 REFYTGGFTENGRK
+660 REYYTGGFTENGRK
-674 LNESP
+674 LNESA

-745 DNLESAFNVK
+745 DNLESSFNVK

-769 IAQNENSAI
+769 QAQNENSAI
-778 EDLEEF
+778 GDLEEF
-784 QKRDFELQKQIKDLY
+784 QKKDFELQKQIKELY

-846 EAREGRDALNAFLS
+846 EAREGRDALNAYLS

-875 IEEALN
+875 IEEALK

-927 KERDLYKWEK
+927 RERDLYKWEK
-937 LSKIL
+937 MSKVL

-957 VFQAMGK
+957 VFQAMGR

-971 ENGAMGVFNAFTE
+971 ENGAMGVFNAFSE
-984 YLNRYNDFNVGKI
+984 YLARYNDFNVGKI

-1023 AGAIVHVVNKIKQSY
+1023 AGAILHMVNTIKQSY
-1038 DNRLAYLRE
+1038 ENRLEYLKK
-1047 NQIQA
+1047 IQMQA
-1052 EKQYEGPNPEDPSPM
+1052 AQTSTGPKPGDASPM
-1067 NHKETKEGKVE
+1067 NSASQEAVTTEVIPTQAITEEGL
-1078 PDKVIVVTD
+1078 
-1087 EGEFEIDD
+1087 IDINTPE
-1095 PDDGPTPPVTIEEI
+1095 PDDGPKPKT
-1109 SEEEK
+1109 SEKDLKGEPNPEK
-1114 PEPEPVDAKSHNIA
+1114 VELDSDTQSIA

-1143 GEYVSAIEG
+1143 SEFVPANKG
-1152 LENTGIAP
+1152 LEKTGMSD
-1160 DAYQMAKLAYT
+1160 DAYQMANLTYT
-1171 ELKDAGTFDFLNSGG
+1171 NLKDAGTFDFLNSGN
-1186 VKVGDEIIFGIEEEF
+1186 VEVGDEIIFGIEEEF

-1206 EAITYKDSIYR
+1206 EAITNKDSTYLQR
-1217 QSPTVFMYKRL
+1217 PTVFMYKRL

-1238 LFTNDDSRPANKT
+1238 LFTNDDSRPANKA
-1251 IREAV
+1251 IREIV
-1256 TELYNKRGEGVNE
+1256 TELYNKRGEGTTMVT
-1269 VYLEKKDAAEDL
+1269 LEKKDAAEDMQE
-1281 KPFFDVSLVTGGIIK
+1281 FFDVSLVTGGIIK
-1296 YTKDYA
+1296 YTTEYA
-1302 PITFD
+1302 PISFD

-1312 LGIISNG
+1312 LGVITNNA
-1319 SLVTNEKSV
+1319 LVVNEKTV
-1328 DGRVLIRPNT
+1328 NGKVLVKPET
-1338 AASSNGGVMILL
+1338 LAASRGGLMILL
-1350 PDIHGDYHPAFI
+1350 PDIHGDYHPAFV

-1370 VKENPDK
+1370 LKENPDK
-1377 NIVKKVQKILAEI
+1377 EVVKKVQDILSQI
-1390 ADINNRTT
+1390 ADIQNRTI
-1398 LAGKVDEKA
+1398 LSIKVSEEK
-1407 IPKELAYLNEQLSKY
+1407 IPAEMEYLVEQLSKY
-1422 VDLGRDLFIRYKND
+1422 LDFGRDLFIKYRND
-1436 SRGPRILIGT
+1436 ERGPRILIGKYTREANGKKKTRT
-1446 VARDSDG
+1446 VTNAKGHSYQQFYA
-1453 KRKVKD
+1453 
-1459 NLVDI
+1459 DI
-1464 DTGKRVKKFYSDI
+1464 IS
-1477 VAIPLTEGSVEERV
+1477 IPLDKGTVEERTTQ
-1491 EKLTDSLSKALFY
+1491 LTDSISSALFY
-1504 PQPDFLK
+1504 PKPENIK
-1511 EDNSGEYAQEF
+1511 KDNKGEYAQEF
-1522 LSIARTNISDPRLG
+1522 LSIARTNISEPRLG
-1536 SVFFTTGKIV
+1536 SVFFTTGKTFN
-1546 SGESARNARQSGRIA
+1546 GESVRNSKGSAKPAEVVYKTINNY
-1561 SDKDVEKFSRTAEA
+1561 VEQINSNDTL
-1575 FVYARN
+1575 N
-1581 HEADIEMSLENDA
+1581 TDIEYKDGA
-1594 IIFAGDNHILSEN
+1594 IIFEGDNTIFSEN
-1607 YEWREPFTVLGHGFK
+1607 RPIAKTFTVFTK
-1622 QPRKALAYIRARYFS
+1622 SFTSPRMALAYARALYFK
-1637 DTTAANDILNAKSID
+1637 DTQFMDSILHSSSIE
-1652 EAEEIA
+1652 EAEEKA
-1658 SHVGSQEEWNKVH
+1658 KQVGKQSEWDKVRH
-1671 KEAVI
+1671 EAVI
-1676 LVTKSVKQLL
+1676 LITNGVY
-1686 NKDAFK
+1686 DAL
-1692 EDNDVINAINYLG
+1692 EDEEKRVINAIKISG
-1705 YRVEDTNHT
+1705 DRIEDKAHT
-1714 YKGNDVPA
+1714 YKGSDSPA
-1722 LDWNLFFDY
+1722 LNWNLYY
-1731 DNKLLGIP
+1731 DHKANNIKLKYVAYFN
-1739 HYNDFV
+1739 YNGPKPGEEGQTSTFRQDTGAVV
-1745 DGINP
+1745 DTTTP
-1750 SNSTSSTDDFLS
+1750 SEVKVTADKDPTVTGKPKDDSTDSEGSNEELEGVPVDDGVSNAALS
-1762 AAVSTLNPKTTP
+1762 IMNKVEKTTEGTKTP
-1774 TNPTGITP
+1774 T
-1782 EATVVTPNGDGTNSN
+1782 EEV
-1797 EILPGNTTPEPPVTP
+1797 
-1812 KPEQGTGGGTDT
+1812 
-1824 STLFTQGVG
+1824 
-1833 ASTLTPE
+1833 TPE
-1840 GSNQEG
+1840 GDPTEN
-1846 KAKPAS
+1846 
-1852 TLVVSILNIGQKRNP
+1852 
-1867 DSTGNGEVNNGEQ
+1867 STGEGAANTTFNPLASIGVEEINNGDL
-1880 PSGEP
+1880 PYRLS
-1885 KASPTDNK
+1885 
-1893 GKTGKGGN
+1893 
-1901 SLIQPDNDVYN
+1901 
-1912 RKRAFPKYKIGE
+1912 PKYKIGE
-1924 EFDFVKESNWVKS
+1924 DFDFTKESKWVES

-1949 QNVTKGRNGEVQG
+1949 TGTINSRNGEAQG
-1962 YYDSRTGKIVLSNK
+1962 YYDSKTGKIVLSNK

-2015 KDNILSDVIDDVF
+2015 KDNILNDVIDDVF

-2060 ALKKIESLMKFS
+2060 SLKKIESLMKFS

-2123 TSDGYLPIK
+2123 TSNGYLPIK
-2132 SLFDAINKGEFNKTK
+2132 GLFDAINKGEFNKTK
-2147 IEDNAEDTLEIE
+2147 IEDNAEDALKRE
-2159 EAGNVEL
+2159 EAGDVDL

-2174 LTPSDFVDNK
+2174 LTT
-2184 VNEDKLPD
+2184 EDLTGGEVIEEELPD
-2192 TEDRD
+2192 TEDKD
-2197 LPKVNPEL
+2197 LPKVDPEL

-2244 SKELDDRLNMLPF
+2244 SKELDDRLNRLPF

-2282 HRNANAIMRDILN
+2282 HRKADAIMRDILN

-2336 LDIPDLDVNI
+2336 ENIPDLDVNI

-2389 VKQIKDDTSR
+2389 VNQIKDDTSR
-2399 NEALEI
+2399 NEALDI
-2405 VERQKLCK
+2405 VEREKLCK
-2413 NIF
+2413 NIFKR

>member
-8 PAQKGLTPLKSIAQK
+8 PAKKGLTPLKSIAQK
-23 AKDTGERQFFT
+23 AQNTGENQYFT
-34 IAHPEFEEKY
+34 VSQPEFIEKY
-44 RQEDSFLP
+44 RREDITP
-52 RNFSLPDMPL
+52 PANFSFPKGLDL
-62 ADYNQAILDY
+62 KDYNEAVRDY
-72 GSRDNIDLEDFKAR
+72 GSHDLIDVEDFKAKR
-86 REGIFEKI
+86 QGIFETI
-94 AKGVGGLINNAVV
+94 AKGTGALITNAIF
-107 DIAGIAGL
+107 DTAGMAGL

-121 TVWDLTG
+121 TAWDLTG
-128 GYLTGETQKRDGW
+128 GFLIGETQKRNGW
-141 SILNNFTAEENFW
+141 SILNNFTAEENAF
-154 LDGINKMAEST
+154 LDAVNQTTVGL
-165 NEALRIHK
+165 NEALRIYK
-173 TREEQGEI
+173 TKEERGEVL
-181 APFGVGMVMDA
+181 PMNVGTVMEA
-192 VAQMGHTVPHIML
+192 VAQFGHTIPAIALTMA
-205 SMMGI
+205 GI
-210 SPVITG
+210 PPVITG

-225 MEANSNRAEINRL
+225 MEANSNRAEINRQ
-238 RDDKNYQ
+238 RDDRNYQ

-253 KEDLI
+253 KENLL

-273 RQARATGLIDP
+273 KQARAAGLIDP

-311 QQQSATID
+311 KQQSDTID

-358 MANFLGNVGSYSK
+358 MASFLGNVGSYNK

-392 NTLKNTLTSTAKNLT
+392 STLKNTLTSTAKNLT
-407 GEALEKEIVESVKG
+407 DEALEKELAESVKG

-489 FAEGAKGLISTEALQ
+489 FAEGAKGLISIEALQ
-504 QGVIAALST
+504 QGAIAALST
-513 FIGISPNMNRKV
+513 AIGISPNMNRKV

-540 LIEQWK
+540 LWEQWK
-546 GMTREDNAYNSYVD
+546 GMTREDNTYNSYVD

-632 QSIDNL
+632 QSIDSL
-638 TDEHLSSLVESS
+638 TDEHLSSLVESNS
-650 STKEFDSVNN
+650 EKEFDSRNN
-660 REFYTGGFTENGRK
+660 REYYTGGFTENGRK

-784 QKRDFELQKQIKDLY
+784 QKKDLEVQKQIKELY

-804 LNELDSVFEKG
+804 LNELSSVFEKG

-875 IEEALN
+875 IEEALK

-888 AEVSKEIAETLG
+888 AEVSKEVAETLG
-900 KANDGIFND
+900 KDNDGIFND

-927 KERDLYKWEK
+927 RERDLYKWEK
-937 LSKIL
+937 MSKVL

-957 VFQAMGK
+957 VFQAMGR

-971 ENGAMGVFNAFTE
+971 ENGAMGVFNAFSE
-984 YLNRYNDFNVGKI
+984 YLARYNDFNVGKI
-997 ISDDVTDFLSEMQQ
+997 ISDDVTDFLSEIQQ
-1011 KYNLDS
+1011 KYNLDA

-1023 AGAIVHVVNKIKQSY
+1023 AGAILHMVNTIKQSY
-1038 DNRLAYLRE
+1038 ENRLEYLKKV
-1047 NQIQA
+1047 QMQA
-1052 EKQYEGPNPEDPSPM
+1052 AQTSTGPKPGDPSSM
-1067 NHKETKEGKVE
+1067 NPASQGAVTTE
-1078 PDKVIVVTD
+1078 VVPTQAITD
-1087 EGEFEIDD
+1087 EGLIDIN
-1095 PDDGPTPPVTIEEI
+1095 T
-1109 SEEEK
+1109 
-1114 PEPEPVDAKSHNIA
+1114 PEPEDGPKPKTSEKDLKDEPIPEKVELDSDTQSIA

-1143 GEYVSAIEG
+1143 SEFVPANKG

-1160 DAYQMAKLAYT
+1160 DAYQMAQLTYT
-1171 ELKDAGTFDFLNSGG
+1171 ELKDASTFEFLNSGN
-1186 VKVGDEIIFGIEEEF
+1186 VEVGDEIIFGIEEEF

-1206 EAITYKDSIYR
+1206 EAITNKDSIYL
-1217 QSPTVFMYKRL
+1217 QKPTVFMYKRL

-1238 LFTNDDSRPANKT
+1238 LFTNDDSRPANKA

-1256 TELYNKRGEGVNE
+1256 TELYNKREEGTPMVT
-1269 VYLEKKDAAEDL
+1269 LEKKDAAEDMQE
-1281 KPFFDVSLVTGGIIK
+1281 FFDVSLVTGGIIK
-1296 YTKDYA
+1296 YTTEYA
-1302 PITFD
+1302 PISFD

-1312 LGIISNG
+1312 LGVISNNA
-1319 SLVTNEKSV
+1319 LVVNEKNV
-1328 DGRVLIRPNT
+1328 NGKVLVKPET
-1338 AASSNGGVMILL
+1338 LAASRGGLMILL
-1350 PDIHGDYHPAFI
+1350 PDIHGDYHPAFV

-1370 VKENPDK
+1370 LKENPDK
-1377 NIVKKVQKILAEI
+1377 EVVKKVQDILSQI
-1390 ADINNRTT
+1390 ADIQNRTI
-1398 LAGKVDEKA
+1398 LSIKVSEEK
-1407 IPKELAYLNEQLSKY
+1407 IPAEMEYLVKQLSQYLDFGK
-1422 VDLGRDLFIRYKND
+1422 DLFIKYKND
-1436 SRGPRILIGT
+1436 EKGPRLLIGKFT
-1446 VARDSDG
+1446 RDASG
-1453 KRKVKD
+1453 KRKTRTVTNDKGHSYQQFYA
-1459 NLVDI
+1459 DI
-1464 DTGKRVKKFYSDI
+1464 I
-1477 VAIPLTEGSVEERV
+1477 AIPLDKGTVEERTTQ
-1491 EKLTDSLSKALFY
+1491 LTNNISSALFY
-1504 PQPDFLK
+1504 PKPENIK
-1511 EDNSGEYAQEF
+1511 KDNKGDYAQEF
-1522 LSIARTNISDPRLG
+1522 LSIARTNISEPRLG
-1536 SVFFTTGKIV
+1536 SVFFTTGKTFN
-1546 SGESARNARQSGRIA
+1546 GESVRNSKGSAKPAEVVYKTIHNY
-1561 SDKDVEKFSRTAEA
+1561 VESINNNDTL
-1575 FVYARN
+1575 N
-1581 HEADIEMSLENDA
+1581 TDIEYKDGA
-1594 IIFAGDNHILSEN
+1594 IIFEGDNTIFSEN
-1607 YEWREPFTVLGHGFK
+1607 RPIAKTFTVFTK
-1622 QPRKALAYIRARYFS
+1622 SFTSPRMALAYARALYFKDNQAMDS
-1637 DTTAANDILNAKSID
+1637 ILHSSSIE
-1652 EAEEIA
+1652 EAEEKA
-1658 SHVGSQEEWNKVH
+1658 KLVGKQSEWDKVRH
-1671 KEAVI
+1671 EAVI
-1676 LVTKSVKQLL
+1676 LITRGVYDALEKNEKAVIKAIGYSGDRIEDKS
-1686 NKDAFK
+1686 
-1692 EDNDVINAINYLG
+1692 
-1705 YRVEDTNHT
+1705 HT
-1714 YKGNDVPA
+1714 YKGNDSPA
-1722 LDWNLFFDY
+1722 LNWNLYY
-1731 DNKLLGIP
+1731 DHDANNIKLKYVAYFNHNGPKPGEEGQTSTFTQATGTL
-1739 HYNDFV
+1739 V
-1745 DGINP
+1745 DTTTLSEVKVVPRVDPTVTGKP
-1750 SNSTSSTDDFLS
+1750 KDDTTDSEGELEGEEVSNAALS
-1762 AAVSTLNPKTTP
+1762 ILRKEEKSAERTETP
-1774 TNPTGITP
+1774 T
-1782 EATVVTPNGDGTNSN
+1782 DGVN
-1797 EILPGNTTPEPPVTP
+1797 
-1812 KPEQGTGGGTDT
+1812 
-1824 STLFTQGVG
+1824 
-1833 ASTLTPE
+1833 PE
-1840 GSNQEG
+1840 GSPTEG
-1846 KAKPAS
+1846 PTGEGAANTTFNPLAG
-1852 TLVVSILNIGQKRNP
+1852 IGV
-1867 DSTGNGEVNNGEQ
+1867 EE
-1880 PSGEP
+1880 
-1885 KASPTDNK
+1885 
-1893 GKTGKGGN
+1893 
-1901 SLIQPDNDVYN
+1901 INDDALPY
-1912 RKRAFPKYKIGE
+1912 RLSPKYKIGE
-1924 EFDFVKESNWVKS
+1924 DFDFTKESRWVES
-1937 KLGWDIQKQIIQ
+1937 KLGWDIQKKVIQ
-1949 QNVTKGRNGEVQG
+1949 TGVINSRNGEAQG

-2123 TSDGYLPIK
+2123 TSNGYLPIK
-2132 SLFDAINKGEFNKTK
+2132 GLFDAINKGEFNKTK
-2147 IEDNAEDTLEIE
+2147 IEDNAEDALKRE
-2159 EAGNVEL
+2159 EADDVDPIL
-2166 TIHSDDEV
+2166 HSDDEV
-2174 LTPSDFVDNK
+2174 LTTSDLV
-2184 VNEDKLPD
+2184 EDVVTEEKLPD

-2197 LPKVNPEL
+2197 LPEVDPEL
-2205 TEESEEEKLDSLME
+2205 TEKSEEEKLDSLME
-2219 EKEKEVIYDE
+2219 EKEKEVIDGE

-2244 SKELDDRLNMLPF
+2244 SKELDDRLNILPF

-2282 HRNANAIMRDILN
+2282 HRKADAIMRDILN

-2346 IGNLT
+2346 IGDLT

-2389 VKQIKDDTSR
+2389 VNQIKDDTSR
-2399 NEALEI
+2399 NEALDI
-2405 VERQKLCK
+2405 IEREKLCK
-2413 NIF
+2413 NIFKR

>member
-8 PAQKGLTPLKSIAQK
+8 PAKKGLTPLKSIAQK
-23 AKDTGERQFFT
+23 AQNTGENQYFT
-34 IAHPEFEEKY
+34 VSQPEFIEKY
-44 RQEDSFLP
+44 RREDIAP
-52 RNFSLPDMPL
+52 PANFSFPKGLDL
-62 ADYNQAILDY
+62 KDYNEAVRDY
-72 GSRDNIDLEDFKAR
+72 GSDDLIDVEDFKAKR
-86 REGIFEKI
+86 QGIFETI
-94 AKGVGGLINNAVV
+94 AKGTGALITNALF
-107 DIAGIAGL
+107 DTAGMVGL

-121 TVWDLTG
+121 TAWDVTG
-128 GYLTGETQKRDGW
+128 GFLTGETQKRDGW
-141 SILNNFTAEENFW
+141 SILNNFTAEENAF
-154 LDGINKMAEST
+154 LKVLNDSVESV
-165 NEALRIHK
+165 NEDLRIYK
-173 TREEQGEI
+173 TKEDRGDI
-181 APFGVGMVMDA
+181 IPMNIGTVMEA
-192 VAQMGHTVPHIML
+192 VAQFGHTVPTIALTMA
-205 SMMGI
+205 GI
-210 SPVITG
+210 PPVITG
-216 ILTGVQEAQ
+216 LLSGVQEAQ
-225 MEANSNRAEINRL
+225 MEANSNRAEINRQ
-238 RDDKNYQ
+238 RDDRNYQ

-273 RQARATGLIDP
+273 RQARAAGLIDP

-297 KRELISQLFQDANI
+297 KRELISQLFQDDNI
-311 QQQSATID
+311 KQQSATID

-358 MANFLGNVGSYSK
+358 MASFLGNVGSYSK

-392 NTLKNTLTSTAKNLT
+392 ATLKNTLTSTAKNLT
-407 GEALEKEIVESVKG
+407 GEALEKEIAESVKG

-489 FAEGAKGLISTEALQ
+489 FAAGAKGLISTEALQ
-504 QGVIAALST
+504 QGAIAALST
-513 FIGISPNMNRKV
+513 LIGISPNMNRKV

-540 LIEQWK
+540 LWEQWK
-546 GMTREDNAYNSYVD
+546 GMTTEDNAYNSYVD

-588 NLAANLRSQGKINES
+588 NLAANLKSQGKINES

-632 QSIDNL
+632 QSIDSL
-638 TDEHLSSLVESS
+638 TDEHLSSLVESNS
-650 STKEFDSVNN
+650 EKQFDSRNN
-660 REFYTGGFTENGRK
+660 REYYTGGFTENGRK

-755 DSIKSIDDKIAELK
+755 DTIKSIDDKIAELK
-769 IAQNENSAI
+769 QVQNENSAI

-784 QKRDFELQKQIKDLY
+784 QKKDLELQKQIKDLY

-804 LNELDSVFEKG
+804 LNELDTVFEKG

-875 IEEALN
+875 IEEALK

-888 AEVSKEIAETLG
+888 AEVSKEVAETLG
-900 KANDGIFND
+900 KDNDGIFND
-909 MKELIDRLNSGA
+909 MKELIDRLNSGT

-927 KERDLYKWEK
+927 RERDLYKWEK
-937 LSKIL
+937 LSKVL

-957 VFQAMGK
+957 VFQAMGR
-964 NIQMQML
+964 NLQMQML
-971 ENGAMGVFNAFTE
+971 ENGAMGVFNAFSE
-984 YLNRYNDFNVGKI
+984 YLARYNDFNVGKI

-1023 AGAIVHVVNKIKQSY
+1023 AGAILHMVNTIKQSY
-1038 DNRLAYLRE
+1038 ENRLEYLKKV
-1047 NQIQA
+1047 QMQA
-1052 EKQYEGPNPEDPSPM
+1052 EKHYEGPKPEYASPM
-1067 NHKETKEGKVE
+1067 NFNETKEGKVE
-1078 PDKVIVVTD
+1078 PEKVIVVTP
-1087 EGEFEIDD
+1087 EGEIEIELD
-1095 PDDGPTPPVTIEEI
+1095 DDGPTPPVTIEEI
-1109 SEEEK
+1109 EEKEK
-1114 PEPEPVDAKSHNIA
+1114 PELEPVDSKKHNIT

-1143 GEYVSAIEG
+1143 SEYVPATDG

-1160 DAYQMAKLAYT
+1160 DAYQMAKLTYT
-1171 ELKDAGTFDFLNSGG
+1171 TLKDAGTFEFLNSGG
-1186 VKVGDEIIFGIEEEF
+1186 VEVGDEIIFGIEEEF

-1206 EAITYKDSIYR
+1206 EAITNKDSIYL
-1217 QSPTVFMYKRL
+1217 QQPTVFMYKRN

-1238 LFTNDDSRPANKT
+1238 LFTNDDSRPANKA

-1256 TELYNKRGEGVNE
+1256 IELYNNKGEGVTE

-1281 KPFFDVSLVTGGIIK
+1281 QSFFDVSLVTGGIIK

-1338 AASSNGGVMILL
+1338 AANSNGGVMILL

-1377 NIVKKVQKILAEI
+1377 NIVKEVQKILAEI
-1390 ADINNRTT
+1390 ADINNRTVW
-1398 LAGKVDEKA
+1398 GSKVEESE
-1407 IPKELAYLNEQLSKY
+1407 IPKELASLKEQLSKY
-1422 VDLGRDLFIRYKND
+1422 VDLGRDMFITYKND
-1436 SRGPRILIGT
+1436 NRGPRILIGT
-1446 VARDSDG
+1446 VARDEKGNRKLRPETNIDSG
-1453 KRKVKD
+1453 KVTQR
-1459 NLVDI
+1459 
-1464 DTGKRVKKFYSDI
+1464 FYSDI
-1477 VAIPLTEGSVEERV
+1477 VAIPLTEGTVEERV

-1511 EDNSGEYAQEF
+1511 EDNSGEYAQGF
-1522 LSIARTNISDPRLG
+1522 LSIARTNIADPRLG
-1536 SVFFTTGKIV
+1536 SVFFTTGKTV
-1546 SGESARNARQSGRIA
+1546 SGESARNARKSGRIA
-1561 SDKDVEKFSRTAEA
+1561 EDKDVANFTRITEA
-1575 FVYARN
+1575 FVHARN
-1581 HEADIEMSLENDA
+1581 SEADIDMELTEDGA
-1594 IIFAGDNHILSEN
+1594 IIFTGDNHILSEN
-1607 YEWREPFTVLGHGFK
+1607 YKWRESFQVLGSNFTE
-1622 QPRKALAYIRARYFS
+1622 PRKALSYIRARYFG
-1637 DTTAANDILNAKSID
+1637 DTTAANNILNAKSID
-1652 EAEEIA
+1652 EAEKIA

-1676 LVTKSVKQLL
+1676 LVTKSVKQMMSKSEFYKDD
-1686 NKDAFK
+1686 NKT
-1692 EDNDVINAINYLG
+1692 INYINYLG
-1705 YRVEDTNHT
+1705 YRVEDSSHT
-1714 YKGNDVPA
+1714 YNGNDIPA
-1722 LDWNLFFDY
+1722 LDWNLFFDL
-1731 DNKLLGIP
+1731 DNGILEIT
-1739 HYNDFV
+1739 HYQDFV
-1745 DGINP
+1745 NGINT
-1750 SNSTSSTDDFLS
+1750 SGSASSTDNFLS
-1762 AAVSTLNPKTTP
+1762 IAVSTLTP
-1774 TNPTGITP
+1774 TSAATNPTGVTP
-1782 EATVVTPNGDGTNSN
+1782 GTDVVTPNGVVTDGT
-1797 EILPGNTTPEPPVTP
+1797 EVLPGNPTPEPQ
-1812 KPEQGTGGGTDT
+1812 QGTGDGTDT
-1824 STLFTQGVG
+1824 STVYTQGKG

-1840 GSNQEG
+1840 SGNNESET
-1846 KAKPAS
+1846 KPS
-1852 TLVVSILNIGQKRNP
+1852 SGLLDRLNLTTRPQTP
-1867 DSTGNGEVNNGEQ
+1867 
-1880 PSGEP
+1880 
-1885 KASPTDNK
+1885 PTDNSTK
-1893 GKTGKGGN
+1893 PKGGN
-1901 SLIQPDNDVYN
+1901 PFIQTLND
-1912 RKRAFPKYKIGE
+1912 RAFPKYKIGE
-1924 EFDFVKESNWVKS
+1924 EFDFVKESNWVQS

-1949 QNVTKGRNGEVQG
+1949 QGVARGRNGEVQG

-1976 ATAYT
+1976 AAAYT

-2007 SSSEFLNQ
+2007 SSNEFLNQ
-2015 KDNILSDVIDDVF
+2015 KDNILSDVIDEVF

-2123 TSDGYLPIK
+2123 TSNGYLPIK
-2132 SLFDAINKGEFNKTK
+2132 GLFDAINKGEFNKTK
-2147 IEDNAEDTLEIE
+2147 IEDNAEDALERE
-2159 EAGNVEL
+2159 EAGDVES

-2174 LTPSDFVDNK
+2174 LTTDDLTG
-2184 VNEDKLPD
+2184 NEVTEEELPD
-2192 TEDRD
+2192 TEDKD
-2197 LPKVNPEL
+2197 LPKVDPEL

-2219 EKEKEVIYDE
+2219 EKEKEVIDDE

-2244 SKELDDRLNMLPF
+2244 SKELDDRLNVLPF

-2282 HRNANAIMRDILN
+2282 HRKANAIMRDILN
-2295 TTAKESNIGT
+2295 TTSKESNIGT

-2312 KSLIEALRAL
+2312 KSLVEALRAL

-2389 VKQIKDDTSR
+2389 VNQIKDDTSR
-2399 NEALEI
+2399 NEALDI
-2405 VERQKLCK
+2405 IERQKLCK

>member
-8 PAQKGLTPLKSIAQK
+8 PAKKGLTPLKSIAQK
-23 AKDTGERQFFT
+23 AQNTGENQYFT
-34 IAHPEFEEKY
+34 VSQPEFIEKY
-44 RQEDSFLP
+44 RREDIAP
-52 RNFSLPDMPL
+52 PANFSFPKGLDL
-62 ADYNQAILDY
+62 RDYNEAVRDY
-72 GSRDNIDLEDFKAR
+72 GSDDLIDVEDFKAKR
-86 REGIFEKI
+86 QGIFETI
-94 AKGVGGLINNAVV
+94 AKGTGALITNALF
-107 DIAGIAGL
+107 DTAGMVGL

-121 TVWDLTG
+121 TAWDLTG
-128 GYLTGETQKRDGW
+128 GFLTGETQKRNGW
-141 SILNNFTAEENFW
+141 SILNNFTAEENAF
-154 LDGINKMAEST
+154 LKVLNDSVESV
-165 NEALRIHK
+165 NEDLRIYK
-173 TREEQGEI
+173 TKEDRGDI
-181 APFGVGMVMDA
+181 IPMNIGTVMEA
-192 VAQMGHTVPHIML
+192 VAQFGHTVPTIALTMA
-205 SMMGI
+205 GI
-210 SPVITG
+210 PPVITG
-216 ILTGVQEAQ
+216 LLSGVQEAQ
-225 MEANSNRAEINRL
+225 MEANSNRAEINRQ
-238 RDDKNYQ
+238 RDDRNYQ

-258 SPYLKDFDARYDEYD
+258 SPYLKDFDTRYDEYD
-273 RQARATGLIDP
+273 RQARAAGLIDP

-297 KRELISQLFQDANI
+297 KRELISQLFQDDNI
-311 QQQSATID
+311 KQQSATID

-358 MANFLGNVGSYSK
+358 MASFLGNVGSYSK

-392 NTLKNTLTSTAKNLT
+392 ATLKNTLTSTAKNLT
-407 GEALEKEIVESVKG
+407 GEALEKELAESVKG

-434 VFETLKVPANE
+434 VFETLKAPANE

-489 FAEGAKGLISTEALQ
+489 FAAGAKGLISTEALQ

-513 FIGISPNMNRKV
+513 AIGISPNMNRKV

-540 LIEQWK
+540 LWEQWK

-632 QSIDNL
+632 QSIDSL
-638 TDEHLSSLVESS
+638 TDEHLSSLVESNS
-650 STKEFDSVNN
+650 EKQFDSRNN
-660 REFYTGGFTENGRK
+660 REYYTGGFTENGRK

-755 DSIKSIDDKIAELK
+755 DTIKSIDDKIAELK
-769 IAQNENSAI
+769 QAQNENSAI

-784 QKRDFELQKQIKDLY
+784 QKKDFELQKQIKDLY

-835 NNQLQVDPNNQ
+835 NNQLQIDPNNQ

-875 IEEALN
+875 IEEALK

-900 KANDGIFND
+900 KTNDGIFSD
-909 MKELIDRLNSGA
+909 MKELLDRLNSGA

-927 KERDLYKWEK
+927 RERDFYKWEK
-937 LSKIL
+937 LSKVL

-957 VFQAMGK
+957 VFQAMGR

-971 ENGAMGVFNAFTE
+971 ENGAISVFNAFSE
-984 YLNRYNDFNVGKI
+984 YLARYNDFNVGKI

-1011 KYNLDS
+1011 KYNLDA

-1023 AGAIVHVVNKIKQSY
+1023 ADAILHMVNTIKQSY

-1052 EKQYEGPNPEDPSPM
+1052 EKHYEGPKSEDASPM
-1067 NHKETKEGKVE
+1067 NFNETKEGKVE
-1078 PDKVIVVTD
+1078 PEKVIVVTP
-1087 EGEFEIDD
+1087 EGEIEIELD
-1095 PDDGPTPPVTIEEI
+1095 DDGPTPPVTIEEI
-1109 SEEEK
+1109 EEKEK
-1114 PEPEPVDAKSHNIA
+1114 PELEPVDAKSHNIT

-1143 GEYVSAIEG
+1143 SEYVPATDG

-1160 DAYQMAKLAYT
+1160 DAYQMAKLTYT
-1171 ELKDAGTFDFLNSGG
+1171 TLKDAGTFEFLNSGG
-1186 VKVGDEIIFGIEEEF
+1186 VEVGDEIIFGIEEEF

-1206 EAITYKDSIYR
+1206 EAITNKDSIYL
-1217 QSPTVFMYKRL
+1217 QKPTVFMYKRN

-1238 LFTNDDSRPANKT
+1238 LFTNDDSRPANKA

-1256 TELYNKRGEGVNE
+1256 TELYNNKGEGVTE
-1269 VYLEKKDAAEDL
+1269 VYLEKKDVAEDL
-1281 KPFFDVSLVTGGIIK
+1281 KSFFDISLVTGGIIK

-1377 NIVKKVQKILAEI
+1377 NIVKEVQKILAEI
-1390 ADINNRTT
+1390 ADINNRTVW
-1398 LAGKVDEKA
+1398 GSKVEESE
-1407 IPKELAYLNEQLSKY
+1407 IPKELASLKEQLSKY
-1422 VDLGRDLFIRYKND
+1422 VDLGRDMFITYKND
-1436 SRGPRILIGT
+1436 NRGPRILIGT
-1446 VARDSDG
+1446 VARDEKGNRKLRPETNIDSG
-1453 KRKVKD
+1453 KVTQR
-1459 NLVDI
+1459 
-1464 DTGKRVKKFYSDI
+1464 FYSDI
-1477 VAIPLTEGSVEERV
+1477 VAIPLTEGTVEERV

-1522 LSIARTNISDPRLG
+1522 LSIARTNIADPRLG
-1536 SVFFTTGKIV
+1536 SVFFTTGKTV
-1546 SGESARNARQSGRIA
+1546 SGESARNARKSGRIA
-1561 SDKDVEKFSRTAEA
+1561 EDKDVANFTRITEA
-1575 FVYARN
+1575 FVHARN
-1581 HEADIEMSLENDA
+1581 SEADIDMELTEDGA
-1594 IIFAGDNHILSEN
+1594 IIFTGDNHILSEN
-1607 YEWREPFTVLGHGFK
+1607 YKWRESFQVFGSNFTE
-1622 QPRKALAYIRARYFS
+1622 PRKALSYIRARYFG
-1637 DTTAANDILNAKSID
+1637 DTTAANNILNAKSID

-1676 LVTKSVKQLL
+1676 LVTKSVKQMMSKSEFYKDD
-1686 NKDAFK
+1686 NKT
-1692 EDNDVINAINYLG
+1692 INYINYLG
-1705 YRVEDTNHT
+1705 LRVEDESHT
-1714 YKGNDVPA
+1714 YNGNDVPA
-1722 LDWNLFFDY
+1722 LDWNLFFDL
-1731 DNKLLGIP
+1731 DNGILEIT
-1739 HYNDFV
+1739 HYQDFV
-1745 DGINP
+1745 NGINP
-1750 SNSTSSTDDFLS
+1750 SNSTGSTDDFLS
-1762 AAVSTLNPKTTP
+1762 AAVSTLTNETPP
-1774 TNPTGITP
+1774 TNPEGVTSEPDNVTPTG
-1782 EATVVTPNGDGTNSN
+1782 VVTDSSET
-1797 EILPGNTTPEPPVTP
+1797 LPGNPTP
-1812 KPEQGTGGGTDT
+1812 KPDT
-1824 STLFTQGVG
+1824 TIVYYQKGG

-1840 GSNQEG
+1840 GGNKEG
-1846 KAKPAS
+1846 VAKPAS
-1852 TLVVSILNIGQKRNP
+1852 TLVSAALNIGKKQNP
-1867 DSTGNGEVNNGEQ
+1867 DSTGSGEQ
-1880 PSGEP
+1880 TSGETKTP
-1885 KASPTDNK
+1885 STDSSNK
-1893 GKTGKGGN
+1893 PKGGN
-1901 SLIQPDNDVYN
+1901 PFIPTLND
-1912 RKRAFPKYKIGE
+1912 RAFPKYKIGE
-1924 EFDFVKESNWVKS
+1924 EFDFAKESNWVKS

-1949 QNVTKGRNGEVQG
+1949 QGIAKGRNGEVQG

-2015 KDNILSDVIDDVF
+2015 KDNILSDVIDEVF

-2087 TPYSEENEANLRKKN
+2087 TPYSEDNEANLRKKN

-2123 TSDGYLPIK
+2123 TSNGYLPIK
-2132 SLFDAINKGEFNKTK
+2132 GLFDAINKGEFNKTK
-2147 IEDNAEDTLEIE
+2147 IEDNADDALERE
-2159 EAGNVEL
+2159 KAGNVDS
-2166 TIHSDDEV
+2166 TIHPNDEV
-2174 LTPSDFVDNK
+2174 LSPSGLAESEVT
-2184 VNEDKLPD
+2184 EEELPD

-2197 LPKVNPEL
+2197 LPEVDPEL

-2219 EKEKEVIYDE
+2219 EKEKEVIDDE

-2234 QLKNNIITRY
+2234 KLKNNIITRY

-2282 HRNANAIMRDILN
+2282 HRKANAIMRDILN

-2336 LDIPDLDVNI
+2336 ENIPDLDVNI

-2389 VKQIKDDTSR
+2389 VNQIKDDTSR
-2399 NEALEI
+2399 NEALDI

-2413 NIF
+2413 NIFKR

>member
-62 ADYNQAILDY
+62 ADYNEAIQDY

-94 AKGVGGLINNAVV
+94 GKGVAGLITNATI

-121 TVWDLTG
+121 TAWDLTG
-128 GYLTGETQKRDGW
+128 GYLTGETQKRNGW

-154 LDGINKMAEST
+154 LDGINKMAESI
-165 NEALRIHK
+165 NEDLRIHK
-173 TREEQGEI
+173 TREEQGSI

-192 VAQMGHTVPHIML
+192 VAQMGHTIPHIML
-205 SMMGI
+205 SMAGI
-210 SPVITG
+210 PPIITG

-225 MEANSNRAEINRL
+225 MEANSNRAEINRQ
-238 RDDKNYQ
+238 RDDRNYQ

-253 KEDLI
+253 KEDML
-258 SPYLKDFDARYDEYD
+258 SPYLKDFDARYDEYE
-273 RQARATGLIDP
+273 RQARAAGLIDP
-284 NDTRTPNERKADA
+284 NDPRNPNERKAEA
-297 KRELISQLFQDANI
+297 RQLLVEQLFNDANI
-311 QQQSATID
+311 KQQADTID

-326 SKVTDAYK
+326 GKVTEAYK

-348 AVLLSGANAL
+348 AILLSGANTL
-358 MANFLGNVGSYSK
+358 MANFLGNVGSYTK

-392 NTLKNTLTSTAKNLT
+392 ETLKNTLTSTAKNLT
-407 GEALEKEIVESVKG
+407 GEALEKELAESVKG

-482 WQGVTDA
+482 WQGITDA
-489 FAEGAKGLISTEALQ
+489 FAEGAKGLISTSALQ
-504 QGVIAALST
+504 QGAIAALST
-513 FIGISPNMNRKV
+513 LIGVSPNMNRKV
-525 DPNTGKKMGFPIKHN
+525 DPSTGKKMGFPIKHN
-540 LIEQWK
+540 LWEQWK

-588 NLAANLRSQGKINES
+588 NLAATLKSQGKINES

-632 QSIDNL
+632 QNIDNL
-638 TDEHLSSLVESS
+638 TDDYLSSLVEASS
-650 STKEFDSVNN
+650 ETEFDSRSN
-660 REFYTGGFTENGRK
+660 REFFTGGFTENGRK

-745 DNLESAFNVK
+745 DNLESAFNVN
-755 DSIKSIDDKIAELK
+755 DTIKSIDDKIAELK
-769 IAQNENSAI
+769 QAQNENSAI

-784 QKRDFELQKQIKDLY
+784 QKKDLEVQKQIKDLY

-804 LNELDSVFEKG
+804 LNELSSVFEKG

-875 IEEALN
+875 IEEALK

-909 MKELIDRLNSGA
+909 MKELLGRLNSGA

-927 KERDLYKWEK
+927 RERDLYKWEK
-937 LSKIL
+937 LSKVL

-957 VFQAMGK
+957 VFQAMGR

-971 ENGAMGVFNAFTE
+971 ENGAMGVFNAFSE
-984 YLNRYNDFNVGKI
+984 YLARYNDFNVGKI

-1011 KYNLDS
+1011 KYNLDAN
-1017 SEVSDL
+1017 EVSDL
-1023 AGAIVHVVNKIKQSY
+1023 AGAILHMVNTIKQSY
-1038 DNRLAYLRE
+1038 ENRLEYLKKV
-1047 NQIQA
+1047 QMQA
-1052 EKQYEGPNPEDPSPM
+1052 AQTSTGPKPGDPSPM
-1067 NHKETKEGKVE
+1067 NPASQKAVTTEVVPTQAITSEGL
-1078 PDKVIVVTD
+1078 
-1087 EGEFEIDD
+1087 IDID
-1095 PDDGPTPPVTIEEI
+1095 T
-1109 SEEEK
+1109 
-1114 PEPEPVDAKSHNIA
+1114 PEPEDGPKPKTSKKDLKDEPIPEKVELDSDTQSIA

-1143 GEYVSAIEG
+1143 SEFVPATKG
-1152 LENTGIAP
+1152 LEKTGMP
-1160 DAYQMAKLAYT
+1160 DDAYQMSKLTYT
-1171 ELKDAGTFDFLNSGG
+1171 ALQDAGTFEFLNNGN
-1186 VKVGDEIIFGIEEEF
+1186 VEVGDEIIFGIEEEF
-1201 EKKKA
+1201 EKKK
-1206 EAITYKDSIYR
+1206 EGVIPEDSIYR
-1217 QSPTVFMYKRL
+1217 QPTVFMYKRN

-1238 LFTNDDSRPANKT
+1238 LFTNDDSRPANKA

-1256 TELYNKRGEGVNE
+1256 TELYNNRPEGTTMVT
-1269 VYLEKKDAAEDL
+1269 LEKKDAAEDMQE
-1281 KPFFDVSLVTGGIIK
+1281 FFDVSLVTGGIIK
-1296 YTKDYA
+1296 YTTEYA
-1302 PITFD
+1302 PISFD

-1312 LGIISNG
+1312 LGVITNNA
-1319 SLVTNEKSV
+1319 LVVNEKTV
-1328 DGRVLIRPNT
+1328 NGKVLVKPET
-1338 AASSNGGVMILL
+1338 LAASRGGLMILL
-1350 PDIHGDYHPAFI
+1350 PDIHGDYHPAFV

-1370 VKENPDK
+1370 LKENPDK
-1377 NIVKKVQKILAEI
+1377 EVVKKVQDILSQI
-1390 ADINNRTT
+1390 ADIQNRTI
-1398 LAGKVDEKA
+1398 LSIKVSEEK
-1407 IPKELAYLNEQLSKY
+1407 IPAEMEYLVKQLSQY
-1422 VDLGRDLFIRYKND
+1422 LDFGRDLFIKYRND
-1436 SRGPRILIGT
+1436 ERGPRLLIGKYTRDDKGNRKTRT
-1446 VARDSDG
+1446 V
-1453 KRKVKD
+1453 KVATK
-1459 NLVDI
+1459 NGGERTYEQFYADI
-1464 DTGKRVKKFYSDI
+1464 T
-1477 VAIPLTEGSVEERV
+1477 AIPLDKGTVEERTTQ
-1491 EKLTDSLSKALFY
+1491 LTDSISSALFY
-1504 PQPDFLK
+1504 PKPENIK
-1511 EDNSGEYAQEF
+1511 KDNKGDYAQEF
-1522 LSIARTNISDPRLG
+1522 LSIARTNISEPRLG
-1536 SVFFTTGKIV
+1536 SVFFTTGKTFN
-1546 SGESARNARQSGRIA
+1546 GESVRNSKGAAKPADVVYTTINRYVNNINYNTA
-1561 SDKDVEKFSRTAEA
+1561 LDTTIEYKDG
-1575 FVYARN
+1575 
-1581 HEADIEMSLENDA
+1581 A
-1594 IIFAGDNHILSEN
+1594 ITFEGDETIFSEN
-1607 YEWREPFTVLGHGFK
+1607 RTIDKTFTVFTK
-1622 QPRKALAYIRARYFS
+1622 SFTSPRMALAYARALYFK
-1637 DTTAANDILNAKSID
+1637 DTQAMDSILHSSSIE
-1652 EAEEIA
+1652 EAEEKA
-1658 SHVGSQEEWNKVH
+1658 KLVGKQSEWGKVRH
-1671 KEAVI
+1671 EAVI
-1676 LVTKSVKQLL
+1676 LITMNVY
-1686 NKDAFK
+1686 DALEPAEK
-1692 EDNDVINAINYLG
+1692 AVINAIG
-1705 YRVEDTNHT
+1705 ISGDRIEDKAHT
-1714 YKGNDVPA
+1714 YKGSDSPA
-1722 LDWNLFFDY
+1722 LNWNLYY
-1731 DNKLLGIP
+1731 DHKSNNIKLKYAAYFN
-1739 HYNDFV
+1739 H
-1745 DGINP
+1745 
-1750 SNSTSSTDDFLS
+1750 NS
-1762 AAVSTLNPKTTP
+1762 
-1774 TNPTGITP
+1774 
-1782 EATVVTPNGDGTNSN
+1782 
-1797 EILPGNTTPEPPVTP
+1797 P
-1812 KPEQGTGGGTDT
+1812 KPGGGTVSSSITQDT
-1824 STLFTQGVG
+1824 GTVDLTLPEVRVP
-1833 ASTLTPE
+1833 ASVDPTVAGEPEE
-1840 GSNQEG
+1840 GSADSTDNEG
-1846 KAKPAS
+1846 KPES
-1852 TLVVSILNIGQKRNP
+1852 TEVSAAAASILRKTEE
-1867 DSTGNGEVNNGEQ
+1867 STEGT
-1880 PSGEP
+1880 
-1885 KASPTDNK
+1885 PTDTPTEK
-1893 GKTGKGGN
+1893 PTEEVVEGEDIPVS
-1901 SLIQPDNDVYN
+1901 SLNGLWGVPDGDDATY
-1912 RKRAFPKYKIGE
+1912 RLSPKYKIGE
-1924 EFDFVKESNWVKS
+1924 DFDFTKESKWVES
-1937 KLGWDIQKQIIQ
+1937 KLGWDIQKKIIQ
-1949 QNVTKGRNGEVQG
+1949 TGVINSRNGEAQG
-1962 YYDSRTGKIVLSNK
+1962 YYDSKTGKIVLSNK

-2015 KDNILSDVIDDVF
+2015 KDNILSDVIDEVF

-2055 KRVIL
+2055 RRVIL

-2087 TPYSEENEANLRKKN
+2087 TPYSEQNETDLRKKN

-2123 TSDGYLPIK
+2123 TSNGYLPIK
-2132 SLFDAINKGEFNKTK
+2132 GLFDAINRGEFNKTK
-2147 IEDNAEDTLEIE
+2147 IEDNAEDALERE
-2159 EAGNVEL
+2159 EAGNVDS
-2166 TIHSDDEV
+2166 TIHPNDEV
-2174 LTPSDFVDNK
+2174 LTPSDLAESEVI
-2184 VNEDKLPD
+2184 EEELPD

-2197 LPKVNPEL
+2197 LPEVDPEL

-2234 QLKNNIITRY
+2234 QLKNNIITKY

-2282 HRNANAIMRDILN
+2282 HRKANAIMRDILN

-2389 VKQIKDDTSR
+2389 VNQIKDDTSK
-2399 NEALEI
+2399 NEALDI
-2405 VERQKLCK
+2405 VKRQKLCK
-2413 NIF
+2413 NIFKR

>member
-8 PAQKGLTPLKSIAQK
+8 PARKGLTPLKSIAQK
-23 AKDTGERQFFT
+23 AQNTGENQYFT
-34 IAHPEFEEKY
+34 VSQPEFIEKY
-44 RQEDSFLP
+44 RREDVTP
-52 RNFSLPDMPL
+52 PANFSFPKGLDL
-62 ADYNQAILDY
+62 KDYNEAVRDY
-72 GSRDNIDLEDFKAR
+72 GSHDLIDVEDFKAKR
-86 REGIFEKI
+86 QGIFETI
-94 AKGVGGLINNAVV
+94 AKGTGALITNALF
-107 DIAGIAGL
+107 DTAGMVGL

-121 TVWDLTG
+121 TAWDLTG
-128 GYLTGETQKRDGW
+128 GFLTGETQKRDGW
-141 SILNNFTAEENFW
+141 SILNNFTAEENAF
-154 LDGINKMAEST
+154 LDAVNVAATGA

-173 TREEQGEI
+173 TKEERGEI
-181 APFGVGMVMDA
+181 MPMNIGTLMEA
-192 VAQMGHTVPHIML
+192 VAQFGHTVPAVALTMA
-205 SMMGI
+205 GI
-210 SPVITG
+210 PPVITG

-273 RQARATGLIDP
+273 RQARAAGLIDP

-358 MANFLGNVGSYSK
+358 MASFLGNVGSYSK

-386 LGKVAN
+386 LGKIAN

-407 GEALEKEIVESVKG
+407 GEALEKEIAESVKG

-513 FIGISPNMNRKV
+513 AIGISPNMNRKV

-540 LIEQWK
+540 LFEQWR
-546 GMTREDNAYNSYVD
+546 GMTREDKAYNSYVD

-588 NLAANLRSQGKINES
+588 NLAANLKSQGKINES

-632 QSIDNL
+632 QSIDSL

-650 STKEFDSVNN
+650 STKEFDSINN

-875 IEEALN
+875 IEEALK
-881 KYNQEAR
+881 KYNQESR

-909 MKELIDRLNSGA
+909 MKELLGRLNSGA

-957 VFQAMGK
+957 VFQAMGR

-1023 AGAIVHVVNKIKQSY
+1023 AGAILHIVNSIKQSY
-1038 DNRLAYLRE
+1038 ENRLEYLKKASV
-1047 NQIQA
+1047 QA
-1052 EKQYEGPNPEDPSPM
+1052 AQTSTGPKPGDASPM
-1067 NHKETKEGKVE
+1067 NQASQENVTTEVIPTQAITEEGL
-1078 PDKVIVVTD
+1078 
-1087 EGEFEIDD
+1087 IDIN
-1095 PDDGPTPPVTIEEI
+1095 T
-1109 SEEEK
+1109 
-1114 PEPEPVDAKSHNIA
+1114 PEPEDEPKPKTSTKDLKDEPIPEKVELDSDTQSIA

-1143 GEYVSAIEG
+1143 SEYVSATKG
-1152 LENTGIAP
+1152 LEKTSIAP
-1160 DAYQMAKLAYT
+1160 DAYQMANLTYT
-1171 ELKDAGTFDFLNSGG
+1171 ELKDAGTFEFLNTGN

-1206 EAITYKDSIYR
+1206 EAITDKDSTYLQR
-1217 QSPTVFMYKRL
+1217 PTIFMYKRL
-1228 ADGSLQKIGD
+1228 EDGSLQKIGD
-1238 LFTNDDSRPANKT
+1238 LFTNDDSRPANKA

-1256 TELYNKRGEGVNE
+1256 TELYNKRGEGVKE
-1269 VYLEKKDAAEDL
+1269 VYLEKKDAAEDMQE
-1281 KPFFDVSLVTGGIIK
+1281 FFDVSLVTGGIIK
-1296 YTKDYA
+1296 YTAEYA
-1302 PITFD
+1302 PISFD

-1312 LGIISNG
+1312 LGVITNNALVVNDKVVNG
-1319 SLVTNEKSV
+1319 KVLVKPET
-1328 DGRVLIRPNT
+1328 L
-1338 AASSNGGVMILL
+1338 AASRGGLMILL
-1350 PDIHGDYHPAFI
+1350 PDIHGDFHPAFV

-1370 VKENPDK
+1370 LKENPDK
-1377 NIVKKVQKILAEI
+1377 EVVKKVQDILSQI
-1390 ADINNRTT
+1390 ADIQNRTI
-1398 LAGKVDEKA
+1398 LSVKVSEEK
-1407 IPKELAYLNEQLSKY
+1407 IPAEMEHLVEQLSKY
-1422 VDLGRDLFIRYKND
+1422 LDFGKDLFIKYKND
-1436 SRGPRILIGT
+1436 ERGPRLLIGKYT
-1446 VARDSDG
+1446 RDAQG
-1453 KRKVKD
+1453 KRKTRTVTNDKGHSYQQFYA
-1459 NLVDI
+1459 DI
-1464 DTGKRVKKFYSDI
+1464 T
-1477 VAIPLTEGSVEERV
+1477 AIPLDRGTVEERTTQ
-1491 EKLTDSLSKALFY
+1491 LTDSISSALFY
-1504 PQPDFLK
+1504 PKPENIK
-1511 EDNSGEYAQEF
+1511 KDNKGDYAQEF
-1522 LSIARTNISDPRLG
+1522 LSIARTNISEPSLG
-1536 SVFFTTGKIV
+1536 SVFFTTGKTFN
-1546 SGESARNARQSGRIA
+1546 GESVRNSKGVA
-1561 SDKDVEKFSRTAEA
+1561 KPVEA
-1575 FVYARN
+1575 VYKVIN
-1581 HEADIEMSLENDA
+1581 DYVDNINKNDA
-1594 IIFAGDNHILSEN
+1594 LNTTIEYKDGAITFEGDETIFSEN
-1607 YEWREPFTVLGHGFK
+1607 RPIAKTFTVFTK
-1622 QPRKALAYIRARYFS
+1622 SFTSPRMALAYARALYFK
-1637 DTTAANDILNAKSID
+1637 DTQSMDSILHSSSIED
-1652 EAEEIA
+1652 AEEKA
-1658 SHVGSQEEWNKVH
+1658 KLVGKQSEWDKVRH
-1671 KEAVI
+1671 EAVI
-1676 LVTKSVKQLL
+1676 LITKSVYDALEPKEKQ
-1686 NKDAFK
+1686 
-1692 EDNDVINAINYLG
+1692 VINAIRHSGDRIEDKSHSYKGSDSPALNWNLYYDNEANNIKLKHLAYFNHNG
-1705 YRVEDTNHT
+1705 PKPGVEGTTSTFTQDPGTVVDTTSLVTPPEVKVSANLDPLENSEQNDDSTDTTGEPENTKVSAAASSIIEGANNTDEDTPAGNST
-1714 YKGNDVPA
+1714 EEIVEGEEISGSSLDSFWGVPDGNNDVP
-1722 LDWNLFFDY
+1722 Y
-1731 DNKLLGIP
+1731 R
-1739 HYNDFV
+1739 
-1745 DGINP
+1745 
-1750 SNSTSSTDDFLS
+1750 LS
-1762 AAVSTLNPKTTP
+1762 
-1774 TNPTGITP
+1774 
-1782 EATVVTPNGDGTNSN
+1782 
-1797 EILPGNTTPEPPVTP
+1797 
-1812 KPEQGTGGGTDT
+1812 
-1824 STLFTQGVG
+1824 
-1833 ASTLTPE
+1833 
-1840 GSNQEG
+1840 
-1846 KAKPAS
+1846 
-1852 TLVVSILNIGQKRNP
+1852 
-1867 DSTGNGEVNNGEQ
+1867 
-1880 PSGEP
+1880 
-1885 KASPTDNK
+1885 
-1893 GKTGKGGN
+1893 
-1901 SLIQPDNDVYN
+1901 
-1912 RKRAFPKYKIGE
+1912 PKYKIGE
-1924 EFDFVKESNWVKS
+1924 DFDFTKESKWVES

-1949 QNVTKGRNGEVQG
+1949 TGVINSRNGEAQG

-2007 SSSEFLNQ
+2007 TSSEFLNQ

-2147 IEDNAEDTLEIE
+2147 IEDNAEDALEIE
-2159 EAGNVEL
+2159 EAGNVEP
-2166 TIHSDDEV
+2166 TPHPTDEV
-2174 LTPSDFVDNK
+2174 LTPSDLA
-2184 VNEDKLPD
+2184 ESEITEEELPD

-2219 EKEKEVIYDE
+2219 EKEKEIINDE

-2282 HRNANAIMRDILN
+2282 HRKANAIMRDILN

-2322 KRNLKAAFPEHIET
+2322 KRNLKVAFPEHVET

-2389 VKQIKDDTSR
+2389 VNQIKDDTSR

>member
-8 PAQKGLTPLKSIAQK
+8 PAKKGLTPLKSIAQK
-23 AKDTGERQFFT
+23 AQNTGENQYFT
-34 IAHPEFEEKY
+34 VSQPEFIEKY
-44 RQEDSFLP
+44 RREDITP
-52 RNFSLPDMPL
+52 PANFSFPKGLDL
-62 ADYNQAILDY
+62 KDYNEALRDY
-72 GSRDNIDLEDFKAR
+72 GSHDLIDVEDFKAKR
-86 REGIFEKI
+86 QGIFETI
-94 AKGVGGLINNAVV
+94 AKGTGALITNAIF
-107 DIAGIAGL
+107 DTAGMAGL

-121 TVWDLTG
+121 TAWDLTG
-128 GYLTGETQKRDGW
+128 GFLIGETQKRNGW
-141 SILNNFTAEENFW
+141 SILNNFTAEENAF
-154 LDGINKMAEST
+154 LDAVNQTTVGL
-165 NEALRIHK
+165 NEALRIYK
-173 TREEQGEI
+173 TKEERGEVL
-181 APFGVGMVMDA
+181 PMNVGTVMEA
-192 VAQMGHTVPHIML
+192 VAQFGHTIPAIALTMA
-205 SMMGI
+205 GI
-210 SPVITG
+210 PPVITG

-225 MEANSNRAEINRL
+225 MEANSNRAEINRQ
-238 RDDKNYQ
+238 RDDRNYQ

-253 KEDLI
+253 KENML
-258 SPYLKDFDARYDEYD
+258 SPYLKDFDARYDEYE
-273 RQARATGLIDP
+273 RQARAAGLIDP

-297 KRELISQLFQDANI
+297 KRELISQLFQDDNI
-311 QQQSATID
+311 KQQSATID

-348 AVLLSGANAL
+348 AVLLSVANAL
-358 MANFLGNVGSYSK
+358 MASFLGNVGSYSK

-392 NTLKNTLTSTAKNLT
+392 ATLKNTLTSTAKNLT
-407 GEALEKEIVESVKG
+407 GEALEKELAESVKG

-434 VFETLKVPANE
+434 VFETLKAPANE

-455 AQASQAYTENLIDQ
+455 SQASQAYTENLIDQ

-482 WQGVTDA
+482 WQGITDA
-489 FAEGAKGLISTEALQ
+489 FAEGAKGLISTSALQ
-504 QGVIAALST
+504 QGAIAALST
-513 FIGISPNMNRKV
+513 AIGISPNMNRKV

-540 LIEQWK
+540 LWEQWK

-632 QSIDNL
+632 QSIDSL
-638 TDEHLSSLVESS
+638 TDEHLSSLVESNS
-650 STKEFDSVNN
+650 EKQFDSRNN
-660 REFYTGGFTENGRK
+660 REYYTGGFTENGRK

-733 RDSFANKAKEHL
+733 RNSFANKAKEHL

-755 DSIKSIDDKIAELK
+755 DTIKSIDDKIAELK
-769 IAQNENSAI
+769 QVQNENSAI

-784 QKRDFELQKQIKDLY
+784 QKKDFELQKQIKDLY

-875 IEEALN
+875 IEEALK

-900 KANDGIFND
+900 KANDGIFSD

-927 KERDLYKWEK
+927 RERDLYKWEK
-937 LSKIL
+937 MSKVL

-957 VFQAMGK
+957 LFQAMGQDLQK
-964 NIQMQML
+964 QMY
-971 ENGAMGVFNAFTE
+971 EAGDFGVFGAFSE
-984 YLNRYNDFNVGKI
+984 YLARYNDFNVGKI
-997 ISDDVTDFLSEMQQ
+997 ISDDITDFLSEMQK
-1011 KYNLDS
+1011 KYNLDA
-1017 SEVSDL
+1017 SDTARL
-1023 AGAIVHVVNKIKQSY
+1023 AGAIVHIVNTIKQSY

-1052 EKQYEGPNPEDPSPM
+1052 AQTSTGPKPGDPSSM
-1067 NHKETKEGKVE
+1067 NPASQETVTTEVVPTQAITSEGL
-1078 PDKVIVVTD
+1078 
-1087 EGEFEIDD
+1087 IDID
-1095 PDDGPTPPVTIEEI
+1095 TPEPDDGPKPKT
-1109 SEEEK
+1109 SEKDLKDEPIPEK
-1114 PEPEPVDAKSHNIA
+1114 VELDSDTQSIA

-1143 GEYVSAIEG
+1143 SEFVPANKG

-1160 DAYQMAKLAYT
+1160 DAYQMAKLTYT
-1171 ELKDAGTFDFLNSGG
+1171 ELKDAGTFEFLNSGN
-1186 VKVGDEIIFGIEEEF
+1186 VEVGDEIIFGIEEEF

-1206 EAITYKDSIYR
+1206 EAITNKDSIYL
-1217 QSPTVFMYKRL
+1217 QKPTVFIYKRL

-1238 LFTNDDSRPANKT
+1238 LFTNDDSRPANKA

-1256 TELYNKRGEGVNE
+1256 TELYNNRDKNQEGAIVT
-1269 VYLEKKDAAEDL
+1269 LEKKDAAEDMQE
-1281 KPFFDVSLVTGGIIK
+1281 FFDVSLVTGGIIK
-1296 YTKDYA
+1296 YTTEYA
-1302 PITFD
+1302 PISFD

-1312 LGIISNG
+1312 LGVITNNA
-1319 SLVTNEKSV
+1319 LVVNEKNV
-1328 DGRVLIRPNT
+1328 NGKVLVKPET
-1338 AASSNGGVMILL
+1338 LAASRGGLMILL
-1350 PDIHGDYHPAFI
+1350 PDIHGDYHPAFV

-1370 VKENPDK
+1370 LKENPDK
-1377 NIVKKVQKILAEI
+1377 EVVKKVQDILSQI
-1390 ADINNRTT
+1390 ADIQNRTI
-1398 LAGKVDEKA
+1398 LSIKVSEEK
-1407 IPKELAYLNEQLSKY
+1407 IPAEVEYLVDQLSQY
-1422 VDLGRDLFIRYKND
+1422 LDFGRDLFIKYRND
-1436 SRGPRILIGT
+1436 ERGPRILIGKYTREANGKKKTRT
-1446 VARDSDG
+1446 VTNAKGHSYQQFYA
-1453 KRKVKD
+1453 
-1459 NLVDI
+1459 DI
-1464 DTGKRVKKFYSDI
+1464 IS
-1477 VAIPLTEGSVEERV
+1477 IPLDKGTVEERTTQ
-1491 EKLTDSLSKALFY
+1491 LTNNISSALFY
-1504 PQPDFLK
+1504 PKPENIK
-1511 EDNSGEYAQEF
+1511 KDNKGDYAQEF
-1522 LSIARTNISDPRLG
+1522 LSIARTNISEPRLG
-1536 SVFFTTGKIV
+1536 SVFFTTGKTFN
-1546 SGESARNARQSGRIA
+1546 GESVRNSKGSAKPAEVVYKTINNY
-1561 SDKDVEKFSRTAEA
+1561 VEQINSNDTL
-1575 FVYARN
+1575 N
-1581 HEADIEMSLENDA
+1581 TDIEYKDGA
-1594 IIFAGDNHILSEN
+1594 IIFEGDNTIFSEN
-1607 YEWREPFTVLGHGFK
+1607 RPIAKTFTVFTK
-1622 QPRKALAYIRARYFS
+1622 SFTSPRMALAYARALYFKDAQFMDS
-1637 DTTAANDILNAKSID
+1637 ILHSSSIE
-1652 EAEEIA
+1652 EAEEKA
-1658 SHVGSQEEWNKVH
+1658 KQVGKQSEWDKVRH
-1671 KEAVI
+1671 EAVI
-1676 LVTKSVKQLL
+1676 LITRGVY
-1686 NKDAFK
+1686 DALEK
-1692 EDNDVINAINYLG
+1692 NEQAVINAIG
-1705 YRVEDTNHT
+1705 YSGDRIEDKSHT
-1714 YKGNDVPA
+1714 YKGNDSPS
-1722 LDWNLFFDY
+1722 LNWNLYY
-1731 DNKLLGIP
+1731 DHKANNIKLKYVAYFNHNGP
-1739 HYNDFV
+1739 KPGEEGQTSAFTQATGAVV
-1745 DGINP
+1745 DTTTP
-1750 SNSTSSTDDFLS
+1750 SEVKVTADKDPTVTGKPKDDSTDSEGSNEKLEGGPVDDGVSNAALS
-1762 AAVSTLNPKTTP
+1762 ILRKEEESAERTETP
-1774 TNPTGITP
+1774 TNGVNPKGSPTEGPTG
-1782 EATVVTPNGDGTNSN
+1782 EGAA
-1797 EILPGNTTPEPPVTP
+1797 NTTFNPLA
-1812 KPEQGTGGGTDT
+1812 GI
-1824 STLFTQGVG
+1824 GVEEIDDG
-1833 ASTLTPE
+1833 DLPYRLS
-1840 GSNQEG
+1840 
-1846 KAKPAS
+1846 
-1852 TLVVSILNIGQKRNP
+1852 
-1867 DSTGNGEVNNGEQ
+1867 
-1880 PSGEP
+1880 
-1885 KASPTDNK
+1885 
-1893 GKTGKGGN
+1893 
-1901 SLIQPDNDVYN
+1901 
-1912 RKRAFPKYKIGE
+1912 PKYKIGE
-1924 EFDFVKESNWVKS
+1924 DFDFTKESKWVQS

-1949 QNVTKGRNGEVQG
+1949 TRVINSRNGEAQG

-1986 FHKLYREAL
+1986 FHKLYREAS

-2015 KDNILSDVIDDVF
+2015 KDNILSDVIDEVF

-2087 TPYSEENEANLRKKN
+2087 TPYSEENETDLRKKN

-2123 TSDGYLPIK
+2123 TSNGYLPIK
-2132 SLFDAINKGEFNKTK
+2132 GLFDAINKGEFNKTK
-2147 IEDNAEDTLEIE
+2147 IEDNAEDALKRE
-2159 EAGNVEL
+2159 EAGDVDL
-2166 TIHSDDEV
+2166 IIHSDDEV
-2174 LTPSDFVDNK
+2174 LTTDDLTG
-2184 VNEDKLPD
+2184 NEVAEEELPD
-2192 TEDRD
+2192 TEDID
-2197 LPKVNPEL
+2197 LPKVDPEL
-2205 TEESEEEKLDSLME
+2205 TEKSEEEKLDSLME
-2219 EKEKEVIYDE
+2219 EKEKEVINDE

-2234 QLKNNIITRY
+2234 QLKNNIITKY

-2282 HRNANAIMRDILN
+2282 HRKANAIMRDILA
-2295 TTAKESNIGT
+2295 TTAKESNIGI

-2312 KSLIEALRAL
+2312 KSLIEALKAL
-2322 KRNLKAAFPEHIET
+2322 KRNLKTAFPEHIET

-2389 VKQIKDDTSR
+2389 VNQIKDDTSR
-2399 NEALEI
+2399 SEALDI
-2405 VERQKLCK
+2405 VEREKLCK
-2413 NIF
+2413 NIFKR

>member
-8 PAQKGLTPLKSIAQK
+8 PAKKGLTPLKSITQK
-23 AKDTGERQFFT
+23 AQNTGENQYFT
-34 IAHPEFEEKY
+34 VSQPEFIEKY
-44 RQEDSFLP
+44 RRDDIAP
-52 RNFSLPDMPL
+52 PANFSFPKGLDL
-62 ADYNQAILDY
+62 KDYNEAVRDY
-72 GSRDNIDLEDFKAR
+72 GSDDLIDVEDFKAKR
-86 REGIFEKI
+86 QGIFETI
-94 AKGVGGLINNAVV
+94 AKGTGALITNALF
-107 DIAGIAGL
+107 DTAGMVGL

-121 TVWDLTG
+121 TAWDVTG
-128 GYLTGETQKRDGW
+128 GFLTGETQKRDGW
-141 SILNNFTAEENFW
+141 SVLNNFTAEENAF
-154 LDGINKMAEST
+154 LKVLNDSVESV
-165 NEALRIHK
+165 NEDLRIYK
-173 TREEQGEI
+173 TKEDRGDI
-181 APFGVGMVMDA
+181 IPMNIGTVMEA
-192 VAQMGHTVPHIML
+192 VAQFGHTVPTIALTMA
-205 SMMGI
+205 GI
-210 SPVITG
+210 PPVITG
-216 ILTGVQEAQ
+216 LLSGVQEAQ
-225 MEANSNRAEINRL
+225 MEANSNRAEINRQ
-238 RDDKNYQ
+238 RDDRNYQ

-273 RQARATGLIDP
+273 RQARAAGLIDP

-297 KRELISQLFQDANI
+297 KRELISHLFQDDNI
-311 QQQSATID
+311 KQQSATID

-326 SKVTDAYK
+326 NKVTDAYK

-358 MANFLGNVGSYSK
+358 MASFLVNVGSYSK

-392 NTLKNTLTSTAKNLT
+392 ATLKNTLTSTAKNLT
-407 GEALEKEIVESVKG
+407 GEALEKELAESVKG

-434 VFETLKVPANE
+434 VFETLKFPANE

-489 FAEGAKGLISTEALQ
+489 FAAGAKGLISTEALQ

-513 FIGISPNMNRKV
+513 AIGISPNMNRKV

-540 LIEQWK
+540 LWEQWK

-632 QSIDNL
+632 QSIDSL
-638 TDEHLSSLVESS
+638 TDEHLSSLVESNS
-650 STKEFDSVNN
+650 EKQFDSRNN
-660 REFYTGGFTENGRK
+660 REYYTGGFTENGRK

-745 DNLESAFNVK
+745 DNLESAFNVN
-755 DSIKSIDDKIAELK
+755 DTIKSIDDKIAELK
-769 IAQNENSAI
+769 QVQNENSTI

-784 QKRDFELQKQIKDLY
+784 QKKDLEVQKQIKDLY

-875 IEEALN
+875 IEEALK

-900 KANDGIFND
+900 KDNDGIFND
-909 MKELIDRLNSGA
+909 MKELIDRLNSSA

-927 KERDLYKWEK
+927 RERDLYKWGK
-937 LSKIL
+937 MSKIL

-957 VFQAMGK
+957 LFQAMGQDLQK
-964 NIQMQML
+964 QMY
-971 ENGAMGVFNAFTE
+971 EAGDFDVFGAFSE
-984 YLNRYNDFNVGKI
+984 YLARYNDFNVGKI
-997 ISDDVTDFLSEMQQ
+997 ISDDVTDFLSEMQK
-1011 KYNLDS
+1011 KYNLDA
-1017 SEVSDL
+1017 SDVNRL
-1023 AGAIVHVVNKIKQSY
+1023 AGAIVHIVNTIKQSY

-1052 EKQYEGPNPEDPSPM
+1052 EKHYEGPKPEDASPM
-1067 NHKETKEGKVE
+1067 NHKETKGGKVE
-1078 PDKVIVVTD
+1078 PEKVVVVTD

-1095 PDDGPTPPVTIEEI
+1095 PDDEGPTPPVTIEEI
-1109 SEEEK
+1109 EEEER
-1114 PEPEPVDAKSHNIA
+1114 PELEPVDAKSHNIT

-1133 HNKTIYNDKH
+1133 HNKSAYNEKH
-1143 GEYVSAIEG
+1143 GAYVPATEG
-1152 LENTGIAP
+1152 LEKTGIAP
-1160 DAYQMAKLAYT
+1160 DAYQMAKLTYT
-1171 ELKDAGTFDFLNSGG
+1171 TLKDAGTFEFLNTGG
-1186 VKVGDEIIFGIEEEF
+1186 VEVGDEIIFGIEEEF

-1206 EAITYKDSIYR
+1206 EAITNKDSIYL
-1217 QSPTVFMYKRL
+1217 QKPTVFMYKRL

-1238 LFTNDDSRPANKT
+1238 LFTNDDSRPANKA

-1256 TELYNKRGEGVNE
+1256 LEKFANREVGDTE
-1269 VYLEKKDAAEDL
+1269 VYLEKKDVAEDL

-1350 PDIHGDYHPAFI
+1350 PDIHGDYHPAFV

-1377 NIVKKVQKILAEI
+1377 NIVKEVQKILAEI
-1390 ADINNRTT
+1390 ADINNRTVWSS
-1398 LAGKVDEKA
+1398 KVEESE
-1407 IPKELAYLNEQLSKY
+1407 IPKELAYLNEHLSKY

-1436 SRGPRILIGT
+1436 SRGPRILVGT
-1446 VARDSDG
+1446 VARDSEG
-1453 KRKVKD
+1453 RRKLRAEP
-1459 NLVDI
+1459 NI
-1464 DTGKRVKKFYSDI
+1464 DTGKTTKKFYSDI
-1477 VAIPLTEGSVEERV
+1477 VAIPLTEGTVEERV

-1511 EDNSGEYAQEF
+1511 DDNSGEYAQEF

-1536 SVFFTTGKIV
+1536 SVFFTTGKTV

-1561 SDKDVEKFSRTAEA
+1561 DNKDVANFTRIVDA
-1575 FVYARN
+1575 FVHVRN
-1581 HEADIEMSLENDA
+1581 SEADIDMALTEDSVV
-1594 IIFAGDNHILSEN
+1594 FTGDNHILSEN
-1607 YEWREPFTVLGHGFK
+1607 YKWSEPFKVLGHGFTE
-1622 QPRKALAYIRARYFS
+1622 PRRALSYIRARYFG
-1637 DTTAANDILNAKSID
+1637 DTQAANNIINTKSIA

-1658 SHVGSQEEWNKVH
+1658 SHIGSQEEWDKVH

-1676 LVTKSVKQLL
+1676 LVTKSVKQLISDKSKFKDD
-1686 NKDAFK
+1686 NK
-1692 EDNDVINAINYLG
+1692 VINYINYLG
-1705 YRVEDTNHT
+1705 LRVVDTSHT
-1714 YKGNDVPA
+1714 YVGNDIPA

-1731 DNKLLGIP
+1731 DNKLLEIP

-1745 DGINP
+1745 NGIKP
-1750 SNSTSSTDDFLS
+1750 SDSSSGGTDDFLGGITPTS
-1762 AAVSTLNPKTTP
+1762 ATTNPTPP
-1774 TNPTGITP
+1774 TNPTGVTP
-1782 EATVVTPNGDGTNSN
+1782 GPDTVTSNGVVTDDT
-1797 EILPGNTTPEPPVTP
+1797 EVLPENPTPKPPVTP
-1812 KPEQGTGGGTDT
+1812 ENTTTPKADT
-1824 STLFTQGVG
+1824 STVFIQGQG

-1840 GSNQEG
+1840 GGNKEG
-1846 KAKPAS
+1846 VAKPAS
-1852 TLVVSILNIGQKRNP
+1852 TLVGAALNIGKK
-1867 DSTGNGEVNNGEQ
+1867 TGNGEQ
-1880 PSGEP
+1880 ASGETKTP
-1885 KASPTDNK
+1885 PTDSNNK
-1893 GKTGKGGN
+1893 PKGGN
-1901 SLIQPDNDVYN
+1901 PFIPTLND
-1912 RKRAFPKYKIGE
+1912 RAFPKYKIGE
-1924 EFDFVKESNWVKS
+1924 EFDFAKESNWVKS

-1949 QNVTKGRNGEVQG
+1949 QGVARGRNGEVQG
-1962 YYDSRTGKIVLSNK
+1962 YYDSKTGKIVLSNK

-1995 HVKDKSLLLSFF
+1995 HVKDKSILLSFF

-2015 KDNILSDVIDDVF
+2015 KDNILSDVIDEVF

-2087 TPYSEENEANLRKKN
+2087 TPYSEQNEADLRKKN

-2116 NRTKSYR
+2116 SRTKSYR

-2132 SLFDAINKGEFNKTK
+2132 GLFDAINKGEFNKTK
-2147 IEDNAEDTLEIE
+2147 IEDNAEDALEREESGDVDLTL
-2159 EAGNVEL
+2159 
-2166 TIHSDDEV
+2166 HSDDEV
-2174 LTPSDFVDNK
+2174 LTTDDLTGGEVI
-2184 VNEDKLPD
+2184 EEELPD

-2197 LPKVNPEL
+2197 LPEVDPEL

-2282 HRNANAIMRDILN
+2282 HRKANAIMRDILA

-2312 KSLIEALRAL
+2312 ESLIEALRAL

-2389 VKQIKDDTSR
+2389 VNQIKDDTSR
-2399 NEALEI
+2399 TEALDI

-2413 NIF
+2413 NIFKR

>member
-8 PAQKGLTPLKSIAQK
+8 PAKKGLTPLKSIAQK
-23 AKDTGERQFFT
+23 AQNTGENQYFT
-34 IAHPEFEEKY
+34 VSQPEFIEKY
-44 RQEDSFLP
+44 RREDVTP
-52 RNFSLPDMPL
+52 PANFSFPKGLDL
-62 ADYNQAILDY
+62 KDYNEAVRDY
-72 GSRDNIDLEDFKAR
+72 GSHDLIDVEDFKAKR
-86 REGIFEKI
+86 QGIFETI
-94 AKGVGGLINNAVV
+94 AKGTGALITNALF
-107 DIAGIAGL
+107 DTAGMVGL

-121 TVWDLTG
+121 TAWDLTG
-128 GYLTGETQKRDGW
+128 GFLTGETQKRDGW
-141 SILNNFTAEENFW
+141 SILNNFTAEENAF
-154 LDGINKMAEST
+154 LKVLNDSVESV
-165 NEALRIHK
+165 NEDLRIYK
-173 TREEQGEI
+173 TKEDRGDIIPMNIGTVMEAI
-181 APFGVGMVMDA
+181 AQF
-192 VAQMGHTVPHIML
+192 GHTVPTIALTMA
-205 SMMGI
+205 GI
-210 SPVITG
+210 PPIVTG
-216 ILTGVQEAQ
+216 LLAGVQEAQ
-225 MEANSNRAEINRL
+225 MEANSNRAEINRQ

-273 RQARATGLIDP
+273 RQARAAGLIDP

-358 MANFLGNVGSYSK
+358 MASFLGNVGSYSK

-392 NTLKNTLTSTAKNLT
+392 TTLKNTLTSTAKNLT

-540 LIEQWK
+540 LFEQWR
-546 GMTREDNAYNSYVD
+546 GMTREDKAYNSYVD

-720 KEQKSTLTFMYAL
+720 KEQKSILTFMYAL

-875 IEEALN
+875 IEEALK

-909 MKELIDRLNSGA
+909 MKELLGRLNSGA

-1023 AGAIVHVVNKIKQSY
+1023 AGAILHMVNSIKQSY
-1038 DNRLAYLRE
+1038 ENRLEYLKKALV
-1047 NQIQA
+1047 QA
-1052 EKQYEGPNPEDPSPM
+1052 AQTSTGPKPGDASPM
-1067 NHKETKEGKVE
+1067 NPASQKSVTTEVIPTQAITEEGL
-1078 PDKVIVVTD
+1078 
-1087 EGEFEIDD
+1087 IDID
-1095 PDDGPTPPVTIEEI
+1095 T
-1109 SEEEK
+1109 
-1114 PEPEPVDAKSHNIA
+1114 PEPEDELKPKTSKKDLKDEPIPEKVELDSDTQSIA

-1143 GEYVSAIEG
+1143 SEYVPATKG
-1152 LENTGIAP
+1152 LENTGIAS
-1160 DAYQMAKLAYT
+1160 DAYQMANLTYT
-1171 ELKDAGTFDFLNSGG
+1171 ELKDAGTFEFLNSGN
-1186 VKVGDEIIFGIEEEF
+1186 VEVGDEIIFGIEEEF

-1206 EAITYKDSIYR
+1206 EAITNKESTYLQR
-1217 QSPTVFMYKRL
+1217 PTVFMYKRL

-1238 LFTNDDSRPANKT
+1238 LFTNDDSRPANKA

-1269 VYLEKKDAAEDL
+1269 VYLEKKDAAEDMQE
-1281 KPFFDVSLVTGGIIK
+1281 FFDVSLVTGGIIK
-1296 YTKDYA
+1296 YTTEYA
-1302 PITFD
+1302 PISFD

-1312 LGIISNG
+1312 LGVITNNALVVNDKVVNG
-1319 SLVTNEKSV
+1319 KVLVKPET
-1328 DGRVLIRPNT
+1328 L
-1338 AASSNGGVMILL
+1338 AASRGGLMILL
-1350 PDIHGDYHPAFI
+1350 PDIHGDFHPAFV

-1370 VKENPDK
+1370 LKENPDK
-1377 NIVKKVQKILAEI
+1377 EVVKKVQDILSQI
-1390 ADINNRTT
+1390 ADIQNRTI
-1398 LAGKVDEKA
+1398 LSVKVSEEK
-1407 IPKELAYLNEQLSKY
+1407 IPAEMEHLVEQLSKY
-1422 VDLGRDLFIRYKND
+1422 LDFGRDLFIKYRND
-1436 SRGPRILIGT
+1436 ERGPRLLIGKYTRDDKGNKNTRT
-1446 VARDSDG
+1446 VTVVTKNGGTRTYEQFYA
-1453 KRKVKD
+1453 
-1459 NLVDI
+1459 DI
-1464 DTGKRVKKFYSDI
+1464 T
-1477 VAIPLTEGSVEERV
+1477 AIPLDKGTVEERTTQ
-1491 EKLTDSLSKALFY
+1491 LTDSISSAIFY
-1504 PQPDFLK
+1504 PKPENIK
-1511 EDNSGEYAQEF
+1511 KDNKGDYAQEF
-1522 LSIARTNISDPRLG
+1522 LSIARTNISEPTLG
-1536 SVFFTTGKIV
+1536 SVFFTTGKTFN
-1546 SGESARNARQSGRIA
+1546 GESVRNSKGAAKPADVVYTTINRYINNINYNTA
-1561 SDKDVEKFSRTAEA
+1561 LYTTIEYKDG
-1575 FVYARN
+1575 
-1581 HEADIEMSLENDA
+1581 A
-1594 IIFAGDNHILSEN
+1594 ITFEGDETIFSEN
-1607 YEWREPFTVLGHGFK
+1607 RTIDKTFTVFTK
-1622 QPRKALAYIRARYFS
+1622 SFTSPRMALAYARALYFK
-1637 DTTAANDILNAKSID
+1637 DTQSMDSILHSSSIED
-1652 EAEEIA
+1652 AEEKA
-1658 SHVGSQEEWNKVH
+1658 KLVGKQSEWDKVRH
-1671 KEAVI
+1671 EAVI
-1676 LVTKSVKQLL
+1676 LITMNVY
-1686 NKDAFK
+1686 DALEPTEK
-1692 EDNDVINAINYLG
+1692 AVINAIG
-1705 YRVEDTNHT
+1705 ISGDRIEDKSHS
-1714 YKGNDVPA
+1714 YKGSDSPALNWNLYYDHKSNNIKLKYAAYFNHNGPKPGVEGTTSTFTQEPGTVVDTTSPETPPEVKVPA
-1722 LDWNLFFDY
+1722 NLDPLE
-1731 DNKLLGIP
+1731 KGEQ
-1739 HYNDFV
+1739 ND
-1745 DGINP
+1745 D
-1750 SNSTSSTDDFLS
+1750 STDTTGEPENTE
-1762 AAVSTLNPKTTP
+1762 VSTVASSIIEGVDSTKEGTP
-1774 TNPTGITP
+1774 TDTPTEKPT
-1782 EATVVTPNGDGTNSN
+1782 EEVVEGEEISGSSLDGLWGVPDGDNA
-1797 EILPGNTTPEPPVTP
+1797 PPRL
-1812 KPEQGTGGGTDT
+1812 
-1824 STLFTQGVG
+1824 S
-1833 ASTLTPE
+1833 
-1840 GSNQEG
+1840 
-1846 KAKPAS
+1846 
-1852 TLVVSILNIGQKRNP
+1852 
-1867 DSTGNGEVNNGEQ
+1867 
-1880 PSGEP
+1880 
-1885 KASPTDNK
+1885 
-1893 GKTGKGGN
+1893 
-1901 SLIQPDNDVYN
+1901 
-1912 RKRAFPKYKIGE
+1912 PKYKIGG
-1924 EFDFVKESNWVKS
+1924 EFDFTKESKWVES
-1937 KLGWDIQKQIIQ
+1937 KLGWDVQKQIIQ
-1949 QNVTKGRNGEVQG
+1949 TGVISSRNGEAQG

-2147 IEDNAEDTLEIE
+2147 IEDNAEDTLERE
-2159 EAGNVEL
+2159 ESGNVEP
-2166 TIHSDDEV
+2166 IKHSDKEV
-2174 LTPSDFVDNK
+2174 LTTSDLPKSEVT
-2184 VNEDKLPD
+2184 EEELPD

-2219 EKEKEVIYDE
+2219 EKEKEVVYDE

-2312 KSLIEALRAL
+2312 KSLIEALKAL

-2389 VKQIKDDTSR
+2389 VNQIKDDTSR

-2405 VERQKLCK
+2405 VEREKLCK
-2413 NIF
+2413 NIFTR

>member
-8 PAQKGLTPLKSIAQK
+8 PARKGLTPLKSIAQK
-23 AKDTGERQFFT
+23 AQNTGENQYFT
-34 IAHPEFEEKY
+34 VSQPEFIEKY
-44 RQEDSFLP
+44 RREDVTP
-52 RNFSLPDMPL
+52 PANFSFPKGLDL
-62 ADYNQAILDY
+62 KDYNEAVRDY
-72 GSRDNIDLEDFKAR
+72 GSHDLIDVEDFKAKR
-86 REGIFEKI
+86 QGIFETI
-94 AKGVGGLINNAVV
+94 AKGTGALITNALF
-107 DIAGIAGL
+107 DTAGMVGL

-121 TVWDLTG
+121 TAWDLTG
-128 GYLTGETQKRDGW
+128 GFLTGETQKRDGW
-141 SILNNFTAEENFW
+141 SILNNFTAEENAF
-154 LDGINKMAEST
+154 LKVLNDSVESV
-165 NEALRIHK
+165 NEDLRIYK
-173 TREEQGEI
+173 TKEDRGDIIPMNIGTVMEAI
-181 APFGVGMVMDA
+181 AQF
-192 VAQMGHTVPHIML
+192 GHTVPTIALTMA
-205 SMMGI
+205 GI
-210 SPVITG
+210 PPVVTG
-216 ILTGVQEAQ
+216 LLAGVQEAQ
-225 MEANSNRAEINRL
+225 MEANSNRAEINRQ

-273 RQARATGLIDP
+273 RQARAAGLIDP

-358 MANFLGNVGSYSK
+358 MASFLGNVGSYSK

-386 LGKVAN
+386 LGKIAN

-407 GEALEKEIVESVKG
+407 GEALEKEIAESVKG

-513 FIGISPNMNRKV
+513 AIGISPNMNRKV

-540 LIEQWK
+540 LFEHWR
-546 GMTREDNAYNSYVD
+546 GMTREDKAYNAYVD

-588 NLAANLRSQGKINES
+588 NLAANLRSQGKVNES

-700 DSFDVA
+700 DSFDIA

-875 IEEALN
+875 IEEALK

-888 AEVSKEIAETLG
+888 AEVSKEIVETLG

-909 MKELIDRLNSGA
+909 MKELLGRINSGA

-937 LSKIL
+937 LSKVL

-997 ISDDVTDFLSEMQQ
+997 ISDNVTDFLSEMQQ

-1052 EKQYEGPNPEDPSPM
+1052 EKQYEGPKPEDASPM
-1067 NHKETKEGKVE
+1067 NYKEIKEGKVE
-1078 PDKVIVVTD
+1078 PDKIVVVTP
-1087 EGEFEIDD
+1087 EGEFEVDLD
-1095 PDDGPTPPVTIEEI
+1095 DDGPTPPVTIEKI

-1133 HNKTIYNDKH
+1133 HNKTTYNDKH
-1143 GEYVSAIEG
+1143 SEYVPATEG
-1152 LENTGIAP
+1152 LEKTGMVP
-1160 DAYQMAKLAYT
+1160 DAYQMANLTYT
-1171 ELKDAGTFDFLNSGG
+1171 ELKDAGTFDFLNSGN

-1201 EKKKA
+1201 EKNKA
-1206 EAITYKDSIYR
+1206 EAITDKDSTYLQR
-1217 QSPTVFMYKRL
+1217 PTVFMYKRL

-1238 LFTNDDSRPANKT
+1238 LFTNDDSRPANKA

-1312 LGIISNG
+1312 LGIISNS

-1377 NIVKKVQKILAEI
+1377 NIIKKVQKILAEI

-1477 VAIPLTEGSVEERV
+1477 VAIPLTEGTVEERV

-1561 SDKDVEKFSRTAEA
+1561 SDKDVANYIRITEA
-1575 FVYARN
+1575 FVHTRN
-1581 HEADIEMSLENDA
+1581 SETDIEMSLENDA
-1594 IIFAGDNHILSEN
+1594 IIFSGDNHILSEN
-1607 YEWREPFTVLGHGFK
+1607 YEWREPFIVLGQGFK
-1622 QPRKALAYIRARYFS
+1622 QPRKALAYIRARYFG

-1676 LVTKSVKQLL
+1676 LVTKSVKQMMSKSKTYEND
-1686 NKDAFK
+1686 NKT
-1692 EDNDVINAINYLG
+1692 INYINYLG

-1731 DNKLLGIP
+1731 DNKLLEMP
-1739 HYNDFV
+1739 HYSDFV

-1774 TNPTGITP
+1774 TNPKG
-1782 EATVVTPNGDGTNSN
+1782 VTSEPDEVTLNGDGTNSN
-1797 EILPGNTTPEPPVTP
+1797 ETLPGNTTPEPTVTP
-1812 KPEQGTGGGTDT
+1812 EPEQGTGEGTDT
-1824 STLFTQGVG
+1824 STIYIQGQE
-1833 ASTLTPE
+1833 ASILTPE
-1840 GSNQEG
+1840 GTNQEG
-1846 KAKPAS
+1846 KTKPAS
-1852 TLVVSILNIGQKRNP
+1852 GLMGSILNIGQKQNP
-1867 DSTGNGEVNNGEQ
+1867 DSAGNGEVNNGEQ

-1885 KASPTDNK
+1885 QTPTTGGN
-1893 GKTGKGGN
+1893 TGKPN
-1901 SLIQPDNDVYN
+1901 SFIPILNE
-1912 RKRAFPKYKIGE
+1912 RSFPKYKIGE

-1949 QNVTKGRNGEVQG
+1949 QNVAKGRNGEVQG

-2015 KDNILSDVIDDVF
+2015 KDNILNDVIDDVF

-2132 SLFDAINKGEFNKTK
+2132 SLFDAINKDEFNKTK
-2147 IEDNAEDTLEIE
+2147 IEDNAEDALERE
-2159 EAGNVEL
+2159 EAGNVEP
-2166 TIHSDDEV
+2166 TIHPNDEEI
-2174 LTPSDFVDNK
+2174 TPSDLADNEI
-2184 VNEDKLPD
+2184 NDEELPD

-2234 QLKNNIITRY
+2234 QLKNNIITKY

-2282 HRNANAIMRDILN
+2282 HRKANAVMRDILN

-2346 IGNLT
+2346 IGNLS

-2389 VKQIKDDTSR
+2389 VNQIKDDTSR

-2405 VERQKLCK
+2405 VEREKLCK
-2413 NIF
+2413 NIFTR

>member
-8 PAQKGLTPLKSIAQK
+8 PARKGLTPLKSIAQK
-23 AKDTGERQFFT
+23 AQNTGENQYFT
-34 IAHPEFEEKY
+34 VSQPEFIEKY
-44 RQEDSFLP
+44 RRDDIAP
-52 RNFSLPDMPL
+52 PANFSFPKGLDL
-62 ADYNQAILDY
+62 KDYNEAVRDY
-72 GSRDNIDLEDFKAR
+72 GSDDLIDVEDFKAKR
-86 REGIFEKI
+86 QGIFETI
-94 AKGVGGLINNAVV
+94 AKGTGALITNALF
-107 DIAGIAGL
+107 DTAGMVGL

-121 TVWDLTG
+121 TAWDLTG
-128 GYLTGETQKRDGW
+128 GYLTGETQKRNGW
-141 SILNNFTAEENFW
+141 SILNNFTAEENAF
-154 LDGINKMAEST
+154 LKVLNDSVESV
-165 NEALRIHK
+165 NEDLRIYK
-173 TREEQGEI
+173 TKEDRSDIIPMNIGT
-181 APFGVGMVMDA
+181 VMEA
-192 VAQMGHTVPHIML
+192 VAQFGHTVPTIALTMA
-205 SMMGI
+205 GI
-210 SPVITG
+210 PPVITG
-216 ILTGVQEAQ
+216 LLSGVQEAQ
-225 MEANSNRAEINRL
+225 MEANSNRAEINRQ
-238 RDDKNYQ
+238 RDDRNYQ

-273 RQARATGLIDP
+273 RQARAAGLIDP

-297 KRELISQLFQDANI
+297 KRELISQLFQDDNI
-311 QQQSATID
+311 KQQSATID

-358 MANFLGNVGSYSK
+358 MASFLGNVGSYSK

-392 NTLKNTLTSTAKNLT
+392 ATLKNTLTSTAKNLT
-407 GEALEKEIVESVKG
+407 GETLEKELAESVKG

-482 WQGVTDA
+482 WQGITDA
-489 FAEGAKGLISTEALQ
+489 FAEGAKGLISTSALQ
-504 QGVIAALST
+504 QGAIAALST
-513 FIGISPNMNRKV
+513 AIGISPNMNRKV

-540 LIEQWK
+540 LWEQWK
-546 GMTREDNAYNSYVD
+546 GMTREDNVYNSYVD

-632 QSIDNL
+632 QSIDSL
-638 TDEHLSSLVESS
+638 TDEHLSSLVESNS
-650 STKEFDSVNN
+650 EKEFDSRNN
-660 REFYTGGFTENGRK
+660 REYYTGGFTENGRK

-745 DNLESAFNVK
+745 DNLESAFNVNGT
-755 DSIKSIDDKIAELK
+755 IKSIDDKIAELK
-769 IAQNENSAI
+769 QAQNENSAI

-784 QKRDFELQKQIKDLY
+784 QKKDLEVQKQIKELY

-804 LNELDSVFEKG
+804 LNELSSVFEKG

-875 IEEALN
+875 IGEALK

-900 KANDGIFND
+900 KDNDGIFND

-937 LSKIL
+937 MSKIL
-942 RETKPEI
+942 RETKPEV

-957 VFQAMGK
+957 VFQAMGR

-971 ENGAMGVFNAFTE
+971 ENGAMGVFNAFSE
-984 YLNRYNDFNVGKI
+984 YLARYNDFNVGKI

-1011 KYNLDS
+1011 KYNLDA

-1023 AGAIVHVVNKIKQSY
+1023 AGAILHMVNTIKQSY
-1038 DNRLAYLRE
+1038 ENRLEYLKKV
-1047 NQIQA
+1047 QMQA
-1052 EKQYEGPNPEDPSPM
+1052 AQTSTGPKPGDPSSM
-1067 NHKETKEGKVE
+1067 NPASQEAVTTEVVPTQAITSEGL
-1078 PDKVIVVTD
+1078 
-1087 EGEFEIDD
+1087 IDID
-1095 PDDGPTPPVTIEEI
+1095 TPEPDDGPKPKT
-1109 SEEEK
+1109 SEKDLKDEPIPEK
-1114 PEPEPVDAKSHNIA
+1114 VELDSDIQSIA

-1143 GEYVSAIEG
+1143 SEFIPANKG

-1160 DAYQMAKLAYT
+1160 DAYQMAQLTYT
-1171 ELKDAGTFDFLNSGG
+1171 ELKDAGTFEFLNSGN
-1186 VKVGDEIIFGIEEEF
+1186 VEVGDEIIFGIEEEF

-1206 EAITYKDSIYR
+1206 EAITNKDSIYL
-1217 QSPTVFMYKRL
+1217 QKPTVFMYKRN

-1238 LFTNDDSRPANKT
+1238 LFTNDDSRPANKA

-1256 TELYNKRGEGVNE
+1256 TELYNKRAEGTTMVT
-1269 VYLEKKDAAEDL
+1269 LEKKDATEDMQE
-1281 KPFFDVSLVTGGIIK
+1281 FFDVSLVTGGIIK
-1296 YTKDYA
+1296 YTTDYA
-1302 PITFD
+1302 PISFD

-1312 LGIISNG
+1312 LGVITNNA
-1319 SLVTNEKSV
+1319 LVVNEKTV
-1328 DGRVLIRPNT
+1328 NGKVLVKPETLT
-1338 AASSNGGVMILL
+1338 ASRGGLMILL
-1350 PDIHGDYHPAFI
+1350 PDIHGDYHPAFV

-1370 VKENPDK
+1370 LKENPDK
-1377 NIVKKVQKILAEI
+1377 EVVKKVQDILSQI
-1390 ADINNRTT
+1390 ADIQNRTI
-1398 LAGKVDEKA
+1398 LSIKVSEEK
-1407 IPKELAYLNEQLSKY
+1407 IPAEMEYLVEQLSQY
-1422 VDLGRDLFIRYKND
+1422 LDFGRDLFIKYRND
-1436 SRGPRILIGT
+1436 ERGPRILIGKYTREANGKKKTRT
-1446 VARDSDG
+1446 VTNAKGHSYQQFYA
-1453 KRKVKD
+1453 
-1459 NLVDI
+1459 DI
-1464 DTGKRVKKFYSDI
+1464 IS
-1477 VAIPLTEGSVEERV
+1477 IPLDKGTVEERTTQ
-1491 EKLTDSLSKALFY
+1491 LTNNISSALFY
-1504 PQPDFLK
+1504 PKPENIK
-1511 EDNSGEYAQEF
+1511 KDNKGDYAQEF
-1522 LSIARTNISDPRLG
+1522 LSIARTNISEPRLG
-1536 SVFFTTGKIV
+1536 SVFFTTGKTFN
-1546 SGESARNARQSGRIA
+1546 GESVRNSKGSAKPAEVVYKTINNY
-1561 SDKDVEKFSRTAEA
+1561 VESINNNDTL
-1575 FVYARN
+1575 N
-1581 HEADIEMSLENDA
+1581 TDIEYKDGA
-1594 IIFAGDNHILSEN
+1594 IIFEGDNTIFSEN
-1607 YEWREPFTVLGHGFK
+1607 RPIAKTFTVFTK
-1622 QPRKALAYIRARYFS
+1622 SFTSPRMALAYARALYFK
-1637 DTTAANDILNAKSID
+1637 DIQAMNSILHSSSIE
-1652 EAEEIA
+1652 EAEKKA
-1658 SHVGSQEEWNKVH
+1658 KLVGKQSEWDKVRH
-1671 KEAVI
+1671 EAVI
-1676 LVTKSVKQLL
+1676 LITSGVY
-1686 NKDAFK
+1686 DALEK
-1692 EDNDVINAINYLG
+1692 NEQAVINAIG
-1705 YRVEDTNHT
+1705 YSGDRIEDKSHT
-1714 YKGNDVPA
+1714 YKGNDSPA
-1722 LDWNLFFDY
+1722 LNWNLYY
-1731 DNKLLGIP
+1731 DHKANNIKLKYVAYFNHNGPKLGEEGQTST
-1739 HYNDFV
+1739 FTQATGTLV
-1745 DGINP
+1745 DTTTLSEVKVDPRVDPTVTGKP
-1750 SNSTSSTDDFLS
+1750 EEGSTDSTNNEGGEVSNAALS
-1762 AAVSTLNPKTTP
+1762 ILGKVEETTEP
-1774 TNPTGITP
+1774 VEGSETP
-1782 EATVVTPNGDGTNSN
+1782 AE
-1797 EILPGNTTPEPPVTP
+1797 E
-1812 KPEQGTGGGTDT
+1812 DT
-1824 STLFTQGVG
+1824 SEDG
-1833 ASTLTPE
+1833 STEGPTEEKVE
-1840 GSNQEG
+1840 GS
-1846 KAKPAS
+1846 
-1852 TLVVSILNIGQKRNP
+1852 
-1867 DSTGNGEVNNGEQ
+1867 
-1880 PSGEP
+1880 
-1885 KASPTDNK
+1885 
-1893 GKTGKGGN
+1893 
-1901 SLIQPDNDVYN
+1901 SLDDIFGVPDNTN
-1912 RKRAFPKYKIGE
+1912 APFRLSPKYKIGE
-1924 EFDFVKESNWVKS
+1924 DFDFTKESKWVES
-1937 KLGWDIQKQIIQ
+1937 KLGWDIQKKIIQ
-1949 QNVTKGRNGEVQG
+1949 TGVINSRNGEAQG

-2087 TPYSEENEANLRKKN
+2087 TPYSEENETDLRKKN

-2123 TSDGYLPIK
+2123 TSNGYLPIK
-2132 SLFDAINKGEFNKTK
+2132 GLFDAINKGEFNKTK
-2147 IEDNAEDTLEIE
+2147 IEDNAEDALKRE
-2159 EAGNVEL
+2159 EADDVDPIL
-2166 TIHSDDEV
+2166 HSDDEV
-2174 LTPSDFVDNK
+2174 LTTSDLV
-2184 VNEDKLPD
+2184 EDVVTEEKLPD

-2197 LPKVNPEL
+2197 LPEVDPEL
-2205 TEESEEEKLDSLME
+2205 TEKSEEEKLDSLME
-2219 EKEKEVIYDE
+2219 EKEKEVIDDK

-2312 KSLIEALRAL
+2312 ESLIEALRAL

-2389 VKQIKDDTSR
+2389 VNQIKDDTSR
-2399 NEALEI
+2399 NEALDI
-2405 VERQKLCK
+2405 IEREKLCK
-2413 NIF
+2413 NIFKQ

>member
-8 PAQKGLTPLKSIAQK
+8 PARKGLTPLKSIAQK
-23 AKDTGERQFFT
+23 AQNTGENQYFT
-34 IAHPEFEEKY
+34 VSQPEFIEKY
-44 RQEDSFLP
+44 RREDVTP
-52 RNFSLPDMPL
+52 PANFSFPKGLDL
-62 ADYNQAILDY
+62 KDYNEAVRDY
-72 GSRDNIDLEDFKAR
+72 GSHDLIDVEDFKAKR
-86 REGIFEKI
+86 QGIFETI
-94 AKGVGGLINNAVV
+94 AKGTGALITNALF
-107 DIAGIAGL
+107 DTAGMVGL

-121 TVWDLTG
+121 TAWDLTG
-128 GYLTGETQKRDGW
+128 GFLTGETQKRDGW
-141 SILNNFTAEENFW
+141 SILNNFTAEENAF
-154 LDGINKMAEST
+154 LKVLNDSVESV
-165 NEALRIHK
+165 NEDLRIYK
-173 TREEQGEI
+173 TKEDRGDIIPMNIGTVMEAI
-181 APFGVGMVMDA
+181 AQF
-192 VAQMGHTVPHIML
+192 GHTVPTIALTMA
-205 SMMGI
+205 GI
-210 SPVITG
+210 PPVVTG
-216 ILTGVQEAQ
+216 LLAGVQEAQ
-225 MEANSNRAEINRL
+225 MEANSNRAEINRQ

-273 RQARATGLIDP
+273 RQARAAGLIDP

-358 MANFLGNVGSYSK
+358 MASFLGNVGSYSK

-407 GEALEKEIVESVKG
+407 GEALEKEIAESVKG

-513 FIGISPNMNRKV
+513 AIGISPNMNRKV

-540 LIEQWK
+540 LFEQWR
-546 GMTREDNAYNSYVD
+546 GMTREDKAYNSYVD

-875 IEEALN
+875 IEEALK

-909 MKELIDRLNSGA
+909 MKELLGRLNSGA

-1023 AGAIVHVVNKIKQSY
+1023 AGAILHMVNSIKKSY
-1038 DNRLAYLRE
+1038 ENRLEYLKKAPV
-1047 NQIQA
+1047 QA
-1052 EKQYEGPNPEDPSPM
+1052 AQTSTGPKPGDASPM
-1067 NHKETKEGKVE
+1067 NPASQESVTTEVIPTQAITEEGL
-1078 PDKVIVVTD
+1078 
-1087 EGEFEIDD
+1087 IDID
-1095 PDDGPTPPVTIEEI
+1095 T
-1109 SEEEK
+1109 
-1114 PEPEPVDAKSHNIA
+1114 PEPEDEPKPKTSKKDLKDEPIPEKVELDSDTQSIA

-1143 GEYVSAIEG
+1143 SEYVPATKG
-1152 LENTGIAP
+1152 LENTGIAS
-1160 DAYQMAKLAYT
+1160 DAYQMANLTYT
-1171 ELKDAGTFDFLNSGG
+1171 ELKDAGTFEFLNSGN
-1186 VKVGDEIIFGIEEEF
+1186 VEVGDEIIFGIEEEF

-1206 EAITYKDSIYR
+1206 EAITNKESTYLQR
-1217 QSPTVFMYKRL
+1217 PTVFMYKRL

-1238 LFTNDDSRPANKT
+1238 LFTNDDSRPANKA

-1269 VYLEKKDAAEDL
+1269 VYLEKKDAAEDMQE
-1281 KPFFDVSLVTGGIIK
+1281 FFDVSLVTGGIIK
-1296 YTKDYA
+1296 YTTEYA
-1302 PITFD
+1302 PISFD

-1312 LGIISNG
+1312 LGVITNNALVVNDKVVNG
-1319 SLVTNEKSV
+1319 KVLVKPET
-1328 DGRVLIRPNT
+1328 L
-1338 AASSNGGVMILL
+1338 AASRGGLMILL
-1350 PDIHGDYHPAFI
+1350 PDIHGDFHPAFV

-1370 VKENPDK
+1370 LKENPDK
-1377 NIVKKVQKILAEI
+1377 EVVKKVQDILSQI
-1390 ADINNRTT
+1390 ADIQNRTI
-1398 LAGKVDEKA
+1398 LSVKVSEEK
-1407 IPKELAYLNEQLSKY
+1407 IPAEMEHLVEQLSKY
-1422 VDLGRDLFIRYKND
+1422 LDFGRDLFIKYRND
-1436 SRGPRILIGT
+1436 ERGPRLLIGKYTRDDKGNKNTRT
-1446 VARDSDG
+1446 VTVTTKNGGTRTYEQFYA
-1453 KRKVKD
+1453 
-1459 NLVDI
+1459 DI
-1464 DTGKRVKKFYSDI
+1464 T
-1477 VAIPLTEGSVEERV
+1477 AIPLDKGTVEERTTQ
-1491 EKLTDSLSKALFY
+1491 LTNSISSALFY
-1504 PQPDFLK
+1504 PKPENIK
-1511 EDNSGEYAQEF
+1511 KDNKGDYAQEF
-1522 LSIARTNISDPRLG
+1522 LSIARTNISEPRLG
-1536 SVFFTTGKIV
+1536 SVFFTTGKTFN
-1546 SGESARNARQSGRIA
+1546 GESVRNSKGAAKPADVVYTTINRYVNNINYNTA
-1561 SDKDVEKFSRTAEA
+1561 LNTTIEYKD
-1575 FVYARN
+1575 
-1581 HEADIEMSLENDA
+1581 DA
-1594 IIFAGDNHILSEN
+1594 ITFEGDETIFSEN
-1607 YEWREPFTVLGHGFK
+1607 RTIDKTFTVFTK
-1622 QPRKALAYIRARYFS
+1622 SFTSPRMALAYARALYFK
-1637 DTTAANDILNAKSID
+1637 DTQAMDSILHSSSIE
-1652 EAEEIA
+1652 EAEEKA
-1658 SHVGSQEEWNKVH
+1658 KLVGKQSEWDKVRH
-1671 KEAVI
+1671 EAVI
-1676 LVTKSVKQLL
+1676 LITMNVY
-1686 NKDAFK
+1686 DALEPTEK
-1692 EDNDVINAINYLG
+1692 AVINAIG
-1705 YRVEDTNHT
+1705 ISGDRIEDKSHS
-1714 YKGNDVPA
+1714 YKGSDSPALNWNLYYDHKSNNIKLKYAAYFNHNGPKPGVEGTTSTFTQEPGTVVDTTSPETPPEVKVPA
-1722 LDWNLFFDY
+1722 NLDPLE
-1731 DNKLLGIP
+1731 KGEQ
-1739 HYNDFV
+1739 ND
-1745 DGINP
+1745 D
-1750 SNSTSSTDDFLS
+1750 STDTTGEPENTE
-1762 AAVSTLNPKTTP
+1762 VSTVASSIIEGVDSTKEGTP
-1774 TNPTGITP
+1774 TDTPTEKPT
-1782 EATVVTPNGDGTNSN
+1782 EEVVEGEEISGSSLDG
-1797 EILPGNTTPEPPVTP
+1797 LWGVPDGNNAPPRL
-1812 KPEQGTGGGTDT
+1812 
-1824 STLFTQGVG
+1824 S
-1833 ASTLTPE
+1833 
-1840 GSNQEG
+1840 
-1846 KAKPAS
+1846 
-1852 TLVVSILNIGQKRNP
+1852 
-1867 DSTGNGEVNNGEQ
+1867 
-1880 PSGEP
+1880 
-1885 KASPTDNK
+1885 
-1893 GKTGKGGN
+1893 
-1901 SLIQPDNDVYN
+1901 
-1912 RKRAFPKYKIGE
+1912 PKYKIGG
-1924 EFDFVKESNWVKS
+1924 EFDFTKESKWVES
-1937 KLGWDIQKQIIQ
+1937 KLGWDVQKQIIQ
-1949 QNVTKGRNGEVQG
+1949 TGVISSRNGEAQG

-2028 KMDSE
+2028 KMNSE

-2147 IEDNAEDTLEIE
+2147 IEDNVEDTLERE
-2159 EAGNVEL
+2159 ESGNVEP
-2166 TIHSDDEV
+2166 IKHSDKEV
-2174 LTPSDFVDNK
+2174 LTTSDLPKSEVT
-2184 VNEDKLPD
+2184 EEELPD

-2219 EKEKEVIYDE
+2219 EKEKEVVYDE

-2389 VKQIKDDTSR
+2389 VNQIKDDTSR

-2405 VERQKLCK
+2405 VEREKLCK
-2413 NIF
+2413 NIFTR

>member
-62 ADYNQAILDY
+62 ADYNQAIQDY

-94 AKGVGGLINNAVV
+94 GKGVAGLITNATI

-121 TVWDLTG
+121 TAWDLTG
-128 GYLTGETQKRDGW
+128 GYLTGETQKRNGW

-154 LDGINKMAEST
+154 LDAINKMAEST
-165 NEALRIHK
+165 NESLRIHK
-173 TREEQGEI
+173 TREEQGSI

-192 VAQMGHTVPHIML
+192 VAQMGHTIPHIML
-205 SMMGI
+205 SMAGI
-210 SPVITG
+210 PPIITG

-225 MEANSNRAEINRL
+225 MEANSNRAEINRQ
-238 RDDKNYQ
+238 RDDRNYQ

-253 KEDLI
+253 KEDML
-258 SPYLKDFDARYDEYD
+258 SPYLKGFDSRYDEYE
-273 RQARATGLIDP
+273 RQARAAGLIDP
-284 NDTRTPNERKADA
+284 NDPRNPNERKAEA
-297 KRELISQLFQDANI
+297 RQLLVEQLFNDANI
-311 QQQSATID
+311 RQQADTID

-326 SKVTDAYK
+326 GKVTDAYK

-348 AVLLSGANAL
+348 AILLSGANTL

-392 NTLKNTLTSTAKNLT
+392 ETLKNTLTSTAKNLT
-407 GEALEKEIVESVKG
+407 GEALEKELAESVKG

-482 WQGVTDA
+482 WQGITDA
-489 FAEGAKGLISTEALQ
+489 FAEGAKGLISTSALQ
-504 QGVIAALST
+504 QGAIAALST
-513 FIGISPNMNRKV
+513 LIGISPNMNRKV

-588 NLAANLRSQGKINES
+588 NLAATLRSQGKINES

-638 TDEHLSSLVESS
+638 SDDYLSSLVEASS
-650 STKEFDSVNN
+650 ETEFDSRSN
-660 REFYTGGFTENGRK
+660 REYYTGGFTENGRK

-745 DNLESAFNVK
+745 DNLDSAFNVN
-755 DSIKSIDDKIAELK
+755 DTIKSIDDKIAELK
-769 IAQNENSAI
+769 QVQNENSAI

-784 QKRDFELQKQIKDLY
+784 QKKDLEVQKQIKELY

-804 LNELDSVFEKG
+804 LNELSSVFEKG

-875 IEEALN
+875 IEEALK

-888 AEVSKEIAETLG
+888 AEVSKEVAETLG
-900 KANDGIFND
+900 KDNDGIFND
-909 MKELIDRLNSGA
+909 MKELLDRLNSGA

-927 KERDLYKWEK
+927 RERDLYKWEK
-937 LSKIL
+937 LSKVL

-957 VFQAMGK
+957 VFQAMGQDLQK
-964 NIQMQML
+964 QMY
-971 ENGAMGVFNAFTE
+971 EAGDFGVFDAFSE
-984 YLNRYNDFNVGKI
+984 YLARYNDFNVGKI

-1011 KYNLDS
+1011 KYNLDA

-1023 AGAIVHVVNKIKQSY
+1023 AGAILHMVNTIKQSY
-1038 DNRLAYLRE
+1038 ENRLEYLKKV
-1047 NQIQA
+1047 QMQA
-1052 EKQYEGPNPEDPSPM
+1052 AQTSTGPKPGDPSSM
-1067 NHKETKEGKVE
+1067 NPASQEAVTTEVVPTQAITSEGL
-1078 PDKVIVVTD
+1078 
-1087 EGEFEIDD
+1087 IDID
-1095 PDDGPTPPVTIEEI
+1095 TPEPDDGPKPKT
-1109 SEEEK
+1109 SEKDLKDEPIPEK
-1114 PEPEPVDAKSHNIA
+1114 VELDSDIQSIA

-1143 GEYVSAIEG
+1143 SEFVPANKG
-1152 LENTGIAP
+1152 LENTGIVP
-1160 DAYQMAKLAYT
+1160 DAYQMAQLTYT
-1171 ELKDAGTFDFLNSGG
+1171 TLKDAGTFEFLNSGN
-1186 VKVGDEIIFGIEEEF
+1186 VEVGDEIIFGIEEEF

-1206 EAITYKDSIYR
+1206 EAITNKDSIYL
-1217 QSPTVFMYKRL
+1217 QKPTVFMYKRN

-1238 LFTNDDSRPANKT
+1238 LFTNDDSRPANKA

-1256 TELYNKRGEGVNE
+1256 TELYNNRDKNQEGAIVT
-1269 VYLEKKDAAEDL
+1269 LEKKDAAEDMQE
-1281 KPFFDVSLVTGGIIK
+1281 FFDVSLVTGGIIK
-1296 YTKDYA
+1296 YTTDYA
-1302 PITFD
+1302 PIYFD

-1312 LGIISNG
+1312 LGVITNNA
-1319 SLVTNEKSV
+1319 LVVNEKTV
-1328 DGRVLIRPNT
+1328 NGKVLVKPET
-1338 AASSNGGVMILL
+1338 LAASRGGLMILL
-1350 PDIHGDYHPAFI
+1350 PDIHGDYHPAFV

-1370 VKENPDK
+1370 LKENPDK
-1377 NIVKKVQKILAEI
+1377 EVVKKVQDILSQI
-1390 ADINNRTT
+1390 ADIQNRTI
-1398 LAGKVDEKA
+1398 LSIKVSEEK
-1407 IPKELAYLNEQLSKY
+1407 IPAEMEYLVEQLSQYLDFGK
-1422 VDLGRDLFIRYKND
+1422 DLFIKYRND
-1436 SRGPRILIGT
+1436 ERGPRLLIGKYTRDDKGNRKTRT
-1446 VARDSDG
+1446 VRVAKKTGGER
-1453 KRKVKD
+1453 VYEQFYA
-1459 NLVDI
+1459 DI
-1464 DTGKRVKKFYSDI
+1464 IS
-1477 VAIPLTEGSVEERV
+1477 IPLDKGTVEERTTQ
-1491 EKLTDSLSKALFY
+1491 LTNNISSALFY
-1504 PQPDFLK
+1504 PKPENIK
-1511 EDNSGEYAQEF
+1511 KDNKGDYAQEF
-1522 LSIARTNISDPRLG
+1522 LSIARTNISEPRLG
-1536 SVFFTTGKIV
+1536 SVFFTTGKTFN
-1546 SGESARNARQSGRIA
+1546 GESVRNSKGSAKPAEVVYKTINNY
-1561 SDKDVEKFSRTAEA
+1561 VEQINSNDTL
-1575 FVYARN
+1575 N
-1581 HEADIEMSLENDA
+1581 TDIEYKDGA
-1594 IIFAGDNHILSEN
+1594 IIFEGDNTIFSEN
-1607 YEWREPFTVLGHGFK
+1607 RPIAKTFTVFTK
-1622 QPRKALAYIRARYFS
+1622 SFTSPRMALAYARALYFK
-1637 DTTAANDILNAKSID
+1637 DIQAMNSILHSSSIE
-1652 EAEEIA
+1652 EAEEKA
-1658 SHVGSQEEWNKVH
+1658 KLVGKQSEWDKVRH
-1671 KEAVI
+1671 EAVI
-1676 LVTKSVKQLL
+1676 LITNGVY
-1686 NKDAFK
+1686 DALEK
-1692 EDNDVINAINYLG
+1692 NEQAVINAIG
-1705 YRVEDTNHT
+1705 YSGDRIEDKSHT
-1714 YKGNDVPA
+1714 YKGNDSPA
-1722 LDWNLFFDY
+1722 LNWNLYY
-1731 DNKLLGIP
+1731 DHKANNIKLKYVAYFNHNGPKPGEEGQTSTFTQATGTL
-1739 HYNDFV
+1739 V
-1745 DGINP
+1745 DTTTLSEVKVNP
-1750 SNSTSSTDDFLS
+1750 IVDPTVTGKPKDDTTDSEGELEGEEVSNAALS
-1762 AAVSTLNPKTTP
+1762 ILRKEEESAERTETP
-1774 TNPTGITP
+1774 T
-1782 EATVVTPNGDGTNSN
+1782 DGVN
-1797 EILPGNTTPEPPVTP
+1797 
-1812 KPEQGTGGGTDT
+1812 
-1824 STLFTQGVG
+1824 
-1833 ASTLTPE
+1833 PE
-1840 GSNQEG
+1840 GSPTEG
-1846 KAKPAS
+1846 QTGEGAADTTFNPLAG
-1852 TLVVSILNIGQKRNP
+1852 IGVK
-1867 DSTGNGEVNNGEQ
+1867 E
-1880 PSGEP
+1880 
-1885 KASPTDNK
+1885 
-1893 GKTGKGGN
+1893 
-1901 SLIQPDNDVYN
+1901 INDGDLPY
-1912 RKRAFPKYKIGE
+1912 RLSPKYKIGE
-1924 EFDFVKESNWVKS
+1924 DFDFTKESKWVES
-1937 KLGWDIQKQIIQ
+1937 KLGWDIQKKIIQ
-1949 QNVTKGRNGEVQG
+1949 TGVINSRNGEAQG

-1995 HVKDKSLLLSFF
+1995 HVKNKSLLLSFF

-2087 TPYSEENEANLRKKN
+2087 TPYSEQNEADLRKKN

-2123 TSDGYLPIK
+2123 TSNGYLPIK
-2132 SLFDAINKGEFNKTK
+2132 GLFDAINKGEFNKTK
-2147 IEDNAEDTLEIE
+2147 IEDNSEDALKRE
-2159 EAGNVEL
+2159 EAGDVDL
-2166 TIHSDDEV
+2166 ALHSDDEV
-2174 LTPSDFVDNK
+2174 LTTSDLV
-2184 VNEDKLPD
+2184 EDVVTEEKLPD

-2197 LPKVNPEL
+2197 LPEVDPEL
-2205 TEESEEEKLDSLME
+2205 TEKSEEEKLDSLME
-2219 EKEKEVIYDE
+2219 EKEKEVIDDE

-2282 HRNANAIMRDILN
+2282 HRKANSIMRDILS

-2322 KRNLKAAFPEHIET
+2322 KRNLKTAFPEHIET

-2346 IGNLT
+2346 IGNLA

-2389 VKQIKDDTSR
+2389 VNQIKDDTSR
-2399 NEALEI
+2399 TEALDI

-2413 NIF
+2413 NIFKR

>member
-8 PAQKGLTPLKSIAQK
+8 PAKKGLTPLKSIAQK
-23 AKDTGERQFFT
+23 AQNTGENQYFT
-34 IAHPEFEEKY
+34 VSQPEFIEKY
-44 RQEDSFLP
+44 RREDIAP
-52 RNFSLPDMPL
+52 PANFSFPKGLDL
-62 ADYNQAILDY
+62 KDYNEAVRDY
-72 GSRDNIDLEDFKAR
+72 GSDDLIDVEDFKAKR
-86 REGIFEKI
+86 QGIFETI
-94 AKGVGGLINNAVV
+94 AKGTGALITNALF
-107 DIAGIAGL
+107 DTAGMVGL

-121 TVWDLTG
+121 TAWDLTG
-128 GYLTGETQKRDGW
+128 GFLTGETQKRDGW
-141 SILNNFTAEENFW
+141 SILNNFTAEENAF
-154 LDGINKMAEST
+154 LKVLNDSVESV
-165 NEALRIHK
+165 NEDLRIYK
-173 TREEQGEI
+173 TKEDRGDI
-181 APFGVGMVMDA
+181 IPMNIGTVMEA
-192 VAQMGHTVPHIML
+192 VAQFGHTVPTIALTMT
-205 SMMGI
+205 GI
-210 SPVITG
+210 PPVITG
-216 ILTGVQEAQ
+216 LLSGVQEAQ
-225 MEANSNRAEINRL
+225 MEANSNRAEINRQ
-238 RDDKNYQ
+238 RDDRNYQ
-245 TYLDSIQA
+245 TYLNSIQA

-273 RQARATGLIDP
+273 RQARAAGLIDP

-297 KRELISQLFQDANI
+297 KRELISQLFQDDNI
-311 QQQSATID
+311 KQQSATID

-326 SKVTDAYK
+326 SKVTNAYK

-358 MANFLGNVGSYSK
+358 MASFLSNVGSYSK

-392 NTLKNTLTSTAKNLT
+392 GTLKNTLTSTAKNLT
-407 GEALEKEIVESVKG
+407 GEALEKELAESVKG

-504 QGVIAALST
+504 QGAIAALST
-513 FIGISPNMNRKV
+513 AIGISPNMNRKV

-632 QSIDNL
+632 QSIDSL
-638 TDEHLSSLVESS
+638 TDEHLSSLVESNS
-650 STKEFDSVNN
+650 EKQFDSVNN

-745 DNLESAFNVK
+745 DNLESAFNVN
-755 DSIKSIDDKIAELK
+755 DTIKSIDDKIAELK
-769 IAQNENSAI
+769 QAQNENSAI

-784 QKRDFELQKQIKDLY
+784 QKKDLEVQKQIKELY

-804 LNELDSVFEKG
+804 LNELSSVFEKG

-875 IEEALN
+875 IEEALK

-900 KANDGIFND
+900 KANDGIFSD
-909 MKELIDRLNSGA
+909 MKELLDRLNSGA

-927 KERDLYKWEK
+927 RERDLYKWEK
-937 LSKIL
+937 MSKVL

-957 VFQAMGK
+957 VFQAMGR

-971 ENGAMGVFNAFTE
+971 ENGDMGVFNAFSE
-984 YLNRYNDFNVGKI
+984 YLARYNDFNVGKI

-1011 KYNLDS
+1011 KYNLDNL
-1017 SEVSDL
+1017 EVNDL
-1023 AGAIVHVVNKIKQSY
+1023 AGAIVHIVNKVKQSY

-1047 NQIQA
+1047 NRIQA
-1052 EKQYEGPNPEDPSPM
+1052 EKHYEGPNSEDASQM
-1067 NHKETKEGKVE
+1067 NHKETEGGKVE
-1078 PDKVIVVTD
+1078 PEKVIAITT
-1087 EGEFEIDD
+1087 EGEIEIELD
-1095 PDDGPTPPVTIEEI
+1095 DDGPTPPVTIEEI
-1109 SEEEK
+1109 EEKEK
-1114 PEPEPVDAKSHNIA
+1114 PELEPVDAKSHNIT

-1143 GEYVSAIEG
+1143 SEYVPATDG

-1160 DAYQMAKLAYT
+1160 DAYQMAKLTYT
-1171 ELKDAGTFDFLNSGG
+1171 TLKDAGTFEFLNSGG
-1186 VKVGDEIIFGIEEEF
+1186 VEVGDEIIFGIEEEF

-1206 EAITYKDSIYR
+1206 EAITNKDSIYL
-1217 QSPTVFMYKRL
+1217 QKPTVFMYKRN

-1238 LFTNDDSRPANKT
+1238 LFTNDDSRPANKA

-1256 TELYNKRGEGVNE
+1256 TELYNNKGEGVTE
-1269 VYLEKKDAAEDL
+1269 VYLEKKDVAEDL
-1281 KPFFDVSLVTGGIIK
+1281 KSFFDVSLVTGGIIK

-1350 PDIHGDYHPAFI
+1350 HDIHGDYHPAFV

-1377 NIVKKVQKILAEI
+1377 NIVKEVQKILAEI
-1390 ADINNRTT
+1390 ADINNRTVW
-1398 LAGKVDEKA
+1398 GSKVEESE
-1407 IPKELAYLNEQLSKY
+1407 IPKELASLKEQLSKY
-1422 VDLGRDLFIRYKND
+1422 VDLGRDMFITYKND

-1446 VARDSDG
+1446 VAKDEKG
-1453 KRKVKD
+1453 NRK
-1459 NLVDI
+1459 LRPETDI
-1464 DTGKRVKKFYSDI
+1464 DTGKVTKRFYSDI
-1477 VAIPLTEGSVEERV
+1477 VAVPLTEGTVEERV

-1522 LSIARTNISDPRLG
+1522 LSIARTNIADPRLG
-1536 SVFFTTGKIV
+1536 SVFFTTGKTV
-1546 SGESARNARQSGRIA
+1546 SGESARNARKSGRIA
-1561 SDKDVEKFSRTAEA
+1561 EDEDVANFTRITEA
-1575 FVYARN
+1575 FVHARN
-1581 HEADIEMSLENDA
+1581 SEADIDMELTEDGA
-1594 IIFAGDNHILSEN
+1594 IIFTGDNHILSEN
-1607 YEWREPFTVLGHGFK
+1607 YKWRESFQVLGSNFTE
-1622 QPRKALAYIRARYFS
+1622 PRRALSYIRARYFG
-1637 DTTAANDILNAKSID
+1637 DTTAANNILNAKSID

-1676 LVTKSVKQLL
+1676 LVTKSVKQMMSKSEFYKDD
-1686 NKDAFK
+1686 NKT
-1692 EDNDVINAINYLG
+1692 INYINYLG
-1705 YRVEDTNHT
+1705 YRVEDSSHT
-1714 YKGNDVPA
+1714 YNGDDVPA
-1722 LDWNLFFDY
+1722 LDWNLFFDL
-1731 DNKLLGIP
+1731 DNGILEIT
-1739 HYNDFV
+1739 HYQDFV
-1745 DGINP
+1745 NGINP
-1750 SNSTSSTDDFLS
+1750 SNSTGSNDDFLS
-1762 AAVSTLNPKTTP
+1762 AAASTLKTPP
-1774 TNPTGITP
+1774 TNPEGVTSEPDNVTPTG
-1782 EATVVTPNGDGTNSN
+1782 VVTDNS
-1797 EILPGNTTPEPPVTP
+1797 ETLPENPTP
-1812 KPEQGTGGGTDT
+1812 KPDT
-1824 STLFTQGVG
+1824 STVFIQGKG
-1833 ASTLTPE
+1833 ATTLIPE
-1840 GSNQEG
+1840 GGNKEG
-1846 KAKPAS
+1846 VAKPAS
-1852 TLVVSILNIGQKRNP
+1852 TLVGTALNIGKKKNP
-1867 DSTGNGEVNNGEQ
+1867 DSTGSGEQ
-1880 PSGEP
+1880 TSGETKTP
-1885 KASPTDNK
+1885 HTDNGSK
-1893 GKTGKGGN
+1893 SKGGN
-1901 SLIQPDNDVYN
+1901 LLIPTLND
-1912 RKRAFPKYKIGE
+1912 RAFPKYKIGE
-1924 EFDFVKESNWVKS
+1924 EFDFVKESNWVQS

-1949 QNVTKGRNGEVQG
+1949 QGVARGRNGEVQG

-1986 FHKLYREAL
+1986 FHKLYKEAL

-2015 KDNILSDVIDDVF
+2015 KDNILSDVIDEVF

-2116 NRTKSYR
+2116 NRTKSYK
-2123 TSDGYLPIK
+2123 TSNGYLPIK
-2132 SLFDAINKGEFNKTK
+2132 GLFDAINKGEFNKTK
-2147 IEDNAEDTLEIE
+2147 IEDNAEDALEREGAGDVDLTL
-2159 EAGNVEL
+2159 
-2166 TIHSDDEV
+2166 HSDDEV
-2174 LTPSDFVDNK
+2174 LTTDDLTGGE
-2184 VNEDKLPD
+2184 VNEKELPD
-2192 TEDRD
+2192 TEDKD

-2219 EKEKEVIYDE
+2219 EKEKEVIYDKG
-2229 DKQKY
+2229 KQKY

-2244 SKELDDRLNMLPF
+2244 SKELDDRLNILPF

-2282 HRNANAIMRDILN
+2282 HRKANAIMRDILN

-2336 LDIPDLDVNI
+2336 ENIPDLDVNI

-2368 NKIAGQIIAQLTAME
+2368 NKIAGQIIAQLTAIE

-2389 VKQIKDDTSR
+2389 VNQIKDDTSR
-2399 NEALEI
+2399 TEALDI
-2405 VERQKLCK
+2405 VEREKLCK
-2413 NIF
+2413 NIFKR

>member
-8 PAQKGLTPLKSIAQK
+8 PAKKGLTPLKSIAQK
-23 AKDTGERQFFT
+23 AQNTGENQYFT
-34 IAHPEFEEKY
+34 VSQPEFIEKF
-44 RQEDSFLP
+44 RRDDIAP
-52 RNFSLPDMPL
+52 PVNFSFPKGLDL
-62 ADYNQAILDY
+62 KDYNEAVRDY
-72 GSRDNIDLEDFKAR
+72 GSDDLIDVEDFKAKR
-86 REGIFEKI
+86 QGIFETI
-94 AKGVGGLINNAVV
+94 AKGTGALITNALF
-107 DIAGIAGL
+107 DTAGMVGL

-121 TVWDLTG
+121 TVWDVTG
-128 GYLTGETQKRDGW
+128 GFLTGETQKRNGW
-141 SILNNFTAEENFW
+141 SILNNFTAEENAF
-154 LDGINKMAEST
+154 LKVLNDSVESV
-165 NEALRIHK
+165 NEDLRIYK
-173 TREEQGEI
+173 TKEDRGEVL
-181 APFGVGMVMDA
+181 PMNVGTVMEA
-192 VAQMGHTVPHIML
+192 VAQFGHTIPTIALTMA
-205 SMMGI
+205 GI
-210 SPVITG
+210 PPVITG
-216 ILTGVQEAQ
+216 LLAGVQEAQ
-225 MEANSNRAEINRL
+225 MEANSNRAEINRQ

-253 KEDLI
+253 KENLL

-273 RQARATGLIDP
+273 RQARAAGLIDP

-297 KRELISQLFQDANI
+297 KRELISQLFQDDNI
-311 QQQSATID
+311 KQQSATID

-392 NTLKNTLTSTAKNLT
+392 ATLKNTLTSTAKNLT
-407 GEALEKEIVESVKG
+407 GEALEKELSESVKG

-482 WQGVTDA
+482 WQGITDA

-504 QGVIAALST
+504 QGAIAALST
-513 FIGISPNMNRKV
+513 LIGISPNMNRKV

-540 LIEQWK
+540 LWEQWK

-588 NLAANLRSQGKINES
+588 NLAATLRSQGKINES

-632 QSIDNL
+632 QNIDNL
-638 TDEHLSSLVESS
+638 SDDYLSSLVESS
-650 STKEFDSVNN
+650 SETEFDSRNN
-660 REFYTGGFTENGRK
+660 REYYTGGFTENGRK

-745 DNLESAFNVK
+745 DNLESAFNVN
-755 DSIKSIDDKIAELK
+755 DTIKSIDDKIAELK
-769 IAQNENSAI
+769 QVQNENSAI

-784 QKRDFELQKQIKDLY
+784 QKKDLEVQKQIKDLY

-804 LNELDSVFEKG
+804 LNELSSVFEKG

-875 IEEALN
+875 IEEALK

-888 AEVSKEIAETLG
+888 AEVSKEVAETLG
-900 KANDGIFND
+900 KANDGIFSD

-927 KERDLYKWEK
+927 RERDLYKWEK
-937 LSKIL
+937 MSKVL

-957 VFQAMGK
+957 LFQAMGQDLQK
-964 NIQMQML
+964 QMY
-971 ENGAMGVFNAFTE
+971 EAGDFGVFGAFSE
-984 YLNRYNDFNVGKI
+984 YLARYNDFNVGKI
-997 ISDDVTDFLSEMQQ
+997 ISDDITDFLSEMQK
-1011 KYNLDS
+1011 KYNLDA
-1017 SEVSDL
+1017 SDAARL
-1023 AGAIVHVVNKIKQSY
+1023 AGAIVHIVNTIKQSY

-1052 EKQYEGPNPEDPSPM
+1052 EKHYEGPKPEDASPM

-1078 PDKVIVVTD
+1078 PEKVVVVTD

-1095 PDDGPTPPVTIEEI
+1095 PDDDGPTPPVTIEEI
-1109 SEEEK
+1109 KEEEK
-1114 PEPEPVDAKSHNIA
+1114 PELEPVDSKKHNIT

-1133 HNKTIYNDKH
+1133 HNKSAYNEKH
-1143 GEYVSAIEG
+1143 GAYVSAIEG
-1152 LENTGIAP
+1152 LEKTGIAP
-1160 DAYQMAKLAYT
+1160 DAYQMAQLTYT
-1171 ELKDAGTFDFLNSGG
+1171 TLKDAGTFEFLNSGS

-1206 EAITYKDSIYR
+1206 EAITNKDSIYL
-1217 QSPTVFMYKRL
+1217 QQPTVFMYKRT

-1238 LFTNDDSRPANKT
+1238 LFTNDDSRPANKA
-1251 IREAV
+1251 IREAI
-1256 TELYNKRGEGVNE
+1256 TELYNNKGEGVTG
-1269 VYLEKKDAAEDL
+1269 VYLEKKDVAEDL
-1281 KPFFDVSLVTGGIIK
+1281 QSFFDVSLVTGGIIK
-1296 YTKDYA
+1296 YTTDYA

-1350 PDIHGDYHPAFI
+1350 PDIHGDYHPAFV

-1377 NIVKKVQKILAEI
+1377 NIVKEVQKILAEI
-1390 ADINNRTT
+1390 ADINNRTVWSS
-1398 LAGKVDEKA
+1398 KVEESE

-1436 SRGPRILIGT
+1436 SRGPRILVGT
-1446 VARDSDG
+1446 VARDENG
-1453 KRKVKD
+1453 RRKLRAEP
-1459 NLVDI
+1459 NI
-1464 DTGKRVKKFYSDI
+1464 DTGKTTKKFYSDI
-1477 VAIPLTEGSVEERV
+1477 VAIPLTEGTVEERV

-1522 LSIARTNISDPRLG
+1522 LSIARTNISDPKLG

-1546 SGESARNARQSGRIA
+1546 GGESARNARKSGRIA
-1561 SDKDVEKFSRTAEA
+1561 DDKDVAKFSRIAES

-1581 HEADIEMSLENDA
+1581 HEANIEMSLENDA

-1607 YEWREPFTVLGHGFK
+1607 YEWRKPFEVLGSSFK
-1622 QPRKALAYIRARYFS
+1622 QPRKALAYIRARYFG
-1637 DTTAANDILNAKSID
+1637 DTTAANDILNSKSID

-1658 SHVGSQEEWNKVH
+1658 SHVGSKEEWDKVH

-1676 LVTKSVKQLL
+1676 LVTKSVKKLL
-1686 NKDAFK
+1686 NQDAFK
-1692 EDNDVINAINYLG
+1692 DDNDVINAINYLG
-1705 YRVEDTNHT
+1705 YRVEDKSHT

-1731 DNKLLGIP
+1731 DNKLLEMP

-1745 DGINP
+1745 KGINT
-1750 SNSTSSTDDFLS
+1750 SGSTSSTDDFLS
-1762 AAVSTLNPKTTP
+1762 TAVSTLTP
-1774 TNPTGITP
+1774 TATNPTGVTP
-1782 EATVVTPNGDGTNSN
+1782 GTDVVTPNGVVTDGT
-1797 EILPGNTTPEPPVTP
+1797 EVLPGNPTPEPQ
-1812 KPEQGTGGGTDT
+1812 QGTGDGTDT
-1824 STLFTQGVG
+1824 STVYTQGKG

-1840 GSNQEG
+1840 SGNNESG
-1846 KAKPAS
+1846 TKPSSGLLDRLNLTTKPQTPPTNNS
-1852 TLVVSILNIGQKRNP
+1852 TKP
-1867 DSTGNGEVNNGEQ
+1867 
-1880 PSGEP
+1880 
-1885 KASPTDNK
+1885 
-1893 GKTGKGGN
+1893 KGGKP
-1901 SLIQPDNDVYN
+1901 LIPTLND
-1912 RKRAFPKYKIGE
+1912 RAFPKYKIGE
-1924 EFDFVKESNWVKS
+1924 EFDFAKESNWVKS

-1949 QNVTKGRNGEVQG
+1949 QNVAKGRNGEVQG

-2147 IEDNAEDTLEIE
+2147 IEDNAKDALEIE
-2159 EAGNVEL
+2159 EAGNVEPL
-2166 TIHSDDEV
+2166 VHPTDEEITTSDLPKSEV
-2174 LTPSDFVDNK
+2174 T
-2184 VNEDKLPD
+2184 EEELPD

-2219 EKEKEVIYDE
+2219 EKEKEVIDDE

-2244 SKELDDRLNMLPF
+2244 SKELDARLNMLPF

-2282 HRNANAIMRDILN
+2282 HRKANAIMRDILN

-2322 KRNLKAAFPEHIET
+2322 KRNLKTAFPEHIET
-2336 LDIPDLDVNI
+2336 LNIPDLDVNI

-2389 VKQIKDDTSR
+2389 VNQIKDDTSR
-2399 NEALEI
+2399 TEALDI
-2405 VERQKLCK
+2405 VEREKLCS
-2413 NIF
+2413 NIFKR

>member
-62 ADYNQAILDY
+62 ADYNQAIQDY

-121 TVWDLTG
+121 TAWDLTG
-128 GYLTGETQKRDGW
+128 GYLTGETQKRNGW

-154 LDGINKMAEST
+154 LDAINKMAEST
-165 NEALRIHK
+165 NEDLRIHK
-173 TREEQGEI
+173 TREEQGSI

-210 SPVITG
+210 PPVITG

-225 MEANSNRAEINRL
+225 MEANSNRAEINRQ
-238 RDDKNYQ
+238 RDDRNYQ

-253 KEDLI
+253 KEDML
-258 SPYLKDFDARYDEYD
+258 SPYLKDFDARYDEYE
-273 RQARATGLIDP
+273 RQARAAGLIDP
-284 NDTRTPNERKADA
+284 NDPRNPNERKAEA
-297 KRELISQLFQDANI
+297 RQLLVEQLFNDANI
-311 QQQSATID
+311 RQQADTID

-348 AVLLSGANAL
+348 AILLSCSNTI

-392 NTLKNTLTSTAKNLT
+392 GTLKNTLNSTAKNLT
-407 GEALEKEIVESVKG
+407 GEALEKELAESVKG

-489 FAEGAKGLISTEALQ
+489 FAAGAKGLISTEALQ
-504 QGVIAALST
+504 QGAIAALST
-513 FIGISPNMNRKV
+513 AIGISPNMNRKV

-540 LIEQWK
+540 LWEQWK

-588 NLAANLRSQGKINES
+588 NLAANLRSQDKINES

-632 QSIDNL
+632 QSIDSL
-638 TDEHLSSLVESS
+638 TDEHLSSLVESNS
-650 STKEFDSVNN
+650 EKKFDSRNN
-660 REFYTGGFTENGRK
+660 REYYTGGFTENGRK

-784 QKRDFELQKQIKDLY
+784 QKKDFELQKQIKDLY
-799 NQRQA
+799 NQRRA

-815 VKVNP
+815 VKVNL

-875 IEEALN
+875 IEEALK

-900 KANDGIFND
+900 KANDGIFSD
-909 MKELIDRLNSGA
+909 MKELVDRLNSGA

-927 KERDLYKWEK
+927 RERDLYKWEK
-937 LSKIL
+937 MSKVL

-957 VFQAMGK
+957 VFQAMGQNLQK
-964 NIQMQML
+964 QMF
-971 ENGAMGVFNAFTE
+971 EAGDFGVFGAFSE
-984 YLNRYNDFNVGKI
+984 YLARYNDFNVGKI
-997 ISDDVTDFLSEMQQ
+997 ISDDLTDFLSEMQK
-1011 KYNLDS
+1011 KYNLDA
-1017 SEVSDL
+1017 SDAARL
-1023 AGAIVHVVNKIKQSY
+1023 AGAIVHIVNTIKQSY

-1052 EKQYEGPNPEDPSPM
+1052 EKHYEGPKPEDASPM

-1078 PDKVIVVTD
+1078 PEKVIVVTP
-1087 EGEFEIDD
+1087 EGEFELDLD
-1095 PDDGPTPPVTIEEI
+1095 DDGPTPSVTIEEI
-1109 SEEEK
+1109 KEEEK
-1114 PEPEPVDAKSHNIA
+1114 PELEPVDSKKHNIT

-1133 HNKTIYNDKH
+1133 HNKSAYNEKH
-1143 GEYVSAIEG
+1143 GAYVSAIEG

-1160 DAYQMAKLAYT
+1160 DAYQMAQLTYT
-1171 ELKDAGTFDFLNSGG
+1171 TLKDAGTFEFLNTGG

-1206 EAITYKDSIYR
+1206 GAITNKDSIYL
-1217 QSPTVFMYKRL
+1217 QQPTVFMYKRT

-1238 LFTNDDSRPANKT
+1238 LFTNDDSRPANKA

-1256 TELYNKRGEGVNE
+1256 TELYNNKGEGVTE
-1269 VYLEKKDAAEDL
+1269 VYLEKKDTAEDL
-1281 KPFFDVSLVTGGIIK
+1281 QSFFDVSLVTGGIIK
-1296 YTKDYA
+1296 YTTDYA

-1350 PDIHGDYHPAFI
+1350 PDIHGDYHPAFV

-1377 NIVKKVQKILAEI
+1377 NIVKEVQKILAEI
-1390 ADINNRTT
+1390 ADINNRTVWSS
-1398 LAGKVDEKA
+1398 KVEESE
-1407 IPKELAYLNEQLSKY
+1407 IPKELAYLNEQLSNY

-1436 SRGPRILIGT
+1436 SRGPRILVGT
-1446 VARDSDG
+1446 VARDSEG
-1453 KRKVKD
+1453 RRKLRAEP
-1459 NLVDI
+1459 NI
-1464 DTGKRVKKFYSDI
+1464 DTGKTTKKFYSDI
-1477 VAIPLTEGSVEERV
+1477 IAIPLTEGTVEERV

-1522 LSIARTNISDPRLG
+1522 LSIARTNISDPKLG

-1546 SGESARNARQSGRIA
+1546 GGESARNARKSGRIA
-1561 SDKDVEKFSRTAEA
+1561 DDKDVAKFSRIAES

-1581 HEADIEMSLENDA
+1581 HEANIEMFLENDA

-1607 YEWREPFTVLGHGFK
+1607 YEWRKPFEVLGSSFK
-1622 QPRKALAYIRARYFS
+1622 QPRKALAYIRARYFG

-1658 SHVGSQEEWNKVH
+1658 SHVGSKEEWDKVH

-1676 LVTKSVKQLL
+1676 LVTKSVKKLL
-1686 NKDAFK
+1686 NQDAFK
-1692 EDNDVINAINYLG
+1692 DDNDVINAINYLG
-1705 YRVEDTNHT
+1705 YRVEDKSHT
-1714 YKGNDVPA
+1714 YKVNDVPA

-1731 DNKLLGIP
+1731 DNKLLEMP

-1745 DGINP
+1745 KGINT
-1750 SNSTSSTDDFLS
+1750 SGSASSTDDFLS
-1762 AAVSTLNPKTTP
+1762 TAVSTLTP
-1774 TNPTGITP
+1774 TPAATNPTGVTP
-1782 EATVVTPNGDGTNSN
+1782 GTDVVTPNGVVTDGTEVLS
-1797 EILPGNTTPEPPVTP
+1797 GNPTP
-1812 KPEQGTGGGTDT
+1812 KPQQGTGDGTGT
-1824 STLFTQGVG
+1824 STVYTQGKG

-1840 GSNQEG
+1840 SGNNESG
-1846 KAKPAS
+1846 TKPS
-1852 TLVVSILNIGQKRNP
+1852 SGLLDRLNLTTKPQTP
-1867 DSTGNGEVNNGEQ
+1867 
-1880 PSGEP
+1880 
-1885 KASPTDNK
+1885 PTDNSTK
-1893 GKTGKGGN
+1893 PKGGN
-1901 SLIQPDNDVYN
+1901 PLIQILND
-1912 RKRAFPKYKIGE
+1912 RAFPKYKIGE
-1924 EFDFVKESNWVKS
+1924 EFDFVKESNWVQS

-1949 QNVTKGRNGEVQG
+1949 QGVARGRNGEVQG

-1976 ATAYT
+1976 AAAYT

-2007 SSSEFLNQ
+2007 SSNEFLNQ
-2015 KDNILSDVIDDVF
+2015 KDNILSDVIDEVF

-2087 TPYSEENEANLRKKN
+2087 TPYSEQNEADLRKKN

-2132 SLFDAINKGEFNKTK
+2132 NLFDAINKGEFNKTK
-2147 IEDNAEDTLEIE
+2147 IEDNAEDALKRE
-2159 EAGNVEL
+2159 EAGDVDL
-2166 TIHSDDEV
+2166 IIHSDDEV
-2174 LTPSDFVDNK
+2174 LTTDDLTG
-2184 VNEDKLPD
+2184 NEVAEEELPD

-2197 LPKVNPEL
+2197 LPKVDPEL

-2219 EKEKEVIYDE
+2219 EKEKEVIDDE

-2282 HRNANAIMRDILN
+2282 HRKANAIMRDILA

-2322 KRNLKAAFPEHIET
+2322 KRNLETAFPGHIET
-2336 LDIPDLDVNI
+2336 LNIPDLDVNI
-2346 IGNLT
+2346 IGDLT

-2389 VKQIKDDTSR
+2389 VNQIKDDTSR
-2399 NEALEI
+2399 SEALDI
-2405 VERQKLCK
+2405 VEREKLCK
-2413 NIF
+2413 NIFKR

>member
-8 PAQKGLTPLKSIAQK
+8 PAKKGLTPLKSIAQK
-23 AKDTGERQFFT
+23 AQNTGENQYFT
-34 IAHPEFEEKY
+34 VSQPEFIEKY
-44 RQEDSFLP
+44 RREDITP
-52 RNFSLPDMPL
+52 PANFSFPKGLDL
-62 ADYNQAILDY
+62 KDYNEAVRDY
-72 GSRDNIDLEDFKAR
+72 GSHDLIDVEDFKAKR
-86 REGIFEKI
+86 QGIFETI
-94 AKGVGGLINNAVV
+94 AKGTGALITNALF
-107 DIAGIAGL
+107 DTAGMVGL

-121 TVWDLTG
+121 TAWDLTG
-128 GYLTGETQKRDGW
+128 GFLTGETQKRDGW
-141 SILNNFTAEENFW
+141 SILNNFTAEENAF
-154 LDGINKMAEST
+154 LDAVNVAATGA

-173 TREEQGEI
+173 TKEERGEI
-181 APFGVGMVMDA
+181 IPMNIGTLMEA
-192 VAQMGHTVPHIML
+192 VAQFGHTVPAVALTMA
-205 SMMGI
+205 GI
-210 SPVITG
+210 PPVITG

-273 RQARATGLIDP
+273 RQARAAGLIDP
-284 NDTRTPNERKADA
+284 NDTRTPNERKAEA
-297 KRELISQLFQDANI
+297 KRELISQLFNDANI

-358 MANFLGNVGSYSK
+358 MASFLGNVGSYSK

-407 GEALEKEIVESVKG
+407 GEALEKEIAESVKG
-421 LTKRTGAKALGRK
+421 LAKRTGAKALGRK

-540 LIEQWK
+540 LFEQWR
-546 GMTREDNAYNSYVD
+546 GMTREDKAYNAYVD

-860 VQNVINTEEDPRGGF
+860 VQNVINIEEDPRGGF
-875 IEEALN
+875 IEEALK

-909 MKELIDRLNSGA
+909 MKELLGRLNSGA

-937 LSKIL
+937 LSKVL

-1023 AGAIVHVVNKIKQSY
+1023 AGAILHMVNSIKQSY
-1038 DNRLAYLRE
+1038 ENRLEYLKKASV
-1047 NQIQA
+1047 QA
-1052 EKQYEGPNPEDPSPM
+1052 AQTSTGPKPGDASPM
-1067 NHKETKEGKVE
+1067 NPASQESVTTEVIPTQAITEEGL
-1078 PDKVIVVTD
+1078 
-1087 EGEFEIDD
+1087 IDID
-1095 PDDGPTPPVTIEEI
+1095 T
-1109 SEEEK
+1109 
-1114 PEPEPVDAKSHNIA
+1114 PEPEDEPKPKTSKKDLKDEPIPEKVELDSDTQSIA

-1143 GEYVSAIEG
+1143 SEYVPATKG
-1152 LENTGIAP
+1152 LENTGIAS
-1160 DAYQMAKLAYT
+1160 DAYQMANLTYT
-1171 ELKDAGTFDFLNSGG
+1171 ELKDAGTFEFLNSGN
-1186 VKVGDEIIFGIEEEF
+1186 VEVGDEIIFGIEEEF

-1206 EAITYKDSIYR
+1206 EAITNKESTYLQR
-1217 QSPTVFMYKRL
+1217 PTVFMYKRL

-1238 LFTNDDSRPANKT
+1238 LFTNDDSRPANKA

-1269 VYLEKKDAAEDL
+1269 VYLEKKDAAEDMQE
-1281 KPFFDVSLVTGGIIK
+1281 FFDVSLVTGGIIK
-1296 YTKDYA
+1296 YTTEYA
-1302 PITFD
+1302 PISFD

-1312 LGIISNG
+1312 LGVITNNALVVNDKVVNG
-1319 SLVTNEKSV
+1319 KVLVKPET
-1328 DGRVLIRPNT
+1328 L
-1338 AASSNGGVMILL
+1338 AASRGGLMILL
-1350 PDIHGDYHPAFI
+1350 PDIHGDFHPAFV

-1370 VKENPDK
+1370 LKENPDK
-1377 NIVKKVQKILAEI
+1377 EVVKKVQDILSQI
-1390 ADINNRTT
+1390 ADIQNRTI
-1398 LAGKVDEKA
+1398 LSVKVSEEK
-1407 IPKELAYLNEQLSKY
+1407 IPAEMEHLVEQLSKY
-1422 VDLGRDLFIRYKND
+1422 LDFGRDLFIKYRND
-1436 SRGPRILIGT
+1436 ERGPRLLIGKYTRDDKGNKNTRT
-1446 VARDSDG
+1446 VTVVTKNGGTRTYEQFYA
-1453 KRKVKD
+1453 
-1459 NLVDI
+1459 DI
-1464 DTGKRVKKFYSDI
+1464 T
-1477 VAIPLTEGSVEERV
+1477 AIPLDKGTVEERTTQ
-1491 EKLTDSLSKALFY
+1491 LTDSISSALFY
-1504 PQPDFLK
+1504 PKPENIK
-1511 EDNSGEYAQEF
+1511 KDNKGDYAQEF
-1522 LSIARTNISDPRLG
+1522 LSIARTNISEPTLG
-1536 SVFFTTGKIV
+1536 SVFFTTGKTFN
-1546 SGESARNARQSGRIA
+1546 GESVRNSKGAAKPADVVYTTINRYVNNINYNTA
-1561 SDKDVEKFSRTAEA
+1561 LNTTIEYKD
-1575 FVYARN
+1575 
-1581 HEADIEMSLENDA
+1581 DA
-1594 IIFAGDNHILSEN
+1594 ITFEGDETIFSEN
-1607 YEWREPFTVLGHGFK
+1607 RTIDKTFTVFTK
-1622 QPRKALAYIRARYFS
+1622 SFTSPRMALAYARALYFK
-1637 DTTAANDILNAKSID
+1637 DTQSMDSILHSSSIED
-1652 EAEEIA
+1652 AEEKA
-1658 SHVGSQEEWNKVH
+1658 ELVGKQSEWDKVRH
-1671 KEAVI
+1671 EAVI
-1676 LVTKSVKQLL
+1676 LITMNVY
-1686 NKDAFK
+1686 DALEPTEK
-1692 EDNDVINAINYLG
+1692 AVINAIG
-1705 YRVEDTNHT
+1705 ISGDRIEDKSHS
-1714 YKGNDVPA
+1714 YKGSDSPA
-1722 LDWNLFFDY
+1722 LNWNLYY
-1731 DNKLLGIP
+1731 DHKSNNIKLKYAAYFNHNGP
-1739 HYNDFV
+1739 KPGEEGTTSTFTQDSGVTV
-1745 DGINP
+1745 DTRVLP
-1750 SNSTSSTDDFLS
+1750 EAKVTADKDPTVTSGPADGSTDSTDNEGKPESTEVS
-1762 AAVSTLNPKTTP
+1762 AAASSIIEGADNTNEGTP
-1774 TNPTGITP
+1774 TDTPAENPA
-1782 EATVVTPNGDGTNSN
+1782 EEVVEGEELSGSSLDSFWGVPNGD
-1797 EILPGNTTPEPPVTP
+1797 
-1812 KPEQGTGGGTDT
+1812 DA
-1824 STLFTQGVG
+1824 LFRL
-1833 ASTLTPE
+1833 S
-1840 GSNQEG
+1840 
-1846 KAKPAS
+1846 
-1852 TLVVSILNIGQKRNP
+1852 
-1867 DSTGNGEVNNGEQ
+1867 
-1880 PSGEP
+1880 
-1885 KASPTDNK
+1885 
-1893 GKTGKGGN
+1893 
-1901 SLIQPDNDVYN
+1901 
-1912 RKRAFPKYKIGE
+1912 PKYKIGE
-1924 EFDFVKESNWVKS
+1924 DFDFTKESKWVES

-1949 QNVTKGRNGEVQG
+1949 TGVINSRNGEAQG

-2147 IEDNAEDTLEIE
+2147 IEDNAEDALERE
-2159 EAGNVEL
+2159 EAGNIEP
-2166 TIHSDDEV
+2166 TIHLDSEV
-2174 LTPSDFVDNK
+2174 LTPSDLPKSEVT
-2184 VNEDKLPD
+2184 EEKLPD

-2219 EKEKEVIYDE
+2219 EKEKEVVYDE

-2282 HRNANAIMRDILN
+2282 HRKANAIMRDILN

-2389 VKQIKDDTSR
+2389 VNQIKDDTSR

-2405 VERQKLCK
+2405 VEREKLCK
-2413 NIF
+2413 NIFTR

>member
-8 PAQKGLTPLKSIAQK
+8 PAKKGLTPLKSIAQK
-23 AKDTGERQFFT
+23 AQNTGENQYFT
-34 IAHPEFEEKY
+34 VSQPEFIEKY
-44 RQEDSFLP
+44 RREDVAP
-52 RNFSLPDMPL
+52 PANFSFPKGLDL
-62 ADYNQAILDY
+62 KDYNEAVRDY
-72 GSRDNIDLEDFKAR
+72 GSDDLIDVEDFKAKR
-86 REGIFEKI
+86 QGIFETI
-94 AKGVGGLINNAVV
+94 AKGTGALITNALF
-107 DIAGIAGL
+107 DTAGMVGL

-121 TVWDLTG
+121 TAWDVTG
-128 GYLTGETQKRDGW
+128 GFLTGETQKRNGW
-141 SILNNFTAEENFW
+141 SILNNFTAEENAF
-154 LDGINKMAEST
+154 LKVLNDSVESV
-165 NEALRIHK
+165 NEDLRIYK
-173 TREEQGEI
+173 TKEDRGDI
-181 APFGVGMVMDA
+181 IPMNIGTVMEA
-192 VAQMGHTVPHIML
+192 VAQFGHTVPTIALTMT
-205 SMMGI
+205 GI
-210 SPVITG
+210 PPVITG
-216 ILTGVQEAQ
+216 LLSGVQEAQ
-225 MEANSNRAEINRL
+225 MEANSNRAEINRQ
-238 RDDKNYQ
+238 RDDRNYQ

-273 RQARATGLIDP
+273 RQARAAGLIDP

-348 AVLLSGANAL
+348 AVLLSVANAL
-358 MANFLGNVGSYSK
+358 MASFLGNVGSYSK

-386 LGKVAN
+386 LDKVAN
-392 NTLKNTLTSTAKNLT
+392 ATLKNTLTSTAKNLT
-407 GEALEKEIVESVKG
+407 GEALEKELAESVKG

-489 FAEGAKGLISTEALQ
+489 FAAGAKGLISTEALQ
-504 QGVIAALST
+504 QGAIAALST
-513 FIGISPNMNRKV
+513 AIGISPNMNRKV

-540 LIEQWK
+540 LWEQWK

-588 NLAANLRSQGKINES
+588 NLAVNLRSQGKINES

-632 QSIDNL
+632 QSIDSL
-638 TDEHLSSLVESS
+638 TDEHLSSLVESNS
-650 STKEFDSVNN
+650 EKEFDSRNN
-660 REFYTGGFTENGRK
+660 REYYTGGFTENGRK

-700 DSFDVA
+700 GSFDVA

-784 QKRDFELQKQIKDLY
+784 QKKDFELQKQIKDLY

-875 IEEALN
+875 IEEALK

-888 AEVSKEIAETLG
+888 AEVSKEVAETLG
-900 KANDGIFND
+900 KDNDGIFSD

-937 LSKIL
+937 MSKVL

-957 VFQAMGK
+957 VFQAMGR

-971 ENGAMGVFNAFTE
+971 ENGAMGVFNAFSE
-984 YLNRYNDFNVGKI
+984 YLARYNDFNVGKI

-1011 KYNLDS
+1011 KYNLDA
-1017 SEVSDL
+1017 SEVSGL
-1023 AGAIVHVVNKIKQSY
+1023 AGAILHMVNTIKQSY
-1038 DNRLAYLRE
+1038 ENRLEYLKKV
-1047 NQIQA
+1047 QMQA
-1052 EKQYEGPNPEDPSPM
+1052 AQTSTGPKPGDPSSMDPASQ
-1067 NHKETKEGKVE
+1067 EAVTTEVVPTQAITSEGLIDIDTPESEDGPKPKTSEKDLKDEPIPEKVE
-1078 PDKVIVVTD
+1078 LDSDTQ
-1087 EGEFEIDD
+1087 
-1095 PDDGPTPPVTIEEI
+1095 
-1109 SEEEK
+1109 S
-1114 PEPEPVDAKSHNIA
+1114 IA

-1143 GEYVSAIEG
+1143 SEFVPANKG
-1152 LENTGIAP
+1152 LEKTGIAP
-1160 DAYQMAKLAYT
+1160 DAYQMAQLTYT
-1171 ELKDAGTFDFLNSGG
+1171 ELKDAGTFEFLNSGN
-1186 VKVGDEIIFGIEEEF
+1186 VEVGDVIIFGIEEEF

-1206 EAITYKDSIYR
+1206 EAITNKDSIYL
-1217 QSPTVFMYKRL
+1217 QKPTVFMYKRL

-1238 LFTNDDSRPANKT
+1238 LFTNDDSRPANKA

-1256 TELYNKRGEGVNE
+1256 TELYNKRDEGTPMVT
-1269 VYLEKKDAAEDL
+1269 LEKKDAAEDMQE
-1281 KPFFDVSLVTGGIIK
+1281 FFDVSLVTGGIIK
-1296 YTKDYA
+1296 YTTEYA
-1302 PITFD
+1302 PISFD

-1312 LGIISNG
+1312 LGVITNNA
-1319 SLVTNEKSV
+1319 LVVNEKTV
-1328 DGRVLIRPNT
+1328 NGKVLVKPET
-1338 AASSNGGVMILL
+1338 LAASRGGLMILL
-1350 PDIHGDYHPAFI
+1350 PDIHGDYHPAFV

-1370 VKENPDK
+1370 LKENPDK
-1377 NIVKKVQKILAEI
+1377 EVVKKVQDILSQI
-1390 ADINNRTT
+1390 ADIQNRTIFSV
-1398 LAGKVDEKA
+1398 KVSEEK
-1407 IPKELAYLNEQLSKY
+1407 IPAEMEYLVEQLSQY
-1422 VDLGRDLFIRYKND
+1422 LDFGRDLFIKYRND
-1436 SRGPRILIGT
+1436 ERGPRLLIGKYTREVNGKKKTRT
-1446 VARDSDG
+1446 VTNAKGHSYQQFYA
-1453 KRKVKD
+1453 
-1459 NLVDI
+1459 DI
-1464 DTGKRVKKFYSDI
+1464 IS
-1477 VAIPLTEGSVEERV
+1477 IPLDKGTVEERTTQ
-1491 EKLTDSLSKALFY
+1491 LTNNISSALFY
-1504 PQPDFLK
+1504 PKP
-1511 EDNSGEYAQEF
+1511 EDIKKDNKGEYAQEF
-1522 LSIARTNISDPRLG
+1522 LSIARTNISEPRLG
-1536 SVFFTTGKIV
+1536 SVFFTTGKTFN
-1546 SGESARNARQSGRIA
+1546 GESVRNSKGSAKPAEVVYKTINNY
-1561 SDKDVEKFSRTAEA
+1561 VEQINSNDTL
-1575 FVYARN
+1575 N
-1581 HEADIEMSLENDA
+1581 TDIEYKDGA
-1594 IIFAGDNHILSEN
+1594 IIFEGDNTIFSEN
-1607 YEWREPFTVLGHGFK
+1607 RPIAKTFTVFTK
-1622 QPRKALAYIRARYFS
+1622 SFTSPRMALAYARALYFK
-1637 DTTAANDILNAKSID
+1637 DTQAMDSIIHSSSIK
-1652 EAEEIA
+1652 EAEEKA
-1658 SHVGSQEEWNKVH
+1658 KLVGKQSEWDKVRH
-1671 KEAVI
+1671 EAVI
-1676 LVTKSVKQLL
+1676 LITRGVY
-1686 NKDAFK
+1686 DALEK
-1692 EDNDVINAINYLG
+1692 NEQAVINAIG
-1705 YRVEDTNHT
+1705 YSGDRIEDKAHT
-1714 YKGNDVPA
+1714 YKGSDSPA
-1722 LDWNLFFDY
+1722 LNWNLYY
-1731 DNKLLGIP
+1731 DNEAKNIKLKYLAYFNHNGP
-1739 HYNDFV
+1739 KP
-1745 DGINP
+1745 GEEGQ
-1750 SNSTSSTDDFLS
+1750 TSSFTQDSGGTVDTTKLSEGKTLPEVKVTADKDPTVGVKPKDDSTDTTGTESTTEGKPEDDVVSGAALS
-1762 AAVSTLNPKTTP
+1762 IMIKVEEAVEGAKTP
-1774 TNPTGITP
+1774 T
-1782 EATVVTPNGDGTNSN
+1782 EEV
-1797 EILPGNTTPEPPVTP
+1797 
-1812 KPEQGTGGGTDT
+1812 
-1824 STLFTQGVG
+1824 
-1833 ASTLTPE
+1833 TPE
-1840 GSNQEG
+1840 GDPTENPTVEKAEDEG
-1846 KAKPAS
+1846 
-1852 TLVVSILNIGQKRNP
+1852 
-1867 DSTGNGEVNNGEQ
+1867 VNNSISSIDDIFGV
-1880 PSGEP
+1880 P
-1885 KASPTDNK
+1885 D
-1893 GKTGKGGN
+1893 GN
-1901 SLIQPDNDVYN
+1901 NNLFRLS
-1912 RKRAFPKYKIGE
+1912 PKYKIGE
-1924 EFDFVKESNWVKS
+1924 DFDFTKESKWVQS

-1949 QNVTKGRNGEVQG
+1949 TRVINSRNGEAQG

-2087 TPYSEENEANLRKKN
+2087 TPYSEQNEADLRKKN

-2132 SLFDAINKGEFNKTK
+2132 GLFDAINRGEFNKTK

-2159 EAGNVEL
+2159 EAGDVDPIL
-2166 TIHSDDEV
+2166 HRDDEV
-2174 LTPSDFVDNK
+2174 LTPSDFVNTEK
-2184 VNEDKLPD
+2184 TKEELPD
-2192 TEDRD
+2192 TEDKN
-2197 LPKVNPEL
+2197 LPKVDPEL

-2244 SKELDDRLNMLPF
+2244 SKELDDRLNILPF
-2257 EVRVPMWYI
+2257 EIRVPMWYI

-2282 HRNANAIMRDILN
+2282 HRNANAIMRDILA

-2312 KSLIEALRAL
+2312 EALLKALRAL

-2336 LDIPDLDVNI
+2336 ENIPNLDVNI
-2346 IGNLT
+2346 IGNLS

-2368 NKIAGQIIAQLTAME
+2368 NKIAGQMIAQLTAIE

-2389 VKQIKDDTSR
+2389 VNQIKDDTSR
-2399 NEALEI
+2399 TEALDI
-2405 VERQKLCK
+2405 VEREKLCS
-2413 NIF
+2413 NIFKR

>member
-8 PAQKGLTPLKSIAQK
+8 PAKKGLTPLKSIAQK
-23 AKDTGERQFFT
+23 AQNTGENQYFT
-34 IAHPEFEEKY
+34 VSQPEFIEKY
-44 RQEDSFLP
+44 RREDITP
-52 RNFSLPDMPL
+52 PANFSFPKGLDL
-62 ADYNQAILDY
+62 KDYNEAVRDY
-72 GSRDNIDLEDFKAR
+72 GSHDLIDVEDFKAKR
-86 REGIFEKI
+86 QGIFETI
-94 AKGVGGLINNAVV
+94 AKGTGSLITNAVF
-107 DIAGIAGL
+107 DTAGIAGL

-121 TVWDLTG
+121 TAWDLTG
-128 GYLTGETQKRDGW
+128 GFLTGETQKRNGW
-141 SILNNFTAEENFW
+141 SILNNFTAEENAF
-154 LDGINKMAEST
+154 LDAVNQTTVGL
-165 NEALRIHK
+165 NEALRIYK
-173 TREEQGEI
+173 TKEERGEVL
-181 APFGVGMVMDA
+181 PMNVGTVMEA
-192 VAQMGHTVPHIML
+192 VAQFGHTVPAIAL
-205 SMMGI
+205 SMAGVP
-210 SPVITG
+210 PVITG

-225 MEANSNRAEINRL
+225 MEANSNRAEINRQ
-238 RDDKNYQ
+238 RDDRNYQ

-253 KEDLI
+253 KEDML

-273 RQARATGLIDP
+273 RQARAAGLIDP

-311 QQQSATID
+311 KQQSDTID

-326 SKVTDAYK
+326 SKVTEAYK

-358 MANFLGNVGSYSK
+358 MASFLGNVGSYSK

-392 NTLKNTLTSTAKNLT
+392 ATLKNTLTSTAKNLT
-407 GEALEKEIVESVKG
+407 GEALEKELAESVKG

-434 VFETLKVPANE
+434 VFETLKAPANE

-455 AQASQAYTENLIDQ
+455 AQASQTYTENLIDQ

-489 FAEGAKGLISTEALQ
+489 FAAGAKGLISTEALQ

-513 FIGISPNMNRKV
+513 AIGISPNMNRKV

-540 LIEQWK
+540 LREQWK

-632 QSIDNL
+632 QSIDSL

-650 STKEFDSVNN
+650 STQEFDSRNN
-660 REFYTGGFTENGRK
+660 REYYTGGFTENGRK

-745 DNLESAFNVK
+745 DNLESAFNVN
-755 DSIKSIDDKIAELK
+755 DTIKSIDDKIAELK
-769 IAQNENSAI
+769 QAQNENSAI

-784 QKRDFELQKQIKDLY
+784 QKKDFELQKQIKDLY

-804 LNELDSVFEKG
+804 LNELNSVFEKG

-835 NNQLQVDPNNQ
+835 NNQLQIDPNNQ
-846 EAREGRDALNAFLS
+846 EAREGRDSLNAFLS

-875 IEEALN
+875 IEEALK

-888 AEVSKEIAETLG
+888 AEVSKEVAETLG
-900 KANDGIFND
+900 KDNDGIFSD
-909 MKELIDRLNSGA
+909 MKELLDRLNSGA

-927 KERDLYKWEK
+927 RERDLYKWEK
-937 LSKIL
+937 LSKVL

-957 VFQAMGK
+957 VFQAMGR

-971 ENGAMGVFNAFTE
+971 DNGAMGVFNAFSE
-984 YLNRYNDFNVGKI
+984 YLARYNDFNVGKI

-1011 KYNLDS
+1011 KYNLDAY
-1017 SEVSDL
+1017 EVSDL
-1023 AGAIVHVVNKIKQSY
+1023 AGAILHMVNTIKQSY
-1038 DNRLAYLRE
+1038 ENRLEYLKKV
-1047 NQIQA
+1047 QMQA
-1052 EKQYEGPNPEDPSPM
+1052 AQTSTGPKPGDPSSM
-1067 NHKETKEGKVE
+1067 NPASQEA
-1078 PDKVIVVTD
+1078 
-1087 EGEFEIDD
+1087 
-1095 PDDGPTPPVTIEEI
+1095 VTIEVVPTQAI
-1109 SEEEK
+1109 TSEGLIDIDT
-1114 PEPEPVDAKSHNIA
+1114 PEPEDGPKPKTSEKDLKDEPIPEKVELDSDTQSIA

-1143 GEYVSAIEG
+1143 SEFVPANKG
-1152 LENTGIAP
+1152 LENTGIAT
-1160 DAYQMAKLAYT
+1160 DAYQMTQLTYT
-1171 ELKDAGTFDFLNSGG
+1171 ELKDAGTFEFLNSGN
-1186 VKVGDEIIFGIEEEF
+1186 VEVGDEIIFGIEEEF

-1206 EAITYKDSIYR
+1206 EAITNKDSIYL
-1217 QSPTVFMYKRL
+1217 QKPTVFMYKRN

-1238 LFTNDDSRPANKT
+1238 LFTNDDSRPANKV

-1256 TELYNKRGEGVNE
+1256 TELYNNRDKSQEGAIIT
-1269 VYLEKKDAAEDL
+1269 LEKKDAAEDMQE
-1281 KPFFDVSLVTGGIIK
+1281 FFDVSLVTGGIIK
-1296 YTKDYA
+1296 YTTEYT
-1302 PITFD
+1302 PISFD

-1312 LGIISNG
+1312 LGVITNNA
-1319 SLVTNEKSV
+1319 LVVNEKTV
-1328 DGRVLIRPNT
+1328 NGKVLVKPET
-1338 AASSNGGVMILL
+1338 LAASRGGLMILL
-1350 PDIHGDYHPAFI
+1350 PDIHGDYHPAFV

-1370 VKENPDK
+1370 LKENPDK
-1377 NIVKKVQKILAEI
+1377 EVVKKVQDILSQI
-1390 ADINNRTT
+1390 ADIQNRTI
-1398 LAGKVDEKA
+1398 LSIKVSEEK
-1407 IPKELAYLNEQLSKY
+1407 IPAEMEYLVEQLSQYLDFGK
-1422 VDLGRDLFIRYKND
+1422 DLFIKYKND
-1436 SRGPRILIGT
+1436 EKGPRLLIGRFT
-1446 VARDSDG
+1446 RDASG
-1453 KRKVKD
+1453 KRKTRTVTNDKGHSYQQFYA
-1459 NLVDI
+1459 DI
-1464 DTGKRVKKFYSDI
+1464 T
-1477 VAIPLTEGSVEERV
+1477 AIPLDKGTVEERTTQ
-1491 EKLTDSLSKALFY
+1491 LTNNISSALFY
-1504 PQPDFLK
+1504 PKPENIK
-1511 EDNSGEYAQEF
+1511 KDNKGEYAQEF
-1522 LSIARTNISDPRLG
+1522 LSIARTNISEPRLG
-1536 SVFFTTGKIV
+1536 SVFFTTGKTFN
-1546 SGESARNARQSGRIA
+1546 GESVRNSKGSPKPA
-1561 SDKDVEKFSRTAEA
+1561 DV
-1575 FVYARN
+1575 VYKTIN
-1581 HEADIEMSLENDA
+1581 DYVNGIKNNDTSNTDIEYKDGA
-1594 IIFAGDNHILSEN
+1594 IIFEGDDTVFSEN
-1607 YEWREPFTVLGHGFK
+1607 RPIAKTFTVFTK
-1622 QPRKALAYIRARYFS
+1622 SFTSPRMALAYARALYFK
-1637 DTTAANDILNAKSID
+1637 DTQAMNSILHSSSIE
-1652 EAEEIA
+1652 EAEEKA
-1658 SHVGSQEEWNKVH
+1658 KLVGKQSEWDKVRH
-1671 KEAVI
+1671 EAVI
-1676 LVTKSVKQLL
+1676 LITRGVY
-1686 NKDAFK
+1686 DALEPK
-1692 EDNDVINAINYLG
+1692 EKAVINAIYHSG
-1705 YRVEDTNHT
+1705 DRIEDKSHT
-1714 YKGNDVPA
+1714 YKGSDSPA
-1722 LDWNLFFDY
+1722 LNWNLYY
-1731 DNKLLGIP
+1731 DNESNNIKLKYVAYFNHNGPTPGVEGPTSTFTQATGVIVDTRILPEAKVTAEKDPTVGGNQTNGATDSTGTEVKPEDGGVSNAALSILGNIEKP
-1739 HYNDFV
+1739 AEGTATPAGEV
-1745 DGINP
+1745 TTEDG
-1750 SNSTSSTDDFLS
+1750 STE
-1762 AAVSTLNPKTTP
+1762 
-1774 TNPTGITP
+1774 NPTGGKV
-1782 EATVVTPNGDGTNSN
+1782 EDEVVVGNEQVSGNPLAGIGVPDDNGYPYRLS
-1797 EILPGNTTPEPPVTP
+1797 
-1812 KPEQGTGGGTDT
+1812 
-1824 STLFTQGVG
+1824 
-1833 ASTLTPE
+1833 
-1840 GSNQEG
+1840 
-1846 KAKPAS
+1846 
-1852 TLVVSILNIGQKRNP
+1852 
-1867 DSTGNGEVNNGEQ
+1867 
-1880 PSGEP
+1880 
-1885 KASPTDNK
+1885 
-1893 GKTGKGGN
+1893 
-1901 SLIQPDNDVYN
+1901 
-1912 RKRAFPKYKIGE
+1912 PKYKIGE
-1924 EFDFVKESNWVKS
+1924 DFDFTKESNWVKS

-1949 QNVTKGRNGEVQG
+1949 TGVINSRKGEAQG

-1995 HVKDKSLLLSFF
+1995 HVKDKSLLLTFF

-2015 KDNILSDVIDDVF
+2015 KDNILSDVIDEVF

-2087 TPYSEENEANLRKKN
+2087 TPYSEQNEADLRKKN

-2132 SLFDAINKGEFNKTK
+2132 NLFDAINKGEFNKTK
-2147 IEDNAEDTLEIE
+2147 IEDNAEDALKRE
-2159 EAGNVEL
+2159 EAGDVDSIL
-2166 TIHSDDEV
+2166 HSDDEV
-2174 LTPSDFVDNK
+2174 LTPSDFVK
-2184 VNEDKLPD
+2184 SEVTEEELPD
-2192 TEDRD
+2192 TEERD
-2197 LPKVNPEL
+2197 LPKVDPEL

-2282 HRNANAIMRDILN
+2282 HRKANAIMRDILN

-2312 KSLIEALRAL
+2312 ESLIEALRAL
-2322 KRNLKAAFPEHIET
+2322 KRNLKTAFPEHIET
-2336 LDIPDLDVNI
+2336 LNIPDLDVNI

-2389 VKQIKDDTSR
+2389 VNQIKDDTSR
-2399 NEALEI
+2399 TEALDI
-2405 VERQKLCK
+2405 VKREKLCK
-2413 NIF
+2413 NIFKR

>member
-8 PAQKGLTPLKSIAQK
+8 PATKGLTPLKSIAQK

-62 ADYNQAILDY
+62 ADYNQAIQDY

-86 REGIFEKI
+86 REGIFEKV

-121 TVWDLTG
+121 TAWDLTG
-128 GYLTGETQKRDGW
+128 GFLTGETQKRDGW

-154 LDGINKMAEST
+154 LDAVNKMAEST

-192 VAQMGHTVPHIML
+192 VAQLGHTVPHVML
-205 SMMGI
+205 AMMGVP
-210 SPVITG
+210 PVITG
-216 ILTGVQEAQ
+216 ILTGTQEAQ

-238 RDDKNYQ
+238 RDEKNYQ

-253 KEDLI
+253 KENML
-258 SPYLKDFDARYDEYD
+258 SPYLKDFDARYDEYE
-273 RQARATGLIDP
+273 RQARAAGLIDP
-284 NDTRTPNERKADA
+284 NDTREPSERKSEA
-297 KRELISQLFQDANI
+297 RQLLVEQLFKDKNI
-311 QQQSATID
+311 KQQADTID

-348 AVLLSGANAL
+348 AILLSGANTI

-371 SLTRGISSKIFGDKT
+371 SLTRSISSKIFGDKT

-392 NTLKNTLTSTAKNLT
+392 ATLKNTLTSTAKNLT
-407 GEALEKEIVESVKG
+407 GEALEKELAESVKG
-421 LTKRTGAKALGRK
+421 LTKRTGVKALGRK

-455 AQASQAYTENLIDQ
+455 SQASQAYTENLVDQ

-489 FAEGAKGLISTEALQ
+489 FVAGAKGLISTSALQ
-504 QGVIAALST
+504 QGAIAALST
-513 FIGISPNMNRKV
+513 AIGFSPNMNRKV

-546 GMTREDNAYNSYVD
+546 GMTREDKAYNSYVD
-560 EYTQITDSAKREKF
+560 EYTQITDSAKRERF

-614 MNAAV
+614 MNAAI

-632 QSIDNL
+632 QNIDSL
-638 TDEHLSSLVESS
+638 SDEHLSSLVESS

-745 DNLESAFNVK
+745 DNLESAFDVK
-755 DSIKSIDDKIAELK
+755 DTIKSIDDKIAELK
-769 IAQNENSAI
+769 QAQNENSAI

-784 QKRDFELQKQIKDLY
+784 QKKDLELQKQIRDLH

-804 LNELDSVFEKG
+804 LNELESVFEKG

-846 EAREGRDALNAFLS
+846 EAREGRDSLNAFLS
-860 VQNVINTEEDPRGGF
+860 IQKVINTEEDPRGGF
-875 IEEALN
+875 IEEALK

-888 AEVSKEIAETLG
+888 AEVAKEISETIN
-900 KANDGIFND
+900 KDNDGIFND

-927 KERDLYKWEK
+927 RERDLYKWEK
-937 LSKIL
+937 LSKAL

-957 VFQAMGK
+957 VFQAMGR
-964 NIQMQML
+964 NIQMQMI
-971 ENGAMGVFNAFTE
+971 ENNAMGVFSAFTE

-997 ISDDVTDFLSEMQQ
+997 LSDDVTDFLSEMQK
-1011 KYNLDS
+1011 KYNLDA

-1023 AGAIVHVVNKIKQSY
+1023 AGAIVHIVNNIKQSY
-1038 DNRLAYLRE
+1038 ENRLEYLKKASV
-1047 NQIQA
+1047 QA
-1052 EKQYEGPNPEDPSPM
+1052 AQTSKGLKPGDPSPM
-1067 NHKETKEGKVE
+1067 NPASQEAVTTE
-1078 PDKVIVVTD
+1078 VVPTQAITD
-1087 EGEFEIDD
+1087 EGLIDID
-1095 PDDGPTPPVTIEEI
+1095 T
-1109 SEEEK
+1109 
-1114 PEPEPVDAKSHNIA
+1114 PEPEDGPKPKTSEKDLKGEPNPEKVELDSDTQSIA

-1143 GEYVSAIEG
+1143 SEFIPATEG
-1152 LENTGIAP
+1152 LEKTGIAP
-1160 DAYQMAKLAYT
+1160 DAYQMAQLTYT

-1186 VKVGDEIIFGIEEEF
+1186 VAVGDEIIFGIEEEF

-1206 EAITYKDSIYR
+1206 ESITDKDSTYLQR
-1217 QSPTVFMYKRL
+1217 PTVFMYKRL

-1238 LFTNDDSRPANKT
+1238 LFTKDDSRSANKA

-1256 TELYNKRGEGVNE
+1256 TELYNNRDKNQEGAIVT
-1269 VYLEKKDAAEDL
+1269 LEKKDAAEDMQE
-1281 KPFFDVSLVTGGIIK
+1281 FFDVSLVTGGIIK
-1296 YTKDYA
+1296 YTKEYT
-1302 PITFD
+1302 PISFD

-1312 LGIISNG
+1312 LGVITNNA
-1319 SLVTNEKSV
+1319 LVVNEKNV
-1328 DGRVLIRPNT
+1328 NGKVLVKPET
-1338 AASSNGGVMILL
+1338 LAASRGGLMILL
-1350 PDIHGDYHPAFI
+1350 PDIHGDYHPAFV

-1370 VKENPDK
+1370 LKENPDK
-1377 NIVKKVQKILAEI
+1377 EVVKKVQDILSQI
-1390 ADINNRTT
+1390 ADIQNRTVFSI
-1398 LAGKVDEKA
+1398 KVSEEK
-1407 IPKELAYLNEQLSKY
+1407 IPAEMGYLVEQLSQYLDFGK
-1422 VDLGRDLFIRYKND
+1422 DLFIKYKND
-1436 SRGPRILIGT
+1436 EKGPRLLIGKFT
-1446 VARDSDG
+1446 RDASG
-1453 KRKVKD
+1453 KRKTRTVTNDKGHSYQQFYA
-1459 NLVDI
+1459 DI
-1464 DTGKRVKKFYSDI
+1464 I
-1477 VAIPLTEGSVEERV
+1477 AIPLDKGTVEERTTQ
-1491 EKLTDSLSKALFY
+1491 LTNNISSALFY
-1504 PQPDFLK
+1504 PKPENIK
-1511 EDNSGEYAQEF
+1511 KDNKGEYAQEF
-1522 LSIARTNISDPRLG
+1522 LSIARTNISEPRLG
-1536 SVFFTTGKIV
+1536 SVFFTTGKTFN
-1546 SGESARNARQSGRIA
+1546 GESVRNSKGSPKPADVVYTTINNYVESINNN
-1561 SDKDVEKFSRTAEA
+1561 DTLNTTIEYKDG
-1575 FVYARN
+1575 
-1581 HEADIEMSLENDA
+1581 A
-1594 IIFAGDNHILSEN
+1594 IIFEGDETIFSEN
-1607 YEWREPFTVLGHGFK
+1607 RPIAKTFTVFTK
-1622 QPRKALAYIRARYFS
+1622 SFTSPRMALAYARALYFK
-1637 DTTAANDILNAKSID
+1637 DTQAMDSILHSSSIE
-1652 EAEEIA
+1652 EAEEKA
-1658 SHVGSQEEWNKVH
+1658 KLVGKQSEWDKVRH
-1671 KEAVI
+1671 EAVI
-1676 LVTKSVKQLL
+1676 LITRGVY
-1686 NKDAFK
+1686 DALEK
-1692 EDNDVINAINYLG
+1692 EEKAVINAIKISG
-1705 YRVEDTNHT
+1705 DRIEDKAHT
-1714 YKGNDVPA
+1714 YKGSDSPA
-1722 LDWNLFFDY
+1722 LNWNLYY
-1731 DNKLLGIP
+1731 DNEAKNIKLKYAAYFNHNGPKPGAEGQTSTFTQEAGAVVDTTILPEAKVDLKVDPTVTSEPKEGSTYNKGELEGKKVSNAALSILGKVEESTEGTETPTDGVNPEGNPTEGPIGEEGEEEVSS
-1739 HYNDFV
+1739 FSL
-1745 DGINP
+1745 DGIGVP
-1750 SNSTSSTDDFLS
+1750 SSDDASFRLS
-1762 AAVSTLNPKTTP
+1762 
-1774 TNPTGITP
+1774 
-1782 EATVVTPNGDGTNSN
+1782 
-1797 EILPGNTTPEPPVTP
+1797 
-1812 KPEQGTGGGTDT
+1812 
-1824 STLFTQGVG
+1824 
-1833 ASTLTPE
+1833 
-1840 GSNQEG
+1840 
-1846 KAKPAS
+1846 
-1852 TLVVSILNIGQKRNP
+1852 
-1867 DSTGNGEVNNGEQ
+1867 
-1880 PSGEP
+1880 
-1885 KASPTDNK
+1885 
-1893 GKTGKGGN
+1893 
-1901 SLIQPDNDVYN
+1901 
-1912 RKRAFPKYKIGE
+1912 PKYKIGE
-1924 EFDFVKESNWVKS
+1924 DFDFTKESNWVQS
-1937 KLGWDIQKQIIQ
+1937 KLGWDIQKKIVQTGVI
-1949 QNVTKGRNGEVQG
+1949 NTKKGEAQG
-1962 YYDSRTGKIVLSNK
+1962 YYYSRTGKIVLSNK

-1986 FHKLYREAL
+1986 FHKLFKEAL

-2007 SSSEFLNQ
+2007 SSKEFLNQ
-2015 KDNILSDVIDDVF
+2015 KDNILSDVIDEVF
-2028 KMDSE
+2028 KMDPE

-2060 ALKKIESLMKFS
+2060 ALKKIESLMKFN

-2079 SNKPVEYR
+2079 SNKPIEYR
-2087 TPYSEENEANLRKKN
+2087 TQYSAENEANLRKRN

-2132 SLFDAINKGEFNKTK
+2132 GLFDAINKGEFNKNK
-2147 IEDNAEDTLEIE
+2147 IEDNSEDALEGE
-2159 EAGNVEL
+2159 EVGNVDS
-2166 TIHSDDEV
+2166 TIHPNDEE
-2174 LTPSDFVDNK
+2174 LSIDDFVDAQ
-2184 VNEDKLPD
+2184 D
-2192 TEDRD
+2192 TEEKFKEEDYREF
-2197 LPKVNPEL
+2197 PKVDPEL
-2205 TEESEEEKLDSLME
+2205 TEESEEENLDSLME
-2219 EKEKEVIYDE
+2219 EREKEVINDE
-2229 DKQKY
+2229 ETKKY
-2234 QLKNNIITRY
+2234 KLKNNIISRY
-2244 SKELDDRLNMLPF
+2244 SKELDSRLDLLPF

-2272 YGKIGFLKAY
+2272 YGKLSFLKSY

-2305 AGSVAIQ
+2305 AGSVATQ
-2312 KSLIEALRAL
+2312 KALLEALRAL
-2322 KRNLKAAFPEHIET
+2322 KRSLKAAFPEYVET
-2336 LDIPDLDVNI
+2336 ENIPDLDVNI
-2346 IGNLT
+2346 IGNLA
-2351 DIKVQRFLKNQN
+2351 DVKVQRFIKNQN

-2368 NKIAGQIIAQLTAME
+2368 NKIAGQMIAQLTAME
-2383 KAYVER
+2383 KAYTER
-2389 VKQIKDDTSR
+2389 VKYIKDDTSR
-2399 NEALEI
+2399 NEALDI
-2405 VERQKLCK
+2405 LERTKMCR

>member
-8 PAQKGLTPLKSIAQK
+8 PATKGLTPLKSIAQK

-62 ADYNQAILDY
+62 ADYNQAIQDY

-86 REGIFEKI
+86 REGIFEKV

-121 TVWDLTG
+121 TAWDLTG
-128 GYLTGETQKRDGW
+128 GFLTGETQKRDGW
-141 SILNNFTAEENFW
+141 SILNNFTAEENLW
-154 LDGINKMAEST
+154 LDAVNKMAEST

-192 VAQMGHTVPHIML
+192 VAQLGHTVPHVML
-205 SMMGI
+205 AMIGVP
-210 SPVITG
+210 PVITG
-216 ILTGVQEAQ
+216 ILTGTQEAQ

-238 RDDKNYQ
+238 RDEKNYQ

-253 KEDLI
+253 KENML
-258 SPYLKDFDARYDEYD
+258 SPYLKDFDARYDEYE
-273 RQARATGLIDP
+273 RQARVAGLIDP
-284 NDTRTPNERKADA
+284 NDTREPSERKSEA
-297 KRELISQLFQDANI
+297 RQLLVEQLFKDKNI
-311 QQQSATID
+311 KQQADTID

-326 SKVTDAYK
+326 GKVTDAYK

-348 AVLLSGANAL
+348 AILLSGANTI

-371 SLTRGISSKIFGDKT
+371 SLTRSISSKIFGDKT

-392 NTLKNTLTSTAKNLT
+392 QTLKNTLTSTAKNLT
-407 GEALEKEIVESVKG
+407 GEALEKELAESVKG

-455 AQASQAYTENLIDQ
+455 SQASQAYTENLVDQ

-489 FAEGAKGLISTEALQ
+489 FVAGAKGLISTSALQ
-504 QGVIAALST
+504 QGAIAALST
-513 FIGISPNMNRKV
+513 LIGFSPNMNRKV

-540 LIEQWK
+540 LWEQWK
-546 GMTREDNAYNSYVD
+546 GMTREDKAYNSYVD
-560 EYTQITDSAKREKF
+560 EYTQITDSAKRERF

-614 MNAAV
+614 MNAAI

-632 QSIDNL
+632 QNIDSL

-745 DNLESAFNVK
+745 DNLESAFDVK
-755 DSIKSIDDKIAELK
+755 DTIKSIDDKIAELK
-769 IAQNENSAI
+769 QAQNENSAI

-784 QKRDFELQKQIKDLY
+784 QKKDFEIQKQIKDLH

-804 LNELDSVFEKG
+804 LNELESVFEKS

-860 VQNVINTEEDPRGGF
+860 IQNVINTEEDPRGGF
-875 IEEALN
+875 IEESLK

-888 AEVSKEIAETLG
+888 AEVAKEITETLG
-900 KANDGIFND
+900 KDNDGIFND

-927 KERDLYKWEK
+927 RERDLYKWEK
-937 LSKIL
+937 LSKVL
-942 RETKPEI
+942 RETKPEV

-957 VFQAMGK
+957 VFQAMGR

-971 ENGAMGVFNAFTE
+971 ENDAMGVFNAFTE

-997 ISDDVTDFLSEMQQ
+997 LSDDVTDFLSEMQQ
-1011 KYNLDS
+1011 KYNLDA

-1023 AGAIVHVVNKIKQSY
+1023 AGAIVHIVNSIKQSY
-1038 DNRLAYLRE
+1038 ENRLEYL
-1047 NQIQA
+1047 NKASVQA
-1052 EKQYEGPNPEDPSPM
+1052 AQTSTGPKPRDPSPM
-1067 NHKETKEGKVE
+1067 NPASQGAVTTEVVPTQAITEEGL
-1078 PDKVIVVTD
+1078 
-1087 EGEFEIDD
+1087 IDID
-1095 PDDGPTPPVTIEEI
+1095 T
-1109 SEEEK
+1109 
-1114 PEPEPVDAKSHNIA
+1114 PEPEDGPKPKTSKKDLKGEPIPEKVELDSDTQSIA

-1143 GEYVSAIEG
+1143 SEFVLANEG
-1152 LENTGIAP
+1152 LENTGISA
-1160 DAYQMAKLAYT
+1160 DAYQMAKLTYT
-1171 ELKDAGTFDFLNSGG
+1171 ELKDSGTFDFLNSGG
-1186 VKVGDEIIFGIEEEF
+1186 VVVGDEIIFGIEEEF
-1201 EKKKA
+1201 EKKK
-1206 EAITYKDSIYR
+1206 EGVIPEDSIYR
-1217 QSPTVFMYKRL
+1217 QPTVFMYKRN
-1228 ADGSLQKIGD
+1228 ADGTLQKIGD
-1238 LFTNDDSRPANKT
+1238 LFTNDDSRPANKA

-1256 TELYNKRGEGVNE
+1256 TELYNNRDKNQEGAIVT
-1269 VYLEKKDAAEDL
+1269 LEKKDAAEDMQE
-1281 KPFFDVSLVTGGIIK
+1281 FFNVSLVTGGIIK
-1296 YTKDYA
+1296 YTKEYT
-1302 PITFD
+1302 PISFD

-1312 LGIISNG
+1312 LGVITNNA
-1319 SLVTNEKSV
+1319 LVVNEKNV
-1328 DGRVLIRPNT
+1328 NGKVLVKPET
-1338 AASSNGGVMILL
+1338 LAASRGGLMILL
-1350 PDIHGDYHPAFI
+1350 PDIHGDYHPAFV

-1370 VKENPDK
+1370 LKENPDK
-1377 NIVKKVQKILAEI
+1377 EVVKKVQDILSQI
-1390 ADINNRTT
+1390 ADIQNRTI
-1398 LAGKVDEKA
+1398 LSIKVSEEK
-1407 IPKELAYLNEQLSKY
+1407 IPAEMEYLVEQLSQYLDFGK
-1422 VDLGRDLFIRYKND
+1422 DLFIKYKND
-1436 SRGPRILIGT
+1436 EKGPRLLIGKFT
-1446 VARDSDG
+1446 RDASG
-1453 KRKVKD
+1453 KRKTRTVTNDKGHSYQQFYA
-1459 NLVDI
+1459 DI
-1464 DTGKRVKKFYSDI
+1464 T
-1477 VAIPLTEGSVEERV
+1477 AIPLDKGTVEERITQ
-1491 EKLTDSLSKALFY
+1491 LTNNISSALFY
-1504 PQPDFLK
+1504 PKPENIK
-1511 EDNSGEYAQEF
+1511 KDNKGEYAQEF
-1522 LSIARTNISDPRLG
+1522 LSIARTNISEPRLG
-1536 SVFFTTGKIV
+1536 SVFFTTGKTFN
-1546 SGESARNARQSGRIA
+1546 GESVRNSKGSPKPAEVVYKTINNY
-1561 SDKDVEKFSRTAEA
+1561 VESI
-1575 FVYARN
+1575 N
-1581 HEADIEMSLENDA
+1581 NNDA
-1594 IIFAGDNHILSEN
+1594 LNTYIEYKDGAITFEGDGTIFSEN
-1607 YEWREPFTVLGHGFK
+1607 RTIDKTFTVFTK
-1622 QPRKALAYIRARYFS
+1622 SFTSPRMALAYARALYFKDKQFMDS
-1637 DTTAANDILNAKSID
+1637 ILHSSSIE
-1652 EAEEIA
+1652 EAEEKA
-1658 SHVGSQEEWNKVH
+1658 KLVGKQSEWNKVRH
-1671 KEAVI
+1671 EAVI
-1676 LVTKSVKQLL
+1676 LITMGVY
-1686 NKDAFK
+1686 DALEK
-1692 EDNDVINAINYLG
+1692 NEQAVINAIG
-1705 YRVEDTNHT
+1705 YSGDRIEDKSHT
-1714 YKGNDVPA
+1714 YKGSDSPALNWNLYYDYKSNNIKLKYVAYFNHNGPKPGAEGQASTFTQDPGTTVDTRVLPEAKVPA
-1722 LDWNLFFDY
+1722 GSDPTVTS
-1731 DNKLLGIP
+1731 GP
-1739 HYNDFV
+1739 A
-1745 DGINP
+1745 DG
-1750 SNSTSSTDDFLS
+1750 STDSTDNEGEPESTEVS
-1762 AAVSTLNPKTTP
+1762 AVASSIIGKVEESTERTETP
-1774 TNPTGITP
+1774 TD
-1782 EATVVTPNGDGTNSN
+1782 EV
-1797 EILPGNTTPEPPVTP
+1797 
-1812 KPEQGTGGGTDT
+1812 
-1824 STLFTQGVG
+1824 
-1833 ASTLTPE
+1833 TPE
-1840 GSNQEG
+1840 G
-1846 KAKPAS
+1846 KP
-1852 TLVVSILNIGQKRNP
+1852 TEDLTEENGDEEVSDFSLDGIG
-1867 DSTGNGEVNNGEQ
+1867 V
-1880 PSGEP
+1880 
-1885 KASPTDNK
+1885 PTDN
-1893 GKTGKGGN
+1893 GTPFRL
-1901 SLIQPDNDVYN
+1901 S
-1912 RKRAFPKYKIGE
+1912 PKYKIGE
-1924 EFDFVKESNWVKS
+1924 DFDFTKESNWVQS
-1937 KLGWDIQKQIIQ
+1937 KLGWDIQKKIVQTGVI
-1949 QNVTKGRNGEVQG
+1949 NTKKDEAQG

-1981 LYHEA
+1981 LYHES

-2007 SSSEFLNQ
+2007 SSKEFLNQ
-2015 KDNILSDVIDDVF
+2015 KDNILSDVIDEVF
-2028 KMDSE
+2028 KMDPE

-2060 ALKKIESLMKFS
+2060 ALKKIESLMKFN

-2079 SNKPVEYR
+2079 SNKPIEYR
-2087 TPYSEENEANLRKKN
+2087 TQYSAENKANLRKRN

-2132 SLFDAINKGEFNKTK
+2132 GLFDAINKGEFNKNK
-2147 IEDNAEDTLEIE
+2147 IEDNSEDSLKRE
-2159 EAGNVEL
+2159 EAGNVEP
-2166 TIHSDDEV
+2166 TIHPNDEE
-2174 LTPSDFVDNK
+2174 LSTDDFVDAQ
-2184 VNEDKLPD
+2184 D
-2192 TEDRD
+2192 TEEEFKEDDYREF
-2197 LPKVNPEL
+2197 PKVDPEL
-2205 TEESEEEKLDSLME
+2205 TEESEEEKIDSLME
-2219 EKEKEVIYDE
+2219 EREKEVIYDE
-2229 DKQKY
+2229 ETKKY
-2234 QLKNNIITRY
+2234 KLKNNIISRY

-2272 YGKIGFLKAY
+2272 YGKLSFLKSY
-2282 HRNANAIMRDILN
+2282 HRKANAIMRDILN

-2305 AGSVAIQ
+2305 ASSVDTQ
-2312 KSLIEALRAL
+2312 KALLEALRAL
-2322 KRNLKAAFPEHIET
+2322 KRSLKAAFPEYVET
-2336 LDIPDLDVNI
+2336 DNIPDLDVNI
-2346 IGNLT
+2346 IGNLA
-2351 DIKVQRFLKNQN
+2351 DVKVQRFIKNQN

-2368 NKIAGQIIAQLTAME
+2368 NKIAGQMIAQLTAIE
-2383 KAYVER
+2383 KAYTER
-2389 VKQIKDDTSR
+2389 VKYIKDNTSR
-2399 NEALEI
+2399 NEALDI
-2405 VERQKLCK
+2405 LERTKMCR